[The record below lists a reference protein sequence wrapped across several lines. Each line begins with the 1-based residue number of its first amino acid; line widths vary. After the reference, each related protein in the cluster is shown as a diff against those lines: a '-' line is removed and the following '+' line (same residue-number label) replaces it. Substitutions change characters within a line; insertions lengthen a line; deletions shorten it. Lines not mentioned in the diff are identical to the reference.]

1 MKIRRYITMMLFLL
15 MYITATAQNNLSVGK
30 LTGGQGKDV
39 LIPISLENTDEVVA
53 LQFDLQLPFDRSS
66 RTAPTLSQSRINE
79 HTVSVRNL
87 GNHKYRVV
95 VVNMSNRPLSG
106 NAGTIINFPMAV
118 PTGLDPGTEYAVS
131 LSDVIITNRKGDNI
145 QGNSNVNGSYTVQ
158 RENAP
163 DLATTDVNITEST
176 LVPGNY
182 VTVTWKVSNIGNA
195 DTRSGWTERVYLVS
209 NGTEEAVHIGNTYF
223 SNTLLKGGYIAR
235 SAIFNLSQTV
245 GLEGEVTAKV
255 VVEPNSG
262 CGEYNADRA
271 NNTAS
276 GGTAELEKHLFLT
289 APDNSVKEG
298 ESMRLT
304 LKRSGDRSMDETFSI
319 ASSLPEHAKVPATV
333 IISKG
338 QSAASFDVV
347 CPDNNV
353 VNTYSKVTITVNKA
367 NGYPQDVATSF
378 NIKDDELLP
387 LTVKLDKTEYNEGE
401 TMKATVS
408 VPYRIGNDTLTVY
421 FSVEKPKRFRLP
433 KSYTFEPGATEAV
446 IDIPIID
453 DNIAAND
460 ETLQLS
466 VSADHHL
473 TGKALFVLKDNDV
486 PAISMTLLPTTVS
499 EAAGYNAIH
508 ATIKRTE
515 AKNSKI
521 TLKLSDDSNG
531 ELYYTTP
538 ITMPEGT
545 EEVTF
550 PIGVKD
556 NQKVDGTRKV
566 KFSAAIYITDC
577 GCSAIGDKQTVVSD
591 TITILDNDGPTL
603 SVTSNKTTI
612 LEGDAT
618 GATLTISRNDATTNP
633 LTVTLSAKGDDL
645 QFAKTVTIP
654 AGKESVTTPF
664 VAKSNE
670 TSEGN
675 RTISVIASSD
685 GYSPG
690 TVWMLISDQTLPDA
704 EMQTPA
710 CDAEIEAGSK
720 AKVTI
725 TVKNIGAIKMP
736 KGTQIRTSIGSS
748 STMTQTDAD
757 IAVGATYTSV
767 VELDAPSVPGK
778 YRVTAEINPNGTVT
792 ELQTINNSAYTETTV
807 TTAYTY
813 DVKSAKN
820 TYNIGEKV
828 VLGGTVKTRSGAT
841 AANVE
846 VEPYIIYAGSRI
858 ALKATTDAEGKYS
871 AEYTIQAGM
880 GGEYGYGVCTPGE
893 NISAQQGTF
902 AVYGISRTTTEYIKH
917 EMYEGDVA
925 RGTIKVKN
933 MSSLPQHSLTATCE
947 PNEQYEVTFS
957 DNTELAGGGTAEIS
971 YTIKPLSLSK
981 TKEWDRLTFNIT
993 TAEGASLS
1001 VVTYNYT
1008 RKHTPNLVV
1017 STNSINTTVTKG
1029 KVRTYPIVLTNTG
1042 IAETGKIT
1050 VSLPAALSDFISLA
1064 TPATMP
1070 SLATGDSATV
1080 MLKFNA
1086 ANYDVNVY
1094 QKGSIAINCSEGNGK
1109 QIGFNVKVVSEEKG
1123 NLRIRVRDENTI
1135 YANKDGEHPY
1145 VSNASVRLTDYNT
1158 GALVMQDVTGEDGS
1172 ITFNDLNEGYYHL
1185 HVTADRHDTYDQY
1198 VLVSPGETTE
1208 HLATISY
1215 QAIRVDWTVE
1225 ETEIEDEYD
1234 ITTKLTYETQVPVPV
1249 VEMNAPDAIILA
1261 DINRGKSALFNVVL
1275 RNRGLI
1281 AAQNVQYTP
1290 PTADGFVFMPMVEYS
1305 GFTLAPEQSYVI
1317 PVLVMHEED
1326 FNSDNFAQNVKR
1338 KMVQYAEGRAKKK
1351 CFGDMGT
1358 RFEWPCGDN
1367 AKFAWIGSVIRYVQ
1381 DNAECSDPPPAGGGH
1396 AVIYPQTQP
1405 GLGGGPYGDFGGYAT
1420 ASGGRTDAEALMKL
1434 VCTAIECVPIPDL
1447 PLCMSPAITN
1457 ALEGSALQ
1465 FAGDCAME
1473 FISGKIGE
1481 KIPLFDCLKGI
1492 ASNYGPDMVECLGNW
1507 GKKLAGMISKAPMRK
1522 ADAAEDKPMPAL
1534 MESSGYKQFLFYS
1547 YFDTYMEYNR
1557 QLTQAPEAISM
1568 KDFGV
1573 ELMAAIHNA
1582 DLELQKMRKDGTLWT
1597 FDLNTIPDNTT
1608 VDDKSQGMG
1617 TYLTSLMPNKSANI
1631 ADFSLRNYVERLRNT
1646 WSKEDGRGYISNN
1659 HMDEAVVADILQ
1671 TRQNCVAKLVNLGIP
1686 TWTDL
1691 MGSARKDMLQYME
1704 TQSENTCAQ
1713 VKLEIKQKLVLTR
1726 QAFRGTLTIENG
1738 SSNAINDILV
1748 DVNATNMETG
1758 FMATSREMQIAIEK
1772 IEGFEGEKDGAWRLG
1787 AGKKGVAT
1795 ILFIPTKYAA
1805 PENLTTYS
1813 FGGTLSFKDG
1823 STTQNRSLYPV
1834 SLPVKPSPELD
1845 LTYFMQ
1851 RDVYGDNPLTP
1862 DVVEPV
1868 IPAEFS
1874 VLIHNKGKGDANNVR
1889 MITKKPEIVENE
1901 KGLLIDFDIISSSL
1915 NGGEKTMALDD
1926 DIATQFGTI
1935 AAGTASYATW
1945 DLTASLMGHFTEYD
1959 VNVTH
1964 VTDYGNPD
1972 LSLLDRVTIHE
1983 LIHSMNATIG
1993 DKVYRAWITNDEPDA
2008 EDAPDHIYFANGTDE
2023 ELATLSGETRMERID
2038 ATHYRVT
2045 VPTDVPRNWFYTA
2058 VANPAGK
2065 YAKILSITDETNNR
2079 KLDAAN
2085 FWTTD
2090 YTMKDG
2096 IDPQLDYRLH
2106 IADIVSG
2113 KGTNKYIVEFEPIPE
2128 LRLDVKS
2135 ITTVPADDQIAE
2147 KPIEELTVE
2156 FNKDIKPETFTRE
2169 DIVVRHEG
2177 KLYSGDIA
2185 IAPKDEATKRVFKLN
2200 TSGLSENGYYVL
2212 QVKTDNITDA
2222 ENYQGAEGK
2231 MVRWMLFKDGL
2242 VHYNVHVLP
2251 LAEWGS
2257 VECVKDAPIE
2267 TPATAAKRGMKKAEA
2282 NSGQLAYG
2290 GGMTFK
2296 ATPSNGYKFVCWKDN
2311 ATDEVLSNNAEY
2323 HVEARNTL
2331 DISAVF
2337 EAETYKVTVKC
2348 DADGGTMDV
2357 ASGLYEYGTK
2367 LTLDAKPNEG
2377 YRLDGYKLNG
2387 VQTETAAPYEL
2398 TVEGPTEVEV
2408 LFHDLSPVDVILD
2421 ERKDYQRPVEYVSA
2435 ASLENG
2441 TNVKLYRSFLKEAW
2455 NTICLP
2461 CAVENPEEVFGAGT
2475 QVAKLAGMTSTSLTF
2490 EYVEKMEANMP
2501 YIIKPTAV
2509 NNAAYANVA
2518 SPTVLYD
2525 LGMRTLEDLP
2535 EGKDRPT
2542 YETESGVSFIGAYR
2556 VENLPANEG
2565 YYYISGNKFYYIDV
2579 PVPTTRYRGFF
2590 HSDVH
2595 NGAMLSLAFGGGTTN
2610 IEDVYFLPAG
2620 AGDIYDLT
2628 GKKVRSSGESLDG
2641 LKPGVYITKNKKFVV
2656 K

>member
-1 MKIRRYITMMLFLL
+1 MMLFLL
-15 MYITATAQNNLSVGK
+15 MCITAMAQNNLSVGK

-118 PTGLDPGTEYAVS
+118 PTGLDPGTEYVVS

-158 RENAP
+158 REDAP
-163 DLATTDVNITEST
+163 DLATTNVNITGST
-176 LVPGNY
+176 LVPGKS
-182 VTVTWKVSNIGNA
+182 VTVSWKVSNVGNA

-209 NGTEEAVHIGNTYF
+209 NETEEVVHVGNTYF
-223 SNTLLKGGYIAR
+223 SNTLLKGGYITRNAT
-235 SAIFNLSQTV
+235 FNLSQTV

-271 NNTAS
+271 NNTAT

-289 APDNSVKEG
+289 VPDKSVKEG

-304 LKRSGDRSMDETFSI
+304 LKRSGDRSMDEAFSI
-319 ASSLPEHAKVPATV
+319 TSSLPEHTKVPATV
-333 IISKG
+333 TISKG
-338 QSAASFDVV
+338 QSAVSFDVA

-353 VNTYSKVTITVNKA
+353 VNTYSEVTITVTKDH
-367 NGYPQDVATSF
+367 GYPQDVATSF

-387 LTVKLDKTEYNEGE
+387 LTVKLNKTEYNEGE

-433 KSYTFEPGATEAV
+433 KSYTFEPGAKEAV

-473 TGKALFVLKDNDV
+473 TGTALFVLKDNDV

-499 EAAGYNAIH
+499 EAAGYNAVH

-612 LEGDAT
+612 LEGDKT
-618 GATLTISRNDATTNP
+618 GATLTVSRNDATTNP

-664 VAKSNE
+664 VALSNE
-670 TSEGN
+670 TNEGN
-675 RTISVIASSD
+675 RTISIIASSD

-704 EMQTPA
+704 EMQTPV

-720 AKVTI
+720 AKVTV
-725 TVKNIGAIKMP
+725 TVKNIGAIAMP

-767 VELDAPSVPGK
+767 VELDAPSVPGN

-813 DVKSAKN
+813 GIGADKS
-820 TYNIGEKV
+820 TYNIGDKV
-828 VLGGTVKTRSGAT
+828 VLSGTVKTRGGTT
-841 AANVE
+841 AASVE
-846 VEPYIIYAGSRI
+846 VEPYIIYAGSRT

-871 AEYTIQAGM
+871 VEYTIQAGM

-902 AVYGISRTTTEYIKH
+902 NVYGISRTTTEYIKH
-917 EMYEGDVA
+917 EMYEGDVVT
-925 RGTIKVKN
+925 GTIKVKN
-933 MSSLPQHSLTATCE
+933 MSSLPQTKLKAACE
-947 PNEQYEVTFS
+947 PNEQYDVTFS
-957 DNTELAGGGTAEIS
+957 GDTELAGGGTAEIN

-993 TAEGASLS
+993 TAEGASLC

-1086 ANYDVNVY
+1086 AKYDVNIY

-1135 YANKDGEHPY
+1135 YGNKDGEHPY

-1158 GALVMQDVTGEDGS
+1158 GALVMQDVTGQDGS
-1172 ITFNDLNEGYYHL
+1172 ITFSDLNEGYYHL
-1185 HVTADRHDTYDQY
+1185 HVTADRHDTYDQN

-1225 ETEIEDEYD
+1225 ETEVEDEYD

-1249 VEMNAPDAIILA
+1249 VEMNAPEAIILA

-1326 FNSDNFAQNVKR
+1326 FNSEDFARNVKR
-1338 KMVQYAEGRAKKK
+1338 KVVQRAEGRAKKK
-1351 CFGDMGT
+1351 CFGNMDT
-1358 RFEWPCGDN
+1358 RFEWPCGDD

-1396 AVIYPQTQP
+1396 SVFYPTQP
-1405 GLGGGPYGDFGGYAT
+1405 GLGGGPHGDFGSYET

-1434 VCTAIECVPIPDL
+1434 VCTVIECVPLPDL
-1447 PLCMSPAITN
+1447 PTCVAPAITN

-1465 FAGDCAME
+1465 FAGDCAMDYL
-1473 FISGKIGE
+1473 SGKVAD
-1481 KIPLFDCLKGI
+1481 KIPLFSCLKGI

-1507 GKKLAGMISKAPMRK
+1507 GKELAGMVSKMPKRK
-1522 ADAAEDKPMPAL
+1522 AGAAEDKPMPAL
-1534 MESSGYKQFLFYS
+1534 MESSGYKQFLFFS

-1573 ELMAAIHNA
+1573 ELMSAIH
-1582 DLELQKMRKDGTLWT
+1582 DVDYVLQKMREDGSLWT
-1597 FDLNTIPDNTT
+1597 LDLNTIPDNTT
-1608 VDDKSQGMG
+1608 VDDKSQGVG
-1617 TYLTSLMPNKSANI
+1617 PYLTSLMPNKNAVI

-1646 WSKEDGRGYISNN
+1646 WSKEDGRGYISDN

-1671 TRQNCVAKLVNLGIP
+1671 TRQNCVTKLVNLGIP
-1686 TWTDL
+1686 TWVDL

-1738 SSNAINDILV
+1738 SSNAIEDILV

-1805 PENLTTYS
+1805 PETLTTYS

-1823 STTQNRSLYPV
+1823 STTQNRSLFPV
-1834 SLPVKPSPELD
+1834 SLQVKPSPELD

-1993 DKVYRAWITNDEPDA
+1993 DKVYRAWITNDVPDA

-2023 ELATLSGETRMERID
+2023 ELVTLSEETRMERID

-2045 VPTDVPRNWFYTA
+2045 VPTNVPRNWFYTA

-2079 KLDAAN
+2079 SLDAAN

-2113 KGTNKYIVEFEPIPE
+2113 KGTNTYIVEFEPIPE

-2147 KPIEELTVE
+2147 KPIEQLTVE

-2169 DIVVRHEG
+2169 DIVVRYEG
-2177 KLYSGDIA
+2177 ALFSGDIA
-2185 IAPKDEATKRVFKLN
+2185 ITPKDDASKRIFNLN
-2200 TSGLSENGYYVL
+2200 TSALNENGYYVL
-2212 QVKTDNITDA
+2212 QVKTDNIIDF

-2242 VHYNVHVLP
+2242 VHYNVDILP
-2251 LAEWGS
+2251 LAACGR
-2257 VECVKDAPIE
+2257 VECVKDAPAE
-2267 TPATAAKRGMKKAEA
+2267 TPAASAKRGMKKAEA

-2296 ATPSNGYKFVCWKDN
+2296 AAPNKGYKFVCWKDN
-2311 ATDEVLSNNAEY
+2311 NTGEVLSKDAEY
-2323 HVEARNTL
+2323 HVEARNTVN
-2331 DISAVF
+2331 ISAVF

-2357 ASGLYEYGTK
+2357 ASGVYEYGTK
-2367 LTLDAKPNEG
+2367 LTLDAKANEG

-2398 TVEGPTEVEV
+2398 TVERPTEVEV
-2408 LFHDLSPVDVILD
+2408 IFHDLSPVDVILD

-2441 TNVKLYRSFLKEAW
+2441 TNVKFYRSFLKEAW

-2461 CAVENPEEVFGAGT
+2461 CAVENPQEVFGAGT
-2475 QVAKLAGMTSTSLTF
+2475 QVAQLSGMTPTSLTF
-2490 EYVEKMEANMP
+2490 EYVDRMDANTP

-2509 NNAAYANVA
+2509 NNVAYANVA

-2525 LGMRTLEDLP
+2525 LGMSTLEDLP

-2542 YETESGVSFIGAYR
+2542 YEPGSGVSFIGAYSV
-2556 VENLPANEG
+2556 VELPANEG

-2595 NGAMLSLAFGGGTTN
+2595 NGAMLSLAFGGGMSS

-2628 GKKVRSSGESLDG
+2628 GKKVRSGGEPLDG
-2641 LKPGVYITKNKKFVV
+2641 LKPGVYITNNKKFVV

>member
-1 MKIRRYITMMLFLL
+1 MMLFLL
-15 MYITATAQNNLSVGK
+15 MCITAMAQNNLSVGK

-66 RTAPTLSQSRINE
+66 RTAPTLNQSRINE

-118 PTGLDPGTEYAVS
+118 PTGLDPGTEYTVS

-145 QGNSNVNGSYTVQ
+145 QGDSNVNGSYTVQ
-158 RENAP
+158 REDAP
-163 DLATTDVNITEST
+163 DLATTDVNITGSK
-176 LVPGNY
+176 LVPGKS
-182 VTVTWKVSNIGNA
+182 VTVSWKVSNIGNA

-209 NGTEEAVHIGNTYF
+209 TGTEEVVHVGNTYF
-223 SNTLLKGGYIAR
+223 SNTLLKGGYITRNAT
-235 SAIFNLSQTV
+235 FNLSQTV

-271 NNTAS
+271 NNTAT

-289 APDNSVKEG
+289 APDKSVKEG

-319 ASSLPEHAKVPATV
+319 TSSLTDNAKVPATV
-333 IISKG
+333 TISKG

-367 NGYPQDVATSF
+367 HGYPQDVATSF

-387 LTVKLDKTEYNEGE
+387 LEVKLDKTDYNEGE

-433 KSYTFEPGATEAV
+433 KSYTFEPGAKEAV

-473 TGKALFVLKDNDV
+473 TGTALFVLRDNDV

-499 EAAGYNAIH
+499 EAAGYNAVH

-612 LEGDAT
+612 LEGDKT

-664 VAKSNE
+664 VALSNE
-670 TSEGN
+670 TNEGN

-704 EMQTPA
+704 EMQTPV
-710 CDAEIEAGSK
+710 CDAEVEAGSK
-720 AKVTI
+720 AKVTV

-767 VELDAPSVPGK
+767 VELDAPSVPGN

-813 DVKSAKN
+813 GIGTDKS
-820 TYNIGEKV
+820 TYNIGDKV
-828 VLGGTVKTRSGAT
+828 VLSGTVKTRSGAT
-841 AANVE
+841 AASVE

-858 ALKATTDAEGKYS
+858 ALKAITDAEGKYS
-871 AEYTIQAGM
+871 VEYTLQAGM

-902 AVYGISRTTTEYIKH
+902 NVYGISRTTTEYIKH
-917 EMYEGDVA
+917 EMYEGDVVS
-925 RGTIKVKN
+925 GTIKVKN
-933 MSSLPQHSLTATCE
+933 MSSLPQHNLKATCE
-947 PNEQYEVTFS
+947 KNEQYDVTFS
-957 DNTELAGGGTAEIS
+957 GDTELAGGGTAEIS

-981 TKEWDRLTFNIT
+981 TKEWDRLTFNIA

-1086 ANYDVNVY
+1086 AKYDVNIY

-1135 YANKDGEHPY
+1135 YGNKDGEHPY

-1172 ITFNDLNEGYYHL
+1172 ITFSDLTEGYYHL
-1185 HVTADRHDTYDQY
+1185 HVTADRHDTYNQN

-1215 QAIRVDWTVE
+1215 QAIKVDWTVE
-1225 ETEIEDEYD
+1225 ETEVEDEYE
-1234 ITTKLTYETQVPVPV
+1234 ITTKFTYETQVPVPV
-1249 VEMNAPDAIILA
+1249 VEMNAPEAIILA

-1290 PTADGFVFMPMVEYS
+1290 PTADGFVFMPMVEYE

-1338 KMVQYAEGRAKKK
+1338 HMVQRAEGRAKKK
-1351 CFGDMGT
+1351 CFGNMGT
-1358 RFEWPCGDN
+1358 KFEWPCGDD
-1367 AKFAWIGSVIRYVQ
+1367 AKFAWIGSIIRYVQ

-1396 AVIYPQTQP
+1396 SVSYPQTQP

-1473 FISGKIGE
+1473 FINGKIGD

-1507 GKKLAGMISKAPMRK
+1507 GKQLAGMVSKAPRRK
-1522 ADAAEDKPMPAL
+1522 AGDKDDKPMPAL

-1557 QLTQAPEAISM
+1557 QLTKAPKAISM

-1582 DLELQKMRKDGTLWT
+1582 DLELQKMREDGTLWT

-1608 VDDKSQGMG
+1608 VDDKSQGVG
-1617 TYLTSLMPNKSANI
+1617 PYLTSLMPNKNAVI

-1646 WSKEDGRGYISNN
+1646 WSKEDGRGYISDN
-1659 HMDEAVVADILQ
+1659 HMDEAVVADILK
-1671 TRQNCVAKLVNLGIP
+1671 TRQKCVEKLVNLGIP

-1738 SSNAINDILV
+1738 SSNAIEDILV
-1748 DVNATNMETG
+1748 NVNATNMETG
-1758 FMATSREMQIAIEK
+1758 FMATSREMQISIEK

-1805 PENLTTYS
+1805 PEKLTTYS

-1823 STTQNRSLYPV
+1823 STTQNRSLFPV
-1834 SLPVKPSPELD
+1834 SLQVKPTPELD

-1851 RDVYGDNPLTP
+1851 RDVYGDNPLTT

-1874 VLIHNKGKGDANNVR
+1874 VLIHNKGYGDANNVR

-1959 VNVTH
+1959 VSVTH

-2023 ELATLSGETRMERID
+2023 ELVTLSEETRMERID

-2045 VPTDVPRNWFYTA
+2045 VPTNVPRNWFYTA

-2079 KLDAAN
+2079 PLDAAN

-2113 KGTNKYIVEFEPIPE
+2113 KGTNTYIVEFEPIPE

-2147 KPIEELTVE
+2147 KPIEQLTVE
-2156 FNKDIKPETFTRE
+2156 FNKDIKPETFTRD
-2169 DIVVRHEG
+2169 DIVVRYEG
-2177 KLYSGDIA
+2177 KLFSGDIA
-2185 IAPKDEATKRVFKLN
+2185 ITPKDDASKRIFNLN
-2200 TSGLSENGYYVL
+2200 TSALNENGYYVL
-2212 QVKTDNITDA
+2212 QVKTDNITDT
-2222 ENYQGAEGK
+2222 ENYLGAEGK

-2242 VHYNVHVLP
+2242 VHYNVNVLP
-2251 LAEWGS
+2251 LAACGH
-2257 VECVKDAPIE
+2257 VDCVKDAAPE
-2267 TPATAAKRGMKKAEA
+2267 TQAASAKRVMKKAGA
-2282 NSGQLAYG
+2282 NSGQLTYG

-2296 ATPSNGYKFVCWKDN
+2296 ATPSKGYKFVCWKDN
-2311 ATDEVLSNNAEY
+2311 VSGEVLSKDAEY

-2357 ASGLYEYGTK
+2357 ASGVYEYGTK
-2367 LTLDAKPNEG
+2367 LTLDAKANEG

-2398 TVEGPTEVEV
+2398 TVEGTTEVEV

-2441 TNVKLYRSFLKEAW
+2441 TNVKFYRSFLKEAW

-2461 CAVENPEEVFGAGT
+2461 CAVENPQEVFGAGT
-2475 QVAKLAGMTSTSLTF
+2475 QVAKLTGMTKTSLTF
-2490 EYVEKMEANMP
+2490 EYVEKMDANTP

-2509 NNAAYANVA
+2509 NNAAYANVS

-2535 EGKDRPT
+2535 VGKDRPT

-2595 NGAMLSLAFGGGTTN
+2595 NSAKLSLAFGGGMTN
-2610 IEDVYFLPAG
+2610 IEDVYFLPVG

-2641 LKPGVYITKNKKFVV
+2641 LKPGVYITNNKKFVV

>member
-1 MKIRRYITMMLFLL
+1 MMLFLL
-15 MYITATAQNNLSVGK
+15 MCITSMGQNNLSVGK

-66 RTAPTLSQSRINE
+66 RTAPTLNQSRINE

-158 RENAP
+158 REDAP
-163 DLATTDVNITEST
+163 DLATTDVNITGST
-176 LVPGNY
+176 LVPGNS
-182 VTVTWKVSNIGNA
+182 VTVSWKVSNVGNA
-195 DTRSGWTERVYLVS
+195 DTRSGWTERVYLMS
-209 NGTEEAVHIGNTYF
+209 TGTEEVVHVGNTYF
-223 SNTLLKGGYIAR
+223 SNTLLKGGYITRNATF
-235 SAIFNLSQTV
+235 SLSQTV

-271 NNTAS
+271 NNTAT
-276 GGTAELEKHLFLT
+276 GGTAQLEKHLFLT
-289 APDNSVKEG
+289 APDTSVKEG
-298 ESMRLT
+298 QSMRLT
-304 LKRSGDRSMDETFSI
+304 LKRSGDRSTDETFSI
-319 ASSLPEHAKVPATV
+319 TSSLPDHAKVPATV
-333 IISKG
+333 TISKG

-353 VNTYSKVTITVNKA
+353 VNTYSKVTVTVNKA
-367 NGYPQDVATSF
+367 HGYPQDVATSF

-387 LTVKLDKTEYNEGE
+387 LEVKLDKTDYNEGE

-408 VPYRIGNDTLTVY
+408 VPYRIGNDELTVY
-421 FSVEKPKRFRLP
+421 FSMEKPKRFRLP

-473 TGKALFVLKDNDV
+473 TGSALFVLRDNDV

-603 SVTSNKTTI
+603 SVSSNKTTI
-612 LEGDAT
+612 LEGDKT
-618 GATLTISRNDATTNP
+618 GATLTISRNDATTNA

-664 VAKSNE
+664 VAWSNE
-670 TSEGN
+670 TNEGN

-704 EMQTPA
+704 EMQTPS

-720 AKVTI
+720 AKVTV

-767 VELDAPSVPGK
+767 VELDAPSVPGS

-813 DVKSAKN
+813 GIGADKS
-820 TYNIGEKV
+820 TYNIGDKV
-828 VLGGTVKTRSGAT
+828 VLSGTVKTRGGAA

-846 VEPYIIYAGSRI
+846 VEPYIIYAGSRT
-858 ALKATTDAEGKYS
+858 ALKATTDAEGNYS
-871 AEYTIQAGM
+871 VEYTLQAGM

-893 NISAQQGTF
+893 NISAQQSTF
-902 AVYGISRTTTEYIKH
+902 NVYGISRTTTEYIKH
-917 EMYEGDVA
+917 EMYEGDVVS
-925 RGTIKVKN
+925 GTVKVKN
-933 MSSLPQHSLTATCE
+933 MSSLPQHNLKATCE
-947 PNEQYEVTFS
+947 KNEQYEVTFGG
-957 DNTELAGGGTAEIS
+957 DTELAGGGTAEIS

-981 TKEWDRLTFNIT
+981 TKEWDRLTFNIA

-1086 ANYDVNVY
+1086 AKYDVNIY

-1135 YANKDGEHPY
+1135 YGNKDGEHPY

-1172 ITFNDLNEGYYHL
+1172 ITFSDLTEGYYHL
-1185 HVTADRHDTYDQY
+1185 HVTADRHDTYDQN

-1215 QAIRVDWTVE
+1215 QAIKVDWTVE
-1225 ETEIEDEYD
+1225 ETEVEDEYE
-1234 ITTKLTYETQVPVPV
+1234 ITTKFTYETQVPVPV

-1290 PTADGFVFMPMVEYS
+1290 PTADGFVFMPMVEYE

-1338 KMVQYAEGRAKKK
+1338 HMVQRAEGRAKKK
-1351 CFGDMGT
+1351 CFGNMGT

-1367 AKFAWIGSVIRYVQ
+1367 AKFAWIASVIRYVQ

-1396 AVIYPQTQP
+1396 SVSYPQTQP
-1405 GLGGGPYGDFGGYAT
+1405 GLGGGPYGDFGSYAT

-1473 FISGKIGE
+1473 FINGKIGD

-1507 GKKLAGMISKAPMRK
+1507 GKQLAGMVSKAPRRK
-1522 ADAAEDKPMPAL
+1522 AGDKDDKPMPAL

-1582 DLELQKMRKDGTLWT
+1582 DLELQKMREDGTLWT
-1597 FDLNTIPDNTT
+1597 FDLSTIPDNIT

-1617 TYLTSLMPNKSANI
+1617 AYLTSLMPNKNANI

-1646 WSKEDGRGYISNN
+1646 WSKEDGRGYISDN
-1659 HMDEAVVADILQ
+1659 HMDEAVVADILK
-1671 TRQNCVAKLVNLGIP
+1671 TRQNCVEKLVNLGIA

-1713 VKLEIKQKLVLTR
+1713 VKLEIQQKLVLTR

-1738 SSNAINDILV
+1738 SSNAIEDILV
-1748 DVNATNMETG
+1748 DVNSTNMETG
-1758 FMATSREMQIAIEK
+1758 FMATSREMQISIEK
-1772 IEGFEGEKDGAWRLG
+1772 IEGFEGDKDGAWRLG

-1805 PENLTTYS
+1805 PENITTYS

-1834 SLPVKPSPELD
+1834 SLQVKPTPELD

-1851 RDVYGDNPLTP
+1851 RDVYGDNPLTT

-1874 VLIHNKGKGDANNVR
+1874 VLIHNKGYGDANNVR
-1889 MITKKPEIVENE
+1889 MITKKPKIVENE

-1959 VNVTH
+1959 VSVTH

-2023 ELATLSGETRMERID
+2023 ELATLSEETRMERID

-2045 VPTDVPRNWFYTA
+2045 VPTNVPRNWFYTT

-2079 KLDAAN
+2079 PLDAAN

-2113 KGTNKYIVEFEPIPE
+2113 KGTNTYIVEFEPIPE

-2135 ITTVPADDQIAE
+2135 ITTVPADNQIAE
-2147 KPIEELTVE
+2147 KPIEQLTVE
-2156 FNKDIKPETFTRE
+2156 FNKDIKPETFTRD
-2169 DIVVRHEG
+2169 DIMVRHEG
-2177 KLYSGDIA
+2177 KLFSGDIA
-2185 IAPKDEATKRVFKLN
+2185 ITPKDDASKRIFNLN
-2200 TSGLSENGYYVL
+2200 TSALSENGYYVL
-2212 QVKTDNITDA
+2212 QVKTDNISDT
-2222 ENYQGAEGK
+2222 ENYLGAEGK

-2242 VHYNVHVLP
+2242 VHYNVNVLP
-2251 LAEWGS
+2251 LADCGH
-2257 VECVKDAPIE
+2257 VDCVKDAAPE
-2267 TPATAAKRGMKKAEA
+2267 TQAASAKRVMKKAGA
-2282 NSGQLAYG
+2282 NSGQLTYG

-2296 ATPSNGYKFVCWKDN
+2296 ATPSKGYKFVCWKDN
-2311 ATDEVLSNNAEY
+2311 VSGEVLSKDAEY

-2357 ASGLYEYGTK
+2357 ASGVYEYGTK
-2367 LTLDAKPNEG
+2367 LTLDAKANEG

-2398 TVEGPTEVEV
+2398 TVEGATEVEV
-2408 LFHDLSPVDVILD
+2408 IFHDLSPVDVILD

-2435 ASLENG
+2435 ASLQNG
-2441 TNVKLYRSFLKEAW
+2441 TNVKFYRSFLKNAW

-2461 CAVENPEEVFGAGT
+2461 CAVENPEEVFGTGT
-2475 QVAKLAGMTSTSLTF
+2475 QVAKLTGMTPTSLTF
-2490 EYVEKMEANMP
+2490 EYVVKMEANTP

-2509 NNAAYANVA
+2509 NSAAYANVA

-2535 EGKDRPT
+2535 VGKDRPT
-2542 YETESGVSFIGAYR
+2542 YETESGVSFIGAYK
-2556 VENLPANEG
+2556 VEELPANEG
-2565 YYYISGNKFYYIDV
+2565 YYYISSNKFYFVDV

-2595 NGAMLSLAFGGGTTN
+2595 NAAKLSLAFGDGTTN
-2610 IEDVYFLPAG
+2610 IENVYFLPAG

>member
-1 MKIRRYITMMLFLL
+1 MMLFLL
-15 MYITATAQNNLSVGK
+15 MCITAMAQNNLSVGK

-118 PTGLDPGTEYAVS
+118 PTGLDPGTEYVVS

-158 RENAP
+158 REDAP
-163 DLATTDVNITEST
+163 DLATTDVNITGST
-176 LVPGNY
+176 LVPGKS
-182 VTVTWKVSNIGNA
+182 VTVSWKVSNVGNA

-209 NGTEEAVHIGNTYF
+209 NETEEVVHVGNTYF
-223 SNTLLKGGYIAR
+223 SNTLLKGGYITRNAT
-235 SAIFNLSQTV
+235 FNLSQTV

-271 NNTAS
+271 NNTAT

-289 APDNSVKEG
+289 VPDKSVKEG

-304 LKRSGDRSMDETFSI
+304 LKRSGDRIMDETFSI
-319 ASSLPEHAKVPATV
+319 TSSLPEHTKVPATV
-333 IISKG
+333 TISKG
-338 QSAASFDVV
+338 QSAVSFDVA

-353 VNTYSKVTITVNKA
+353 VNTYSEVTITVTKDH
-367 NGYPQDVATSF
+367 GYPQDVATSF

-387 LTVKLDKTEYNEGE
+387 LTVKLNKTEYNEGE

-433 KSYTFEPGATEAV
+433 KSYTFEPGAKEAV

-473 TGKALFVLKDNDV
+473 TGTALFVLKDNDV

-499 EAAGYNAIH
+499 EAAGYNAVH

-612 LEGDAT
+612 LEGDKT
-618 GATLTISRNDATTNP
+618 GATLTVSRNDATTNP

-664 VAKSNE
+664 VALSNE
-670 TSEGN
+670 TNEGN
-675 RTISVIASSD
+675 RTISIIASSD

-704 EMQTPA
+704 EMQTPV

-720 AKVTI
+720 AKVTV
-725 TVKNIGAIKMP
+725 TVKNIGAIAMP
-736 KGTQIRTSIGSS
+736 KGTQIRTSIGIS

-767 VELDAPSVPGK
+767 VELDAPSVPGN

-813 DVKSAKN
+813 GIGADKS
-820 TYNIGEKV
+820 TYNIGDKV
-828 VLGGTVKTRSGAT
+828 VLSGTVKTRGGTT
-841 AANVE
+841 AASVE
-846 VEPYIIYAGSRI
+846 VEPYIIYAGSRT

-871 AEYTIQAGM
+871 VEYAIQAGM

-902 AVYGISRTTTEYIKH
+902 NVYGISRTTTEYIKH
-917 EMYEGDVA
+917 EMYEGDVVT
-925 RGTIKVKN
+925 GTIKVKN
-933 MSSLPQHSLTATCE
+933 MSSLPQTKLKAACE
-947 PNEQYEVTFS
+947 PNEQYDVTFS
-957 DNTELAGGGTAEIS
+957 SDTELAGGGTAEIN

-993 TAEGASLS
+993 TAEGASLC

-1086 ANYDVNVY
+1086 AKYDVNIY

-1135 YANKDGEHPY
+1135 YGNKDGEHPY

-1172 ITFNDLNEGYYHL
+1172 ITFSDLNEGYYHL
-1185 HVTADRHDTYDQY
+1185 HVTADRHDTYDQN

-1225 ETEIEDEYD
+1225 ETEVEDEYD

-1249 VEMNAPDAIILA
+1249 VEMNAPEAIILA

-1326 FNSDNFAQNVKR
+1326 FNSEDFARNVKR
-1338 KMVQYAEGRAKKK
+1338 KVMQRAEGRAKKK
-1351 CFGDMGT
+1351 CFGNMDT
-1358 RFEWPCGDN
+1358 RFEWPCGDD

-1396 AVIYPQTQP
+1396 SVFYPTQP
-1405 GLGGGPYGDFGGYAT
+1405 GPGGGPHGDFGSYET

-1434 VCTAIECVPIPDL
+1434 VCTVIECVPLPDL
-1447 PLCMSPAITN
+1447 PTCVAPAITN

-1465 FAGDCAME
+1465 FAGDCAMDYL
-1473 FISGKIGE
+1473 SGKVAD
-1481 KIPLFDCLKGI
+1481 KIPLFSCLKGI

-1507 GKKLAGMISKAPMRK
+1507 GKELAGMVSKMPKRK
-1522 ADAAEDKPMPAL
+1522 AGAAEDKPMPAL
-1534 MESSGYKQFLFYS
+1534 MESSGYKQFLFFS

-1573 ELMAAIHNA
+1573 ELMSAIH
-1582 DLELQKMRKDGTLWT
+1582 DVDYVLQKMREDGSLWT
-1597 FDLNTIPDNTT
+1597 LDLNTIPDNTT

-1617 TYLTSLMPNKSANI
+1617 AYLTSLMPNKSANI

-1646 WSKEDGRGYISNN
+1646 WSKEDGRGYISDN

-1738 SSNAINDILV
+1738 SSNAIEDILV

-1805 PENLTTYS
+1805 PETLTTYS

-1823 STTQNRSLYPV
+1823 STTQNRSLFPV
-1834 SLPVKPSPELD
+1834 SLQVKPSPELD

-1993 DKVYRAWITNDEPDA
+1993 DKVYRAWITNDVPDA

-2023 ELATLSGETRMERID
+2023 ELVTLSEETRMERID

-2045 VPTDVPRNWFYTA
+2045 VPTNVPRNWFYTA

-2079 KLDAAN
+2079 PLDAAN

-2113 KGTNKYIVEFEPIPE
+2113 KGTNTYIVEFEPIPE

-2147 KPIEELTVE
+2147 KPIEQLTVE

-2169 DIVVRHEG
+2169 DIVVRYEG
-2177 KLYSGDIA
+2177 ALFSGDIA
-2185 IAPKDEATKRVFKLN
+2185 ITPKDDASKRIFNLN
-2200 TSGLSENGYYVL
+2200 TSALNENGYYVL
-2212 QVKTDNITDA
+2212 QVKTDNIIDF

-2242 VHYNVHVLP
+2242 VHYNVDILP
-2251 LAEWGS
+2251 LAACGR
-2257 VECVKDAPIE
+2257 VECVKDAPAE
-2267 TPATAAKRGMKKAEA
+2267 TPAASAKRGMKKAEA

-2296 ATPSNGYKFVCWKDN
+2296 AAPNKGYKFVCWKDN
-2311 ATDEVLSNNAEY
+2311 ATGEVLSKDTEY

-2357 ASGLYEYGTK
+2357 ASGVYEYGTK
-2367 LTLDAKPNEG
+2367 LTLDAKANEG

-2398 TVEGPTEVEV
+2398 TVEEPTEMEV
-2408 LFHDLSPVDVILD
+2408 IFHDLSPVDVILD

-2441 TNVKLYRSFLKEAW
+2441 TNVKFYRSFLKEAW

-2461 CAVENPEEVFGAGT
+2461 CAVENPQEVFGAGT
-2475 QVAKLAGMTSTSLTF
+2475 QVAQLSGMTPTSLTF
-2490 EYVEKMEANMP
+2490 EYVDRMDANTP

-2509 NNAAYANVA
+2509 NNVAYANVA

-2525 LGMRTLEDLP
+2525 LGMSTLEDLP

-2542 YETESGVSFIGAYR
+2542 YEPGSGVSFIGAYSV
-2556 VENLPANEG
+2556 VELPANEG

-2595 NGAMLSLAFGGGTTN
+2595 NGAMLSLAFGGGMSS

-2628 GKKVRSSGESLDG
+2628 GKKVRSGGEPLDG
-2641 LKPGVYITKNKKFVV
+2641 LKPGVYITNNKKFVV

>member
-1 MKIRRYITMMLFLL
+1 MMLFLL
-15 MYITATAQNNLSVGK
+15 MCITAMAQNNLSVGK

-118 PTGLDPGTEYAVS
+118 PTGLDPGTEYVVS

-158 RENAP
+158 REDAP
-163 DLATTDVNITEST
+163 DLATTDVNITGST
-176 LVPGNY
+176 LVPGKS
-182 VTVTWKVSNIGNA
+182 VTVSWKVSNVGNA

-209 NGTEEAVHIGNTYF
+209 NETEEVVHVGNTYF
-223 SNTLLKGGYIAR
+223 SNTLLKGGYITRNAT
-235 SAIFNLSQTV
+235 FNLSQTV

-271 NNTAS
+271 NNTAT

-289 APDNSVKEG
+289 APDKSVKEG

-319 ASSLPEHAKVPATV
+319 TSSLPEHTKVPATV
-333 IISKG
+333 TISKG
-338 QSAASFDVV
+338 QSAVSFDVA

-353 VNTYSKVTITVNKA
+353 VNTYSEVTITVTKDH
-367 NGYPQDVATSF
+367 GYPQDVATSF

-387 LTVKLDKTEYNEGE
+387 LTVKLNKTEYNEGE

-433 KSYTFEPGATEAV
+433 KSYTFEPGAKEAV

-473 TGKALFVLKDNDV
+473 TGTALFVLKDNDV

-499 EAAGYNAIH
+499 EAAGYNAVH

-612 LEGDAT
+612 LEGDKT
-618 GATLTISRNDATTNP
+618 GATLTVSRNDATTNP

-664 VAKSNE
+664 VALSNE
-670 TSEGN
+670 TNEGN
-675 RTISVIASSD
+675 RTISIIASSD

-704 EMQTPA
+704 EMQTPV

-720 AKVTI
+720 AKVTV
-725 TVKNIGAIKMP
+725 TVKNIGAIAMP
-736 KGTQIRTSIGSS
+736 KGTQIRTSIGIS

-767 VELDAPSVPGK
+767 VELDAPSVPGN

-813 DVKSAKN
+813 GIGADKS
-820 TYNIGEKV
+820 TYNIGDKV
-828 VLGGTVKTRSGAT
+828 VLSGTVKTRGGAT

-846 VEPYIIYAGSRI
+846 VEPYIIYAGSRT

-871 AEYTIQAGM
+871 VEYTIQAGM

-902 AVYGISRTTTEYIKH
+902 NVYGISRTTTEYIKH
-917 EMYEGDVA
+917 EMYEADVVT
-925 RGTIKVKN
+925 GTIKVKN
-933 MSSLPQHSLTATCE
+933 MSSLPQTKLKAACE
-947 PNEQYEVTFS
+947 PNEQYDVTFS
-957 DNTELAGGGTAEIS
+957 GDTELAGGGTAEIN

-993 TAEGASLS
+993 TAEGASLC

-1086 ANYDVNVY
+1086 AKYDVNIY

-1135 YANKDGEHPY
+1135 YGNKDGEHPY

-1172 ITFNDLNEGYYHL
+1172 ITFSDLNEGYYHL
-1185 HVTADRHDTYDQY
+1185 HVTADRHDTYDQN

-1225 ETEIEDEYD
+1225 ETEVEDEYD

-1249 VEMNAPDAIILA
+1249 VEMNAPEAIILA

-1326 FNSDNFAQNVKR
+1326 FNSEDFARNVKR
-1338 KMVQYAEGRAKKK
+1338 KVVQRAEGRAKKK
-1351 CFGDMGT
+1351 CFGNMDT
-1358 RFEWPCGDN
+1358 RFEWPCGDD

-1396 AVIYPQTQP
+1396 SVFYPTQP
-1405 GLGGGPYGDFGGYAT
+1405 GLGGGPHGDFGSYET

-1434 VCTAIECVPIPDL
+1434 VCTVIECVPLPDL
-1447 PLCMSPAITN
+1447 PTCVAPAITN

-1465 FAGDCAME
+1465 FAGDCAMDYL
-1473 FISGKIGE
+1473 SGKVAD
-1481 KIPLFDCLKGI
+1481 KIPLFSCLKGI

-1507 GKKLAGMISKAPMRK
+1507 GKELAGMVSKMPKRK
-1522 ADAAEDKPMPAL
+1522 AGAAEDKPMPAL
-1534 MESSGYKQFLFYS
+1534 MESSGYKQFLFFS

-1573 ELMAAIHNA
+1573 ELMSAIH
-1582 DLELQKMRKDGTLWT
+1582 DVDYVLQKMREDGSLWT
-1597 FDLNTIPDNTT
+1597 LDLNTIPDNTT
-1608 VDDKSQGMG
+1608 VDDKSQGVG
-1617 TYLTSLMPNKSANI
+1617 PYLTSLMPNKNAVI

-1646 WSKEDGRGYISNN
+1646 WSKEDGRGYISDN

-1671 TRQNCVAKLVNLGIP
+1671 TRQNCVTKLVNLGIP
-1686 TWTDL
+1686 TWVDL

-1738 SSNAINDILV
+1738 SSNAIEDILV

-1805 PENLTTYS
+1805 PETLTTYS

-1823 STTQNRSLYPV
+1823 STTQNRSLFPV
-1834 SLPVKPSPELD
+1834 SLQVKPSPELD

-1993 DKVYRAWITNDEPDA
+1993 DKVYRAWITNDVPDA

-2023 ELATLSGETRMERID
+2023 ELVTLSEETRMERID

-2045 VPTDVPRNWFYTA
+2045 VPTNVPRNWFYTA

-2079 KLDAAN
+2079 SLDAAN

-2113 KGTNKYIVEFEPIPE
+2113 KGTNTYIVEFEPIPE

-2147 KPIEELTVE
+2147 KPIEQLTVE

-2169 DIVVRHEG
+2169 DIVVRYEG
-2177 KLYSGDIA
+2177 ALFSGDIA
-2185 IAPKDEATKRVFKLN
+2185 ITPKDDASKRIFNLN
-2200 TSGLSENGYYVL
+2200 TSALNENGYYVL
-2212 QVKTDNITDA
+2212 QVKTDNIIDF

-2242 VHYNVHVLP
+2242 VHYNVDILP
-2251 LAEWGS
+2251 LAACGR
-2257 VECVKDAPIE
+2257 VECVKDAPAE
-2267 TPATAAKRGMKKAEA
+2267 TPAASAKRGMKKAEA

-2296 ATPSNGYKFVCWKDN
+2296 AAPNKGYKFVCWKDN
-2311 ATDEVLSNNAEY
+2311 NTGEVLSKDAEY
-2323 HVEARNTL
+2323 HVEARNTVN
-2331 DISAVF
+2331 ISAVF

-2357 ASGLYEYGTK
+2357 ASGVYEYGTK
-2367 LTLDAKPNEG
+2367 LTLDAKANEG

-2398 TVEGPTEVEV
+2398 TVERPTEVEV
-2408 LFHDLSPVDVILD
+2408 IFHDLSPVDVILD

-2441 TNVKLYRSFLKEAW
+2441 TNVKFYRSFLKEAW

-2461 CAVENPEEVFGAGT
+2461 CAVENPQEVFGAGT
-2475 QVAKLAGMTSTSLTF
+2475 QVAQLSGMTPTSLTF
-2490 EYVEKMEANMP
+2490 EYVDKMDANTP

-2509 NNAAYANVA
+2509 NNVAYANVA

-2525 LGMRTLEDLP
+2525 LGMSTLEDLP

-2542 YETESGVSFIGAYR
+2542 YEPGSGVSFIGAYSV
-2556 VENLPANEG
+2556 VELPANEG

-2595 NGAMLSLAFGGGTTN
+2595 NGAMLSLAFGGGMSS

-2628 GKKVRSSGESLDG
+2628 GKKVRSGGEPLDG
-2641 LKPGVYITKNKKFVV
+2641 LKPGVYITNNKKFVV

>member
-1 MKIRRYITMMLFLL
+1 MMLFLL
-15 MYITATAQNNLSVGK
+15 MCITSMGQNNLSVGK

-158 RENAP
+158 REDAP
-163 DLATTDVNITEST
+163 DLATTDVNISEST
-176 LVPGNY
+176 LVPGKS
-182 VTVTWKVSNIGNA
+182 VTVSWKVSNVGNA

-209 NGTEEAVHIGNTYF
+209 TGTEEVVHVGNAYF
-223 SNTLLKGGYIAR
+223 SNTLLKGGYITRNAT
-235 SAIFNLSQTV
+235 FNLSQTV

-271 NNTAS
+271 NNTAT

-289 APDNSVKEG
+289 APDQSVKEG

-319 ASSLPEHAKVPATV
+319 TSSLTDNAKVPATV
-333 IISKG
+333 TISKG

-353 VNTYSKVTITVNKA
+353 VNTYSKVTVTVNKA
-367 NGYPQDVATSF
+367 HGYPQDVATSF

-387 LTVKLDKTEYNEGE
+387 LEVKLDKTDYNEGE
-401 TMKATVS
+401 TMRATVS
-408 VPYRIGNDTLTVY
+408 VPYRIGNDELTVY

-466 VSADHHL
+466 VSADHHQ
-473 TGKALFVLKDNDV
+473 TGSALFVLRDNDV

-612 LEGDAT
+612 LEGDKT
-618 GATLTISRNDATTNP
+618 GATLTISRNDATTSP

-664 VAKSNE
+664 VALSNE

-675 RTISVIASSD
+675 RTISVIASSE

-704 EMQTPA
+704 EMQTPS
-710 CDAEIEAGSK
+710 CDAEVEAGSK
-720 AKVTI
+720 AKVTV

-736 KGTQIRTSIGSS
+736 KGTQIRTSIGSN

-767 VELDAPSVPGK
+767 VELDAPSVPGN

-792 ELQTINNSAYTETTV
+792 ELQTINNSAYSETTV

-813 DVKSAKN
+813 GIGTDKS
-820 TYNIGEKV
+820 TYNIGDKV
-828 VLGGTVKTRSGAT
+828 VLNGTVKTRGGAT
-841 AANVE
+841 AASVE

-871 AEYTIQAGM
+871 VEYTLQAGM

-947 PNEQYEVTFS
+947 PNEQYEVTFGG
-957 DNTELAGGGTAEIS
+957 DTELAGGGTAEIS

-1086 ANYDVNVY
+1086 AKYDVNIY

-1135 YANKDGEHPY
+1135 YGNKDGEHPY

-1172 ITFNDLNEGYYHL
+1172 ITFSDLTEGYYHL
-1185 HVTADRHDTYDQY
+1185 HVTADRHDSYDQN

-1225 ETEIEDEYD
+1225 ETEVEDEYD

-1290 PTADGFVFMPMVEYS
+1290 PTADGFVFMPMVEYE

-1338 KMVQYAEGRAKKK
+1338 HMVQRAEGRAKKK
-1351 CFGDMGT
+1351 CFGNMGT
-1358 RFEWPCGDN
+1358 KFEWPCGDD
-1367 AKFAWIGSVIRYVQ
+1367 AKFAWIGSIIRYVQ

-1396 AVIYPQTQP
+1396 SVSYPQTQP

-1473 FISGKIGE
+1473 FINGKIGD

-1492 ASNYGPDMVECLGNW
+1492 ASNYGPDMVDCLGNW
-1507 GKKLAGMISKAPMRK
+1507 GKQLAGMVSKAPRRK
-1522 ADAAEDKPMPAL
+1522 AGDKDDKPMPAL

-1557 QLTQAPEAISM
+1557 QLTKAPEALGM

-1573 ELMAAIHNA
+1573 ELMAAIHKA
-1582 DLELQKMRKDGTLWT
+1582 DLELQKMREDGTLWT

-1608 VDDKSQGMG
+1608 VDDKSQGVG
-1617 TYLTSLMPNKSANI
+1617 PYLTSLMPNKNAVI

-1659 HMDEAVVADILQ
+1659 HMDEAVVADILK
-1671 TRQNCVAKLVNLGIP
+1671 TRQKCVEKLVNLGIP

-1738 SSNAINDILV
+1738 SSNAIEDILV
-1748 DVNATNMETG
+1748 NVNATNMETG
-1758 FMATSREMQIAIEK
+1758 FMATSREMQISIEK

-1805 PENLTTYS
+1805 PEKLTTYS

-1823 STTQNRSLYPV
+1823 STTQNRSLFPV
-1834 SLPVKPSPELD
+1834 SLQVKPTPELD

-1851 RDVYGDNPLTP
+1851 RDVYGDNPLTT

-1874 VLIHNKGKGDANNVR
+1874 VLIHNKGYGDANNVR

-1959 VNVTH
+1959 VSVTH

-2023 ELATLSGETRMERID
+2023 ELVTLSEQTRMERID

-2045 VPTDVPRNWFYTA
+2045 VPTNVPRNWFYTA

-2079 KLDAAN
+2079 PLDAAN

-2113 KGTNKYIVEFEPIPE
+2113 KGTNTYIVEFEPIPE

-2147 KPIEELTVE
+2147 KPIEQLTVE

-2169 DIVVRHEG
+2169 DIMVRYEG
-2177 KLYSGDIA
+2177 KLFSGDIA
-2185 IAPKDEATKRVFKLN
+2185 ITPKDDASKRIFNLN
-2200 TSGLSENGYYVL
+2200 TSALSENGYYVL
-2212 QVKTDNITDA
+2212 QVKTDNITDT
-2222 ENYQGAEGK
+2222 ENYLGAEGK

-2242 VHYNVHVLP
+2242 VHYNVNVLP
-2251 LAEWGS
+2251 LAACGH
-2257 VECVKDAPIE
+2257 VDCVKDAAPE
-2267 TPATAAKRGMKKAEA
+2267 TQAASAKRVMKKAGA
-2282 NSGQLAYG
+2282 NSGQLTYG

-2296 ATPSNGYKFVCWKDN
+2296 ATPSKGYKFVCWKDN
-2311 ATDEVLSNNAEY
+2311 VSGEVLSKDAEY

-2357 ASGLYEYGTK
+2357 ASGVYEYGTK
-2367 LTLDAKPNEG
+2367 LTLDAKANEG

-2398 TVEGPTEVEV
+2398 TVEGTTEVEV

-2441 TNVKLYRSFLKEAW
+2441 TNVKFYRSFLKEAW

-2461 CAVENPEEVFGAGT
+2461 CAVENPQEVFGAGT
-2475 QVAKLAGMTSTSLTF
+2475 QVAKLTGMTKTSLTF
-2490 EYVEKMEANMP
+2490 EYVEKMEANTP

-2509 NNAAYANVA
+2509 NSAAYANVA

-2525 LGMRTLEDLP
+2525 LGMRKLEDLP
-2535 EGKDRPT
+2535 VGKDRPT
-2542 YETESGVSFIGAYR
+2542 YETESGVSFIGAYS

-2595 NGAMLSLAFGGGTTN
+2595 NSAKLSLAFGGGMTN
-2610 IEDVYFLPAG
+2610 IEDVYFLPVG

-2641 LKPGVYITKNKKFVV
+2641 LKPGVYITNNKKFVV

>member
-1 MKIRRYITMMLFLL
+1 MMLFLL
-15 MYITATAQNNLSVGK
+15 MCITAMAQNNLSVGK

-118 PTGLDPGTEYAVS
+118 PTGLDPGTEYVVS

-158 RENAP
+158 REDAP
-163 DLATTDVNITEST
+163 DLATTDVNITGST
-176 LVPGNY
+176 LVPGKS
-182 VTVTWKVSNIGNA
+182 VTVSWKVSNVGNA

-209 NGTEEAVHIGNTYF
+209 NETEEVVHIGNTYF
-223 SNTLLKGGYIAR
+223 SNTLLKGGYITRNAT
-235 SAIFNLSQTV
+235 FNLSQTV

-271 NNTAS
+271 NNTAT

-289 APDNSVKEG
+289 APDKSVKEG
-298 ESMRLT
+298 QSMRLT

-319 ASSLPEHAKVPATV
+319 TSSLPEHTKVPATV
-333 IISKG
+333 TISKG
-338 QSAASFDVV
+338 QSAVSFDVA

-353 VNTYSKVTITVNKA
+353 VNTYSEVTITVTKDH
-367 NGYPQDVATSF
+367 GYPQDVATSF

-387 LTVKLDKTEYNEGE
+387 LTVKLNKTEYNEGE

-433 KSYTFEPGATEAV
+433 KSYTFEPGATKAV

-473 TGKALFVLKDNDV
+473 TGSALFVLKDNDV
-486 PAISMTLLPTTVS
+486 PAISMTLLPTTIS
-499 EAAGYNAIH
+499 EAAGYNAVH

-612 LEGDAT
+612 LEGDKT

-664 VAKSNE
+664 VALSNA
-670 TSEGN
+670 TNEGN
-675 RTISVIASSD
+675 RTISIIASSD

-704 EMQTPA
+704 EMQTPV

-720 AKVTI
+720 AKVTV
-725 TVKNIGAIKMP
+725 TVKNIGAIAMP
-736 KGTQIRTSIGSS
+736 KGTQIRTSIGIS

-767 VELDAPSVPGK
+767 VELDAPSVPGN

-792 ELQTINNSAYTETTV
+792 ELQTINNNAYTETTV

-813 DVKSAKN
+813 GIGTDKS
-820 TYNIGEKV
+820 TYNIGDKV
-828 VLGGTVKTRSGAT
+828 VLSGTVKTRGGAM
-841 AANVE
+841 AASVE
-846 VEPYIIYAGSRI
+846 VEPYIIYAGSRT

-871 AEYTIQAGM
+871 VDYTIQAGM

-902 AVYGISRTTTEYIKH
+902 NVYGISRTTTEYIKH
-917 EMYEGDVA
+917 EMYEGDVVT
-925 RGTIKVKN
+925 GTIKVKN
-933 MSSLPQHSLTATCE
+933 MSSLPQTKLKAACE
-947 PNEQYEVTFS
+947 PNEQYDVTFS
-957 DNTELAGGGTAEIS
+957 GDTELAGGGTAEIN

-993 TAEGASLS
+993 TAEGASLC

-1086 ANYDVNVY
+1086 AKYDVNIY

-1135 YANKDGEHPY
+1135 YGNKDGEHPY

-1172 ITFNDLNEGYYHL
+1172 ITFSDLNEGYYHL
-1185 HVTADRHDTYDQY
+1185 HVTADRHDTYDQN

-1225 ETEIEDEYD
+1225 ETEVEDEYD

-1249 VEMNAPDAIILA
+1249 VEMNAPEAIILA

-1326 FNSDNFAQNVKR
+1326 FNSDSFARNVKR
-1338 KMVQYAEGRAKKK
+1338 KVIQYAEGRGKKK

-1358 RFEWPCGDN
+1358 KFEWPCGDD

-1396 AVIYPQTQP
+1396 SVFYPTQP
-1405 GLGGGPYGDFGGYAT
+1405 GPGGGPHGDFGSYET

-1434 VCTAIECVPIPDL
+1434 VCTAIECVPLPDL
-1447 PLCMSPAITN
+1447 PTCVAPAITN

-1465 FAGDCAME
+1465 FAGDCAMDYL
-1473 FISGKIGE
+1473 SGKVAD
-1481 KIPLFDCLKGI
+1481 KIPLFSCLKGI

-1507 GKKLAGMISKAPMRK
+1507 GKELAGMVSKMPKRK
-1522 ADAAEDKPMPAL
+1522 AGAAEDKPIPAL
-1534 MESSGYKQFLFYS
+1534 MESSGYKQFLFFS

-1573 ELMAAIHNA
+1573 ELMSAIH
-1582 DLELQKMRKDGTLWT
+1582 DVDYVLQKMREDGSLWT
-1597 FDLNTIPDNTT
+1597 LDLNTIPDNTT
-1608 VDDKSQGMG
+1608 VDDKSQGVG
-1617 TYLTSLMPNKSANI
+1617 PYLTSLMPNKSANI

-1646 WSKEDGRGYISNN
+1646 WSKEDGRGYISDN

-1671 TRQNCVAKLVNLGIP
+1671 TRQNCVTKLVNLGIP
-1686 TWTDL
+1686 TWVDL

-1738 SSNAINDILV
+1738 SSNAIEDILV

-1805 PENLTTYS
+1805 PETLTTYS

-1823 STTQNRSLYPV
+1823 STTQNRSLFPV
-1834 SLPVKPSPELD
+1834 SLQVKPSPELD

-1901 KGLLIDFDIISSSL
+1901 KGLLIDFDIVSSSL

-1993 DKVYRAWITNDEPDA
+1993 DKVYRAWITNDVPDA

-2023 ELATLSGETRMERID
+2023 ELVTLSEETRMERID

-2045 VPTDVPRNWFYTA
+2045 VPTNVPRNWFYTA

-2079 KLDAAN
+2079 PLDAAN

-2113 KGTNKYIVEFEPIPE
+2113 KGTNTYIVEFEPIPE

-2147 KPIEELTVE
+2147 KPIEQLTVE

-2169 DIVVRHEG
+2169 DIVVRYEG
-2177 KLYSGDIA
+2177 ALFSGDIA
-2185 IAPKDEATKRVFKLN
+2185 ITPKDDASKRIFNLN
-2200 TSGLSENGYYVL
+2200 TSALNENGYYVL
-2212 QVKTDNITDA
+2212 QVKTDNIIDF

-2242 VHYNVHVLP
+2242 VHYNVDILP
-2251 LAEWGS
+2251 LAACGR
-2257 VECVKDAPIE
+2257 VECVKDAPAE
-2267 TPATAAKRGMKKAEA
+2267 TPAASAKRGMKKAEA

-2296 ATPSNGYKFVCWKDN
+2296 AAPNKGYKFVCWKDN
-2311 ATDEVLSNNAEY
+2311 NTGEVLSKDAEY
-2323 HVEARNTL
+2323 HVEARNTVN
-2331 DISAVF
+2331 ISAVF

-2357 ASGLYEYGTK
+2357 ASGVYEYGTK
-2367 LTLDAKPNEG
+2367 LTLDAKANEG

-2398 TVEGPTEVEV
+2398 TVEGATEVEV
-2408 LFHDLSPVDVILD
+2408 IFHDLSPVDVILD

-2441 TNVKLYRSFLKEAW
+2441 TNVKFYRSFLKNAW

-2461 CAVENPEEVFGAGT
+2461 CAVENPEEVFGTGT
-2475 QVAKLAGMTSTSLTF
+2475 QVAKLTGMTPTSLTF
-2490 EYVEKMEANMP
+2490 EYVVKMEANTP

-2509 NNAAYANVA
+2509 NSAAYANVA

-2535 EGKDRPT
+2535 VGKDRPT
-2542 YETESGVSFIGAYR
+2542 YETESGVSFIGAYS
-2556 VENLPANEG
+2556 VEELPANEG
-2565 YYYISGNKFYYIDV
+2565 YYYISSNKFYFVDV

-2595 NGAMLSLAFGGGTTN
+2595 NSAKLSLAFGDGTTN
-2610 IEDVYFLPAG
+2610 IENVYFLPAG

-2641 LKPGVYITKNKKFVV
+2641 LKPGVYITNNKKLVV

>member
-1 MKIRRYITMMLFLL
+1 MMLFLL
-15 MYITATAQNNLSVGK
+15 MCITAMAQNNLSVGK

-118 PTGLDPGTEYAVS
+118 PTGLDPGTEYVVS

-158 RENAP
+158 REDAP
-163 DLATTDVNITEST
+163 DLATTNVNITGST
-176 LVPGNY
+176 LVPGKS
-182 VTVTWKVSNIGNA
+182 VTVSWKVSNVGNA

-209 NGTEEAVHIGNTYF
+209 NETEEVVHVGNTYF
-223 SNTLLKGGYIAR
+223 SNTLLKGGYITRNAT
-235 SAIFNLSQTV
+235 FNLSQTV

-271 NNTAS
+271 NNTAT

-298 ESMRLT
+298 QSMRLT
-304 LKRSGDRSMDETFSI
+304 LKRSGDRNMDETFSI
-319 ASSLPEHAKVPATV
+319 TSSLPDNAKVPATV
-333 IISKG
+333 TISKG

-347 CPDNNV
+347 CPNNNV

-367 NGYPQDVATSF
+367 HGYPQDVATSF

-387 LTVKLDKTEYNEGE
+387 LEVKLDKTDYNEGE

-433 KSYTFEPGATEAV
+433 KSYTFEPGAKEAV

-473 TGKALFVLKDNDV
+473 TGSALFVLRDNDV

-499 EAAGYNAIH
+499 EAAGYNAVH

-612 LEGDAT
+612 LEGDKT

-664 VAKSNE
+664 VALSNE

-675 RTISVIASSD
+675 RTISIIASSD

-704 EMQTPA
+704 EMQTPV
-710 CDAEIEAGSK
+710 CDAEVEAGSK
-720 AKVTI
+720 AKVTV
-725 TVKNIGAIKMP
+725 TVKNIGATKMP

-767 VELDAPSVPGK
+767 VELDAPSVPGN

-813 DVKSAKN
+813 GIGTDKS
-820 TYNIGEKV
+820 TYNIGDKV
-828 VLGGTVKTRSGAT
+828 VLGGTVKTRGGAT
-841 AANVE
+841 AASVE

-871 AEYTIQAGM
+871 VEYTLQAGM

-902 AVYGISRTTTEYIKH
+902 NVYGISRTTTEYIKH
-917 EMYEGDVA
+917 EMYEGDVVS
-925 RGTIKVKN
+925 GTIKVKN
-933 MSSLPQHSLTATCE
+933 MSSLPQHNLKATCE
-947 PNEQYEVTFS
+947 KNEQYDVTFS
-957 DNTELAGGGTAEIS
+957 GDTELAGGGTAEIS

-981 TKEWDRLTFNIT
+981 TKEWDRLTFNIA

-1042 IAETGKIT
+1042 IAETGKIS

-1086 ANYDVNVY
+1086 AKYDVNIY

-1135 YANKDGEHPY
+1135 YGNKDGEHPY

-1172 ITFNDLNEGYYHL
+1172 ITFSDLTEGYYHL
-1185 HVTADRHDTYDQY
+1185 HVTADRHDTYNQN

-1215 QAIRVDWTVE
+1215 QAIKVDWTVE
-1225 ETEIEDEYD
+1225 ETEVEDEYE
-1234 ITTKLTYETQVPVPV
+1234 ITTKFTYETQVPVPV
-1249 VEMNAPDAIILA
+1249 VEMNAPEAIILA

-1290 PTADGFVFMPMVEYS
+1290 PTADGFVFMPMVEYE

-1338 KMVQYAEGRAKKK
+1338 HMVQRAEGRAKKK
-1351 CFGDMGT
+1351 CFGNMGT
-1358 RFEWPCGDN
+1358 KFEWPCGDD

-1396 AVIYPQTQP
+1396 SVSYPQTQP

-1473 FISGKIGE
+1473 FINGKIGD

-1507 GKKLAGMISKAPMRK
+1507 GKQLAGMVSKAPRRK
-1522 ADAAEDKPMPAL
+1522 AGDKDDKPMPAL

-1557 QLTQAPEAISM
+1557 QLTKAPKAISM

-1573 ELMAAIHNA
+1573 ELMSAIHNA
-1582 DLELQKMRKDGTLWT
+1582 DLELQKMREDGTLWT

-1608 VDDKSQGMG
+1608 VDDKSQGVG
-1617 TYLTSLMPNKSANI
+1617 PYLTSLMPNKNAVI

-1646 WSKEDGRGYISNN
+1646 WSKEDGRGYISDN
-1659 HMDEAVVADILQ
+1659 HMDEAVVADILK
-1671 TRQNCVAKLVNLGIP
+1671 TRQNCVEKLVNLGIP

-1738 SSNAINDILV
+1738 SSNAIEDILV
-1748 DVNATNMETG
+1748 NVNATNMETG
-1758 FMATSREMQIAIEK
+1758 FMATSREMQISIEK

-1805 PENLTTYS
+1805 PEKLTTYS

-1823 STTQNRSLYPV
+1823 STTQNRSLFPV
-1834 SLPVKPSPELD
+1834 SLQVKPTPELD

-1851 RDVYGDNPLTP
+1851 RDVYGDNPLTT

-1874 VLIHNKGKGDANNVR
+1874 VLIHNKGYGDANNVR

-1945 DLTASLMGHFTEYD
+1945 NLTASLMGHFTEYD
-1959 VNVTH
+1959 VSVIH

-2023 ELATLSGETRMERID
+2023 ELATLSEATRMERID

-2045 VPTDVPRNWFYTA
+2045 VPTNVPRNWFYTT

-2079 KLDAAN
+2079 PLDAAN

-2113 KGTNKYIVEFEPIPE
+2113 KGTNTYIVEFEPIPE

-2135 ITTVPADDQIAE
+2135 ITTVPADNQIAE
-2147 KPIEELTVE
+2147 KPIEQLTVE
-2156 FNKDIKPETFTRE
+2156 FNKDIKPETFTRD
-2169 DIVVRHEG
+2169 DIMVRHEG
-2177 KLYSGDIA
+2177 KLFSGDIA
-2185 IAPKDEATKRVFKLN
+2185 ITPKDDASKRIFNLN
-2200 TSGLSENGYYVL
+2200 TSALNENGYYVL
-2212 QVKTDNITDA
+2212 QVKTDNITDT
-2222 ENYQGAEGK
+2222 ENYLGAEGK

-2242 VHYNVHVLP
+2242 VHYNVNVLP
-2251 LAEWGS
+2251 LADCGH
-2257 VECVKDAPIE
+2257 VDCVKDAAPE
-2267 TPATAAKRGMKKAEA
+2267 TQAASAKRVMKKAGA
-2282 NSGQLAYG
+2282 NSGQLTYG

-2296 ATPSNGYKFVCWKDN
+2296 ATPSKGYKFVCWKDN
-2311 ATDEVLSNNAEY
+2311 VSGEVLSKDAEY

-2357 ASGLYEYGTK
+2357 ASGVYEYGTK
-2367 LTLDAKPNEG
+2367 LTLDAKANEG

-2408 LFHDLSPVDVILD
+2408 IFHDLSPVDVILD

-2435 ASLENG
+2435 ASLQNG
-2441 TNVKLYRSFLKEAW
+2441 TNVKFYRSFLKNAW

-2461 CAVENPEEVFGAGT
+2461 CAVENPEEVFGTGT
-2475 QVAKLAGMTSTSLTF
+2475 QVAKLTGMTPTSLTF
-2490 EYVEKMEANMP
+2490 EYVVKMEANTP

-2509 NNAAYANVA
+2509 NSAAYANVA

-2535 EGKDRPT
+2535 VGKDRPT
-2542 YETESGVSFIGAYR
+2542 YETESGVSFIGAYK
-2556 VENLPANEG
+2556 VMELPANEG
-2565 YYYISGNKFYYIDV
+2565 YYYISSNKFYFVDV

-2595 NGAMLSLAFGGGTTN
+2595 NAAKLSLAFGDGTTN
-2610 IEDVYFLPAG
+2610 IENVYFLPAG

-2641 LKPGVYITKNKKFVV
+2641 LKPGVYITNNKKFVV

>member
-1 MKIRRYITMMLFLL
+1 MKTRRYITMMLFLL
-15 MYITATAQNNLSVGK
+15 MYITAMAQNNLSVGK

-145 QGNSNVNGSYTVQ
+145 QGDSNVNGSYTVQ

-182 VTVTWKVSNIGNA
+182 VTVTWKVSNVGNA
-195 DTRSGWTERVYLVS
+195 DMRSGWTERVYLVS
-209 NGTEEAVHIGNTYF
+209 NETEEAVHVGNTYF
-223 SNTLLKGGYIAR
+223 SNTLVQGGYITRNAT
-235 SAIFNLSQTV
+235 FNLSQTV

-271 NNTAS
+271 NNTAT

-289 APDNSVKEG
+289 APDKSVKEG
-298 ESMRLT
+298 QSMRLT
-304 LKRSGDRSMDETFSI
+304 LKRSGDRSMEETFSI
-319 ASSLPEHAKVPATV
+319 TSSLPEHAKVPAAVT
-333 IISKG
+333 IAKG

-387 LTVKLDKTEYNEGE
+387 LSVKLDKTEYNEGE

-446 IDIPIID
+446 INIPIID

-473 TGKALFVLKDNDV
+473 AGTALFVLKDNDV

-499 EAAGYNAIH
+499 EAAGYNAVH

-664 VAKSNE
+664 VALSND

-675 RTISVIASSD
+675 RTISIIASSD

-813 DVKSAKN
+813 GIGADKN
-820 TYNIGEKV
+820 TYNIGDKV
-828 VLGGTVKTRSGAT
+828 VLGGTVKTRGGAT

-933 MSSLPQHSLTATCE
+933 MSSLPQHSLKATCE
-947 PNEQYEVTFS
+947 PNDQYEVTFGG
-957 DNTELAGGGTAEIS
+957 DTELAGGGTAEIS
-971 YTIKPLSLSK
+971 YTVKPLSLSK

-1135 YANKDGEHPY
+1135 YGNKDGEHPY

-1158 GALVMQDVTGEDGS
+1158 GALVMQDVTGADGS
-1172 ITFNDLNEGYYHL
+1172 ITFNGLNEGYYHL

-1290 PTADGFVFMPMVEYS
+1290 PTADGFVFMPMVEYT

-1326 FNSDNFAQNVKR
+1326 FNSDDFARNVKR
-1338 KMVQYAEGRAKKK
+1338 KVMQRAEGRAKKK

-1358 RFEWPCGDN
+1358 KFEWPCGDN
-1367 AKFAWIGSVIRYVQ
+1367 AKYAWIGSIIRFVQ

-1405 GLGGGPYGDFGGYAT
+1405 GLGGGPYGDFGDYAT
-1420 ASGGRTDAEALMKL
+1420 ASGGRTDAKALLKL
-1434 VCTAIECVPIPDL
+1434 FCTAIECVPLPDL
-1447 PLCMSPAITN
+1447 PTCVAPAITN

-1465 FAGDCAME
+1465 FAGDCAMDYL
-1473 FISGKIGE
+1473 SGKVAD
-1481 KIPLFDCLKGI
+1481 KIPLFSCLKGI
-1492 ASNYGPDMVECLGNW
+1492 ASNYGPDMVECLGKW
-1507 GKKLAGMISKAPMRK
+1507 GKEMADKFSKAPMRK
-1522 ADAAEDKPMPAL
+1522 AAAAEDKPIPAL
-1534 MESSGYKQFLFYS
+1534 MESSGYKQFLFFS

-1557 QLTQAPEAISM
+1557 QLTKAPEALGM

-1573 ELMAAIHNA
+1573 ELMSAIHKA
-1582 DLELQKMRKDGTLWT
+1582 DLELQKMRVDGTLWT

-1608 VDDKSQGMG
+1608 VDDKSQGVG
-1617 TYLTSLMPNKSANI
+1617 PYLTSLMPNKNAVI

-1646 WSKEDGRGYISNN
+1646 WSKEDGRGYISDN

-1671 TRQNCVAKLVNLGIP
+1671 TRQNCVTKLVNLGIP

-1738 SSNAINDILV
+1738 SSNAIEDILV

-1823 STTQNRSLYPV
+1823 STTQNRSLFPV
-1834 SLPVKPSPELD
+1834 SLQVKPSPELD

-1959 VNVTH
+1959 VSVTH

-2023 ELATLSGETRMERID
+2023 ELVTLSGETRMERID
-2038 ATHYRVT
+2038 NTHYRVT
-2045 VPTDVPRNWFYTA
+2045 VPTNVPRNWFYTA

-2079 KLDAAN
+2079 PLDPAN

-2222 ENYQGAEGK
+2222 ENYLGAEGK

-2257 VECVKDAPIE
+2257 VECVKDAPTE
-2267 TPATAAKRGMKKAEA
+2267 TPTAFAKRGMKKAEA

-2296 ATPSNGYKFVCWKDN
+2296 ATPSKGYKFVCWKDN

-2348 DADGGTMDV
+2348 DADGGTMDL

-2387 VQTETAAPYEL
+2387 VQTATADPYEL
-2398 TVEGPTEVEV
+2398 TVDGPIEVEV

-2435 ASLENG
+2435 ASLQNG

-2475 QVAKLAGMTSTSLTF
+2475 QVAKLAGMTPTSLTF
-2490 EYVEKMEANMP
+2490 EYVEKMEANTP

-2542 YETESGVSFIGAYR
+2542 YETESGVSFIGAYK
-2556 VENLPANEG
+2556 VEELPANEG

-2610 IEDVYFLPAG
+2610 IENVYFLPSG

>member
-15 MYITATAQNNLSVGK
+15 MYITATPQNNLSVGK

-39 LIPISLENTDEVVA
+39 LIPVSLENTDEVVA
-53 LQFDLQLPFDRSS
+53 LQFDLQLPFAHSS
-66 RTAPTLSQSRINE
+66 TTAPTLSQSRINE

-106 NAGTIINFPMAV
+106 NAGTIISFPMAV
-118 PTGLDPGTEYAVS
+118 PTGLNPGTEYAVS

-145 QGNSNVNGSYTVQ
+145 QGDSNVNGSYTVQ

-176 LVPGNY
+176 LVPGKSLA
-182 VTVTWKVSNIGNA
+182 VTWKVSNIGNA

-209 NGTEEAVHIGNTYF
+209 NETEEAVHIGNTYF
-223 SNTLLKGGYIAR
+223 SNTLIQGGYIAR
-235 SAIFNLSQTV
+235 SATFNLSQTV

-271 NNTAS
+271 NNTAT

-289 APDNSVKEG
+289 APDKSVKEG

-333 IISKG
+333 TISKG

-353 VNTYSKVTITVNKA
+353 VNDYSKVTITVNKA

-433 KSYTFEPGATEAV
+433 KSYTFEPGAKEAV

-473 TGKALFVLKDNDV
+473 TDTALFVLKDNDV

-508 ATIKRTE
+508 ATVKRTE

-618 GATLTISRNDATTNP
+618 GATLTISRNDAMTSP

-664 VAKSNE
+664 VALSNE
-670 TSEGN
+670 ASEGN

-685 GYSPG
+685 GYSSG

-720 AKVTI
+720 AKVTV

-757 IAVGATYTSV
+757 IAVGATYISV
-767 VELDAPSVPGK
+767 VELDAPSVPGN
-778 YRVTAEINPNGTVT
+778 YRVTAEINPNGTIT

-813 DVKSAKN
+813 GIGADKN

-828 VLGGTVKTRSGAT
+828 VLSGTVKTRGGAT

-925 RGTIKVKN
+925 HGTIKVKN

-947 PNEQYEVTFS
+947 PNEQYEVTFGG
-957 DNTELAGGGTAEIS
+957 DTELAGGGTAEIS

-1135 YANKDGEHPY
+1135 YGNKDGEHPY

-1158 GALVMQDVTGEDGS
+1158 GALVMQDVTGADGS
-1172 ITFNDLNEGYYHL
+1172 ITFNSLNEGYYHL
-1185 HVTADRHDTYDQY
+1185 HVTADRHDTYDQN

-1326 FNSDNFAQNVKR
+1326 FNSDDFARNVKR
-1338 KMVQYAEGRAKKK
+1338 KVMQRAEGRAKK

-1358 RFEWPCGDN
+1358 KFEWPCGDN
-1367 AKFAWIGSVIRYVQ
+1367 AKYAWIGSIIRFVQ

-1405 GLGGGPYGDFGGYAT
+1405 GLGGGPYGDFGDYAT
-1420 ASGGRTDAEALMKL
+1420 ASGGRTDAKALLKL
-1434 VCTAIECVPIPDL
+1434 FCTAIECVPLPDL
-1447 PLCMSPAITN
+1447 PTCVAPAITN

-1465 FAGDCAME
+1465 FAGDCAMDYL
-1473 FISGKIGE
+1473 SGKVAD
-1481 KIPLFDCLKGI
+1481 KIPLFSCLKGI
-1492 ASNYGPDMVECLGNW
+1492 ASNYGPDMVECLGKW
-1507 GKKLAGMISKAPMRK
+1507 GKEMADKFSKAPMRK
-1522 ADAAEDKPMPAL
+1522 AAAAEDKPIPAL

-1557 QLTQAPEAISM
+1557 QLTKAPEALGM

-1573 ELMAAIHNA
+1573 ELMSAIHKA
-1582 DLELQKMRKDGTLWT
+1582 DLELQKMRVDGTLWT

-1617 TYLTSLMPNKSANI
+1617 AYLTSLMPNKSANI

-1646 WSKEDGRGYISNN
+1646 WSKEDGRGYISAN

-1671 TRQNCVAKLVNLGIP
+1671 TRQNCVTKLVNLGIP

-1738 SSNAINDILV
+1738 SSNAIEDILV

-1823 STTQNRSLYPV
+1823 STTQNRSLFPV
-1834 SLPVKPSPELD
+1834 SLQVKPSPELD

-1959 VNVTH
+1959 VSVTH

-2023 ELATLSGETRMERID
+2023 ELVTLSEQTRMERID
-2038 ATHYRVT
+2038 NTHYRVT

-2079 KLDAAN
+2079 PLDPAN

-2106 IADIVSG
+2106 IADNVSG

-2147 KPIEELTVE
+2147 KLIEELTVE

-2177 KLYSGDIA
+2177 KLYNGDIA

-2200 TSGLSENGYYVL
+2200 TSALSENGYYVL

-2222 ENYQGAEGK
+2222 ENYPGAEGK

-2251 LAEWGS
+2251 LADWGS
-2257 VECVKDAPIE
+2257 VECVKDAPAE
-2267 TPATAAKRGMKKAEA
+2267 TPAASAKRAMKKAEA

-2296 ATPSNGYKFVCWKDN
+2296 ATPSKGYRFVYWKDN

-2323 HVEARNTL
+2323 HAEARNTL

-2367 LTLDAKPNEG
+2367 LTLDAKPNDG

-2398 TVEGPTEVEV
+2398 TVDGPIEVEV

-2435 ASLENG
+2435 ASLQNG

-2475 QVAKLAGMTSTSLTF
+2475 QVAKLAGMTPTSLTF
-2490 EYVEKMEANMP
+2490 EYVEKMEANTP

-2535 EGKDRPT
+2535 EGKERPT
-2542 YETESGVSFIGAYR
+2542 YETKSGVSFIGAYR

-2610 IEDVYFLPAG
+2610 IENVYFLPAG

-2641 LKPGVYITKNKKFVV
+2641 LKPGVYITQNKKFVV

>member
-1 MKIRRYITMMLFLL
+1 MMLFLL
-15 MYITATAQNNLSVGK
+15 MCITSMGQNNLSVGK

-66 RTAPTLSQSRINE
+66 RTAPTLNQSRINE

-118 PTGLDPGTEYAVS
+118 PTGLDPGTEYTVS

-145 QGNSNVNGSYTVQ
+145 QGDSNVNGSYTVQ
-158 RENAP
+158 REDAP
-163 DLATTDVNITEST
+163 DLATTDVNITGSK
-176 LVPGNY
+176 LVPGKS
-182 VTVTWKVSNIGNA
+182 VTVSWKVSNVGNA

-209 NGTEEAVHIGNTYF
+209 AGTEEVVHVGNTYF
-223 SNTLLKGGYIAR
+223 SNTLLKGGYITRNAT
-235 SAIFNLSQTV
+235 FNLSQTV

-271 NNTAS
+271 NNTAT

-319 ASSLPEHAKVPATV
+319 TSSLTDNAKVPATV
-333 IISKG
+333 TISKG

-353 VNTYSKVTITVNKA
+353 VNTYSKVTVTVNKA
-367 NGYPQDVATSF
+367 HGYPQDVATSF

-387 LTVKLDKTEYNEGE
+387 LTVKLDKTDYNEGE
-401 TMKATVS
+401 TMRATVS
-408 VPYRIGNDTLTVY
+408 VPYRIGNDELTVY

-473 TGKALFVLKDNDV
+473 TGSALFVLRDNDV

-603 SVTSNKTTI
+603 RVTSNKTTI

-664 VAKSNE
+664 VALSNE

-704 EMQTPA
+704 EMQIPV
-710 CDAEIEAGSK
+710 CDAEVEAGSK
-720 AKVTI
+720 AKVTV
-725 TVKNIGAIKMP
+725 TVKNIGATKMP
-736 KGTQIRTSIGSS
+736 KGTQIRTSIGSN

-767 VELDAPSVPGK
+767 VELDAPSVPGN

-813 DVKSAKN
+813 GIGADKS
-820 TYNIGEKV
+820 TYNIGDKV
-828 VLGGTVKTRSGAT
+828 VLGGTVKTRGGAT

-871 AEYTIQAGM
+871 VEYTLQAGM

-902 AVYGISRTTTEYIKH
+902 NVYGISRTTTEYIKH
-917 EMYEGDVA
+917 EMYEGDVVS
-925 RGTIKVKN
+925 GTIKVKN
-933 MSSLPQHSLTATCE
+933 MSSLPQHNLKATCE
-947 PNEQYEVTFS
+947 KNEQYDVTFGG
-957 DNTELAGGGTAEIS
+957 DTELAGGGTAEIS

-981 TKEWDRLTFNIT
+981 TKEWDRLTFNIA

-1042 IAETGKIT
+1042 IAETGKIS

-1086 ANYDVNVY
+1086 AKYDVNIY

-1135 YANKDGEHPY
+1135 YGNKDGEHPY

-1172 ITFNDLNEGYYHL
+1172 ITFSDLTEGYYHL
-1185 HVTADRHDTYDQY
+1185 HVTADRHDSYDQN

-1225 ETEIEDEYD
+1225 ETEVEDEYD

-1290 PTADGFVFMPMVEYS
+1290 PTADGFVFMPMVEYE

-1338 KMVQYAEGRAKKK
+1338 HMVQRAEGRAKKK
-1351 CFGDMGT
+1351 CFGNMGT
-1358 RFEWPCGDN
+1358 RFEWPCGDD
-1367 AKFAWIGSVIRYVQ
+1367 AKFAWIGSIIRYVQ

-1396 AVIYPQTQP
+1396 SVSYPQTQP

-1473 FISGKIGE
+1473 FINGKIGD

-1492 ASNYGPDMVECLGNW
+1492 ASNYGPDMVDCLGNW
-1507 GKKLAGMISKAPMRK
+1507 GKQLAGMVSKAPRRK
-1522 ADAAEDKPMPAL
+1522 AGDKDDKPMPAL

-1557 QLTQAPEAISM
+1557 QLTQAPGAISM

-1582 DLELQKMRKDGTLWT
+1582 DLELQKMREDGTLWT

-1617 TYLTSLMPNKSANI
+1617 AYLTSLMPNKNANI

-1646 WSKEDGRGYISNN
+1646 WSKEDGRGYISDN

-1671 TRQNCVAKLVNLGIP
+1671 TRQNCVEKLVNLGIP

-1738 SSNAINDILV
+1738 SSNAIEDILV

-1758 FMATSREMQIAIEK
+1758 FMATSREMQISIEK

-1834 SLPVKPSPELD
+1834 SLQVKPTPELD

-1851 RDVYGDNPLTP
+1851 RDVYGDNPLTT

-1874 VLIHNKGKGDANNVR
+1874 VLIHNKGYGDANNVR
-1889 MITKKPEIVENE
+1889 MITKKPQIVENE

-1959 VNVTH
+1959 VSVTH

-2023 ELATLSGETRMERID
+2023 ELATLSEETRMERID

-2045 VPTDVPRNWFYTA
+2045 VPTNVPRNWFYTA

-2079 KLDAAN
+2079 LLDAAN

-2113 KGTNKYIVEFEPIPE
+2113 KGTNTYIVEFEPIPE

-2135 ITTVPADDQIAE
+2135 ITTVPADDKIAE
-2147 KPIEELTVE
+2147 KPIEQLTVE
-2156 FNKDIKPETFTRE
+2156 FNKDIKPETFTRD
-2169 DIVVRHEG
+2169 DIVVRYEG
-2177 KLYSGDIA
+2177 KLFSGDIA
-2185 IAPKDEATKRVFKLN
+2185 ITPKDDASKRIFNLN
-2200 TSGLSENGYYVL
+2200 TSTLSENGYYVL
-2212 QVKTDNITDA
+2212 QVKTDNITDT
-2222 ENYQGAEGK
+2222 ENYLGAEGK

-2242 VHYNVHVLP
+2242 VHYNVNVLP
-2251 LAEWGS
+2251 LAACGH
-2257 VECVKDAPIE
+2257 VDCVKDAAPE
-2267 TPATAAKRGMKKAEA
+2267 TQAASAKRVMKKAGA

-2296 ATPSNGYKFVCWKDN
+2296 ATPSKGYKFVCWKDN
-2311 ATDEVLSNNAEY
+2311 VSGEVLSKDAEY

-2357 ASGLYEYGTK
+2357 ASGVYEYGTK
-2367 LTLDAKPNEG
+2367 LMLDVKANEG

-2398 TVEGPTEVEV
+2398 TVEGQTEVEV

-2441 TNVKLYRSFLKEAW
+2441 TNVKFYRSFLKEAW

-2461 CAVENPEEVFGAGT
+2461 CAVENPEEVFGTGT
-2475 QVAKLAGMTSTSLTF
+2475 QVAKLTGMTPTSLTF
-2490 EYVEKMEANMP
+2490 EYVVKMDANTP

-2535 EGKDRPT
+2535 MGKDRPT
-2542 YETESGVSFIGAYR
+2542 YETESGVSFIGAYK
-2556 VENLPANEG
+2556 VEELPANEG
-2565 YYYISGNKFYYIDV
+2565 YYYISSNKFYFVDV

-2595 NGAMLSLAFGGGTTN
+2595 NSAKLSLAFGDGTTN
-2610 IEDVYFLPAG
+2610 IENVYFLPAG

-2641 LKPGVYITKNKKFVV
+2641 LKPGVYITNNKKFVV

>member
-131 LSDVIITNRKGDNI
+131 LSDVIITNRKGYNI
-145 QGNSNVNGSYTVQ
+145 QGDSNVNGSYTVQ

-235 SAIFNLSQTV
+235 SATFNLSQTV

-255 VVEPNSG
+255 VVEPSSG

-289 APDNSVKEG
+289 APDKSVKEG

-333 IISKG
+333 TISKG

-387 LTVKLDKTEYNEGE
+387 LEVKLDKTEYNEGE

-473 TGKALFVLKDNDV
+473 AGTALFVLKDNDV

-664 VAKSNE
+664 VALSNE
-670 TSEGN
+670 ASEGN
-675 RTISVIASSD
+675 RTISVIASSE

-720 AKVTI
+720 AKVTV

-778 YRVTAEINPNGTVT
+778 YRVTVEINPNGTVT

-813 DVKSAKN
+813 GIGADKN
-820 TYNIGEKV
+820 TYNIGDKV
-828 VLGGTVKTRSGAT
+828 VLSGTVKTRGGAT

-933 MSSLPQHSLTATCE
+933 MSSLPQHSLKATCE
-947 PNEQYEVTFS
+947 PNDQYEVTFGG
-957 DNTELAGGGTAEIS
+957 DTELAGGGTAEIS

-1094 QKGSIAINCSEGNGK
+1094 QKGSIAINCSEGKGK

-1135 YANKDGEHPY
+1135 YGNKDGEHPY

-1158 GALVMQDVTGEDGS
+1158 GALVMQDVTGADGS

-1185 HVTADRHDTYDQY
+1185 HVTADRHDTYDQN

-1290 PTADGFVFMPMVEYS
+1290 PTADGFVFMPMVEYT

-1326 FNSDNFAQNVKR
+1326 FNSDDFARNVKR
-1338 KMVQYAEGRAKKK
+1338 KVMQRVEGRAKK

-1358 RFEWPCGDN
+1358 KFEWPCGDG

-1381 DNAECSDPPPAGGGH
+1381 DNAECSPPAGGGH

-1405 GLGGGPYGDFGGYAT
+1405 GLGGGPWGGAGGYAT
-1420 ASGGRTDAEALMKL
+1420 ASGGRTDAKALLKL
-1434 VCTAIECVPIPDL
+1434 FCTAIECVPLPDL
-1447 PLCMSPAITN
+1447 PTCVAPAITN

-1465 FAGDCAME
+1465 FAGDCAMDYL
-1473 FISGKIGE
+1473 SGKVAD
-1481 KIPLFDCLKGI
+1481 KIPLFSCLKGI
-1492 ASNYGPDMVECLGNW
+1492 ASNYGPDMVECLGKW
-1507 GKKLAGMISKAPMRK
+1507 GKEMADKFSKAPLRK
-1522 ADAAEDKPMPAL
+1522 AAAAEDKPIPAL
-1534 MESSGYKQFLFYS
+1534 MESSGYKQFLFFS

-1557 QLTQAPEAISM
+1557 QLTKAPEALGM

-1573 ELMAAIHNA
+1573 ELMSAIHKA
-1582 DLELQKMRKDGTLWT
+1582 DIELHKMRVDGSLWT

-1608 VDDKSQGMG
+1608 VDDKSQCVGP
-1617 TYLTSLMPNKSANI
+1617 YLTSLMPNKNAVI

-1646 WSKEDGRGYISNN
+1646 WSKEDGRGYISAN

-1671 TRQNCVAKLVNLGIP
+1671 TRQNCVTKLVNLGIP

-1738 SSNAINDILV
+1738 SSNAIEDILV

-1823 STTQNRSLYPV
+1823 STTQNRSLFPV
-1834 SLPVKPSPELD
+1834 SLQVKPSPELD

-1959 VNVTH
+1959 VSVTH

-1983 LIHSMNATIG
+1983 LIHSLNATIG

-2023 ELATLSGETRMERID
+2023 ELVTLSGETRMERID

-2185 IAPKDEATKRVFKLN
+2185 IAPKDEATKRVFNLN

-2257 VECVKDAPIE
+2257 VECVKDAPTE
-2267 TPATAAKRGMKKAEA
+2267 TPAAAAKRAMKKAEA

-2296 ATPSNGYKFVCWKDN
+2296 ATPSKGYKFVCWKDN

-2475 QVAKLAGMTSTSLTF
+2475 QVAQLAGMTPTSLTF
-2490 EYVEKMEANMP
+2490 EYVEKMEANTP

-2535 EGKDRPT
+2535 EGKERPT
-2542 YETESGVSFIGAYR
+2542 YETKSGVSFIGAYR

-2620 AGDIYDLT
+2620 SGDIYDLT

-2641 LKPGVYITKNKKFVV
+2641 LKPGVYITQNKKFVV

>member
-1 MKIRRYITMMLFLL
+1 MMLFLL
-15 MYITATAQNNLSVGK
+15 MCITAMAQNNLSVGK

-118 PTGLDPGTEYAVS
+118 PTGLDPGTEYVVS

-158 RENAP
+158 REDAP
-163 DLATTDVNITEST
+163 DLATTDVNITGST
-176 LVPGNY
+176 LVPGKS
-182 VTVTWKVSNIGNA
+182 VTVSWKVSNVGNA

-209 NGTEEAVHIGNTYF
+209 NETEEVVHVGNTYF
-223 SNTLLKGGYIAR
+223 SNTLLKGGYITRNAT
-235 SAIFNLSQTV
+235 FNLSQTV

-271 NNTAS
+271 NNTAT

-289 APDNSVKEG
+289 VPDKSVKEG

-304 LKRSGDRSMDETFSI
+304 LKRSGDRSMDEAFSI
-319 ASSLPEHAKVPATV
+319 TSSLPEHTKVPATV
-333 IISKG
+333 TISKG
-338 QSAASFDVV
+338 QSAVSFDVA

-353 VNTYSKVTITVNKA
+353 VNTYSEVTITVTKDH
-367 NGYPQDVATSF
+367 GYPQDVATSF

-387 LTVKLDKTEYNEGE
+387 LTVKLNKTEYNEGE

-433 KSYTFEPGATEAV
+433 KSYTFEPGAKEAV

-473 TGKALFVLKDNDV
+473 TGTALFVLKDNDV

-499 EAAGYNAIH
+499 EAAGYNAVH

-538 ITMPEGT
+538 ITMPDGT

-612 LEGDAT
+612 LEGDKT
-618 GATLTISRNDATTNP
+618 GATLTVSRNDATTNP

-664 VAKSNE
+664 VALSNE
-670 TSEGN
+670 TNEGN
-675 RTISVIASSD
+675 RTISIIASSD

-704 EMQTPA
+704 EMQTPV

-720 AKVTI
+720 AKVTV
-725 TVKNIGAIKMP
+725 TVKNIGAIAMP
-736 KGTQIRTSIGSS
+736 KGTQIRTSIGIS

-767 VELDAPSVPGK
+767 VELDAPSVPGN

-813 DVKSAKN
+813 GIGADKS
-820 TYNIGEKV
+820 TYNIGDKV
-828 VLGGTVKTRSGAT
+828 VLSGTVKTRGGTT

-846 VEPYIIYAGSRI
+846 VEPYIIYAGSRT

-871 AEYTIQAGM
+871 VEYTIQAGM

-902 AVYGISRTTTEYIKH
+902 NVYGISRTTTEYIKH
-917 EMYEGDVA
+917 EMYEGDVVT
-925 RGTIKVKN
+925 GTIKVKN
-933 MSSLPQHSLTATCE
+933 MSSLPQTKLKAACE
-947 PNEQYEVTFS
+947 PNEQYDVTFS
-957 DNTELAGGGTAEIS
+957 GDTELAGGGTAEIN

-993 TAEGASLS
+993 TAEGASLC

-1029 KVRTYPIVLTNTG
+1029 KVCTYPIVLTNTG

-1086 ANYDVNVY
+1086 AKYDVNIY

-1135 YANKDGEHPY
+1135 YGNKDGEHPY

-1158 GALVMQDVTGEDGS
+1158 GALVMQDVTGQDGS
-1172 ITFNDLNEGYYHL
+1172 ITFSDLNEGYYHL
-1185 HVTADRHDTYDQY
+1185 HVTADRHDTYDQN

-1208 HLATISY
+1208 HFATISY

-1225 ETEIEDEYD
+1225 ETEVEDEYD

-1249 VEMNAPDAIILA
+1249 VEMNAPEAIILA

-1326 FNSDNFAQNVKR
+1326 FNSEDFARNVKR
-1338 KMVQYAEGRAKKK
+1338 KVVQRAEGRAKKK
-1351 CFGDMGT
+1351 CFGNMDT
-1358 RFEWPCGDN
+1358 RFEWPCGDD

-1396 AVIYPQTQP
+1396 SVFYPTQP
-1405 GLGGGPYGDFGGYAT
+1405 GLGGGPHGDFGSYET

-1434 VCTAIECVPIPDL
+1434 VCTVIECVPL
-1447 PLCMSPAITN
+1447 PNLPTCVAPAITN

-1465 FAGDCAME
+1465 FAGDCAMDYL
-1473 FISGKIGE
+1473 SGKVAD
-1481 KIPLFDCLKGI
+1481 KIPLFSCLKGI

-1507 GKKLAGMISKAPMRK
+1507 GKELAGMVSKMPKRK
-1522 ADAAEDKPMPAL
+1522 AGAAEDKPMPAL
-1534 MESSGYKQFLFYS
+1534 MESSGYKQFLFFS

-1573 ELMAAIHNA
+1573 ELMSAIH
-1582 DLELQKMRKDGTLWT
+1582 DVDYVLQKMREDGSLWT
-1597 FDLNTIPDNTT
+1597 LDLNTIPDNTT
-1608 VDDKSQGMG
+1608 VDDKSQGVG
-1617 TYLTSLMPNKSANI
+1617 PYLTSLMPNKNAVI

-1646 WSKEDGRGYISNN
+1646 WSKEDGRGYISDN

-1671 TRQNCVAKLVNLGIP
+1671 TRQNCVTKLVNLGIP
-1686 TWTDL
+1686 TWVDL

-1738 SSNAINDILV
+1738 SSNAIEDILV

-1805 PENLTTYS
+1805 PETLTTYS

-1823 STTQNRSLYPV
+1823 STTQNRSLFPV
-1834 SLPVKPSPELD
+1834 SLQVKPSPELD

-1993 DKVYRAWITNDEPDA
+1993 DKVYRAWITNDVPDA

-2023 ELATLSGETRMERID
+2023 ELVTLSEETRMERID

-2045 VPTDVPRNWFYTA
+2045 VPTNVPRNWFYTA

-2079 KLDAAN
+2079 SLDAAN

-2113 KGTNKYIVEFEPIPE
+2113 KGTNTYIVEFEPIPE

-2147 KPIEELTVE
+2147 KPIEQLTVE

-2169 DIVVRHEG
+2169 DIVVRYEG
-2177 KLYSGDIA
+2177 ALFSGDIA
-2185 IAPKDEATKRVFKLN
+2185 ITPKDDASKRIFNLN
-2200 TSGLSENGYYVL
+2200 TSALNENGYYVL
-2212 QVKTDNITDA
+2212 QVKTDNIIDF

-2242 VHYNVHVLP
+2242 VHYNVDILP
-2251 LAEWGS
+2251 LAACGR
-2257 VECVKDAPIE
+2257 VECVKDAPAE
-2267 TPATAAKRGMKKAEA
+2267 TPAASAKRGMKKAEA

-2296 ATPSNGYKFVCWKDN
+2296 AAPNKGYKFVCWKDN
-2311 ATDEVLSNNAEY
+2311 NTGEVLSKDAEY
-2323 HVEARNTL
+2323 HVEARNTVN
-2331 DISAVF
+2331 ISAVF

-2357 ASGLYEYGTK
+2357 ASGVYEYGTK
-2367 LTLDAKPNEG
+2367 LTLDAKANEG

-2398 TVEGPTEVEV
+2398 TVERPTEVEV
-2408 LFHDLSPVDVILD
+2408 IFHDLSPVDVILD

-2441 TNVKLYRSFLKEAW
+2441 TNVKFYRSFLKEAW

-2461 CAVENPEEVFGAGT
+2461 CAVENPQEVFGAGT
-2475 QVAKLAGMTSTSLTF
+2475 QVAQLSGMTPTSLTF
-2490 EYVEKMEANMP
+2490 EYVDRMDANTP

-2509 NNAAYANVA
+2509 NNVAYANVA

-2525 LGMRTLEDLP
+2525 LGMSTLEDLP

-2542 YETESGVSFIGAYR
+2542 YEPGSGVSFIGAYSV
-2556 VENLPANEG
+2556 VELPANEG

-2595 NGAMLSLAFGGGTTN
+2595 NGAMLSLAFGGGMSS

-2628 GKKVRSSGESLDG
+2628 GKKVRSGGEPLDG
-2641 LKPGVYITKNKKFVV
+2641 LKPGVYITNNKKFVV

>member
-1 MKIRRYITMMLFLL
+1 MMLFLL
-15 MYITATAQNNLSVGK
+15 MCITSMGQNNLSVGK

-145 QGNSNVNGSYTVQ
+145 QGDSNVNGSYTVQ

-163 DLATTDVNITEST
+163 DLATTDVNISEST

-209 NGTEEAVHIGNTYF
+209 NGTEEAVHVGNTYF

-289 APDNSVKEG
+289 APDKSVKEG
-298 ESMRLT
+298 QSMRLT

-333 IISKG
+333 TISKG

-473 TGKALFVLKDNDV
+473 TGTALFVLKDNDV

-603 SVTSNKTTI
+603 SVSSNKTTI
-612 LEGDAT
+612 LEGDKT

-664 VAKSNE
+664 VALSNA
-670 TSEGN
+670 TNEGN

-720 AKVTI
+720 AKVTV

-767 VELDAPSVPGK
+767 VELDAPSVPGS

-813 DVKSAKN
+813 GIGADKS
-820 TYNIGEKV
+820 TYNIGDKV
-828 VLGGTVKTRSGAT
+828 VLGGTVKTRGGAA

-846 VEPYIIYAGSRI
+846 VEPYIIYAGSRT

-871 AEYTIQAGM
+871 VEYTLQAGM

-893 NISAQQGTF
+893 NISTQQSTF
-902 AVYGISRTTTEYIKH
+902 NVYGISRTTTEYIKH
-917 EMYEGDVA
+917 EMYEGDVVS
-925 RGTIKVKN
+925 GTVKVKN
-933 MSSLPQHSLTATCE
+933 MSSLPQHNLKATCE
-947 PNEQYEVTFS
+947 KNEQYEVTFGG
-957 DNTELAGGGTAEIS
+957 DTELAGGGTAEIS

-981 TKEWDRLTFNIT
+981 TKEWDRLTFNIA

-1042 IAETGKIT
+1042 IAETGKIS

-1135 YANKDGEHPY
+1135 YGNKDGEHPY

-1172 ITFNDLNEGYYHL
+1172 ITFSDLTEGYYHL
-1185 HVTADRHDTYDQY
+1185 HVTADRHDTYNQN

-1215 QAIRVDWTVE
+1215 QAIKVDWTVE
-1225 ETEIEDEYD
+1225 ETEVEDEYE
-1234 ITTKLTYETQVPVPV
+1234 ITTKFTYETQVPVPV
-1249 VEMNAPDAIILA
+1249 VEMNAPEAIILA

-1290 PTADGFVFMPMVEYS
+1290 PTADGFVFMPMVEYE

-1338 KMVQYAEGRAKKK
+1338 HMVQRAEGRAKKK
-1351 CFGDMGT
+1351 CFGNMGT
-1358 RFEWPCGDN
+1358 KFEWPCGDD

-1396 AVIYPQTQP
+1396 SVSYPQTQP

-1473 FISGKIGE
+1473 FINGKIGD

-1507 GKKLAGMISKAPMRK
+1507 GKQLAGMVSKAPRRK
-1522 ADAAEDKPMPAL
+1522 AGDKDDKPMPAL

-1557 QLTQAPEAISM
+1557 QLTKAPKAISM

-1573 ELMAAIHNA
+1573 ELMSAIHNA
-1582 DLELQKMRKDGTLWT
+1582 DLELQKMREDGTLWT

-1608 VDDKSQGMG
+1608 VDDKSQGVG
-1617 TYLTSLMPNKSANI
+1617 PYLTSLMPNKSANI

-1646 WSKEDGRGYISNN
+1646 WSKEDGRGYISDN

-1671 TRQNCVAKLVNLGIP
+1671 TRQNCVTKLVNLGIP

-1738 SSNAINDILV
+1738 SSNAIEDILV

-1823 STTQNRSLYPV
+1823 STTQNRSLFPV
-1834 SLPVKPSPELD
+1834 SLQVKPSPELD

-1983 LIHSMNATIG
+1983 LIHSLNATIG

-2023 ELATLSGETRMERID
+2023 ELVTLSGETRMERID
-2038 ATHYRVT
+2038 NTHYRVT
-2045 VPTDVPRNWFYTA
+2045 VPTNVPRNWFYTA

-2079 KLDAAN
+2079 PLDAAN

-2113 KGTNKYIVEFEPIPE
+2113 KGTNTYIVEFEPIPE

-2147 KPIEELTVE
+2147 KPIEQLTVE

-2169 DIVVRHEG
+2169 DIMVRYEG
-2177 KLYSGDIA
+2177 KLFSGDIA
-2185 IAPKDEATKRVFKLN
+2185 ITPKDDASKRVFNLN
-2200 TSGLSENGYYVL
+2200 TSALNENGYYVL
-2212 QVKTDNITDA
+2212 QVKTDNITDT
-2222 ENYQGAEGK
+2222 ENYLGAEGK

-2242 VHYNVHVLP
+2242 VHYNVNVLP
-2251 LAEWGS
+2251 LADCGH
-2257 VECVKDAPIE
+2257 VDCVKDAAPE
-2267 TPATAAKRGMKKAEA
+2267 TQAASAKRVMKKAGA
-2282 NSGQLAYG
+2282 NSGQLTYG

-2296 ATPSNGYKFVCWKDN
+2296 ATPSKGYKFVCWKDN
-2311 ATDEVLSNNAEY
+2311 VSGEVLSKDAEY

-2357 ASGLYEYGTK
+2357 ASGVYEYGTK
-2367 LTLDAKPNEG
+2367 LTLDAKANEG

-2398 TVEGPTEVEV
+2398 TVEGATEVEV
-2408 LFHDLSPVDVILD
+2408 IFHDLSPVDVILD

-2435 ASLENG
+2435 ASLQNG
-2441 TNVKLYRSFLKEAW
+2441 TNVKFYRSFLKNAW

-2461 CAVENPEEVFGAGT
+2461 CAVENPEEVFGTGT
-2475 QVAKLAGMTSTSLTF
+2475 QVAKLTGMTPTSLTF
-2490 EYVEKMEANMP
+2490 EYVVKMEANTP

-2509 NNAAYANVA
+2509 NSAAYANVA

-2535 EGKDRPT
+2535 VGKDRPT
-2542 YETESGVSFIGAYR
+2542 YETESGVSFIGAYK
-2556 VENLPANEG
+2556 VEELPANEG
-2565 YYYISGNKFYYIDV
+2565 YYYISSNKFYFVDV

-2595 NGAMLSLAFGGGTTN
+2595 NAAKLSLAFGDGTTN
-2610 IEDVYFLPAG
+2610 IENVYFLPAG

-2641 LKPGVYITKNKKFVV
+2641 LKPGVYITNNKKFVV

>member
-1 MKIRRYITMMLFLL
+1 MMLFLL
-15 MYITATAQNNLSVGK
+15 MCITAMAQNNLSVGK

-66 RTAPTLSQSRINE
+66 RTAPTLNQSRINE

-118 PTGLDPGTEYAVS
+118 PTGLDPGTEYTVS

-158 RENAP
+158 REDAP
-163 DLATTDVNITEST
+163 DLATTDVNITGST
-176 LVPGNY
+176 LVPGKS
-182 VTVTWKVSNIGNA
+182 VTVSWKVSNIGNA

-209 NGTEEAVHIGNTYF
+209 TGTEEVVHVGNTYF
-223 SNTLLKGGYIAR
+223 SNTLLKGGYITR
-235 SAIFNLSQTV
+235 NAIFSLSQTV

-298 ESMRLT
+298 QSMRLT

-319 ASSLPEHAKVPATV
+319 TSSLPDHAKVPATV
-333 IISKG
+333 TISKG

-353 VNTYSKVTITVNKA
+353 VNTYSKVTVTVNKDH
-367 NGYPQDVATSF
+367 GYPQDVATSF

-387 LTVKLDKTEYNEGE
+387 LEVKLDKTDYNEGE

-433 KSYTFEPGATEAV
+433 KSYTFEPGAKEAV

-473 TGKALFVLKDNDV
+473 TGTALFVLKDNDV

-499 EAAGYNAIH
+499 EAAGYNAVH

-612 LEGDAT
+612 LEGDKT

-664 VAKSNE
+664 VALSNE

-704 EMQTPA
+704 EMQTPV
-710 CDAEIEAGSK
+710 CDAEVEAGSK
-720 AKVTI
+720 AKVTV
-725 TVKNIGAIKMP
+725 TVKNIGATKMP

-767 VELDAPSVPGK
+767 VELDAPSVPGN

-813 DVKSAKN
+813 GIGADKS
-820 TYNIGEKV
+820 TYNIGDKV
-828 VLGGTVKTRSGAT
+828 VLGGTVKTRGGAT
-841 AANVE
+841 AASVE
-846 VEPYIIYAGSRI
+846 VEPYIIYAGSRT

-871 AEYTIQAGM
+871 VEYTIQAGM

-902 AVYGISRTTTEYIKH
+902 NVYGISRTTTEYIKH
-917 EMYEGDVA
+917 EMYEGDVVS
-925 RGTIKVKN
+925 GTIKVKN
-933 MSSLPQHSLTATCE
+933 MSSLPQHNLKATCE
-947 PNEQYEVTFS
+947 KNEQYDVTFGG
-957 DNTELAGGGTAEIS
+957 DTELAGGGTAEIS

-981 TKEWDRLTFNIT
+981 TKEWDRLTFNIA

-1086 ANYDVNVY
+1086 AKYDVNIY
-1094 QKGSIAINCSEGNGK
+1094 QKGNIAINCSEGNGK

-1135 YANKDGEHPY
+1135 YGNKDGEHPY

-1172 ITFNDLNEGYYHL
+1172 ITFSDLTEGYYHL
-1185 HVTADRHDTYDQY
+1185 HVTADRHDTYNQN

-1215 QAIRVDWTVE
+1215 QAIKVDWTVE
-1225 ETEIEDEYD
+1225 ETEVEDEYE
-1234 ITTKLTYETQVPVPV
+1234 ITTKFTYETQVPVPV
-1249 VEMNAPDAIILA
+1249 VEMNAPEAIILA

-1290 PTADGFVFMPMVEYS
+1290 PTADGFVFMPMVEYE

-1338 KMVQYAEGRAKKK
+1338 HMVQRAEGRAKKK
-1351 CFGDMGT
+1351 CFGNMGT
-1358 RFEWPCGDN
+1358 KFEWPCGDD
-1367 AKFAWIGSVIRYVQ
+1367 AKFAWIGSIIRYVQ

-1396 AVIYPQTQP
+1396 SVSYPQTQP

-1473 FISGKIGE
+1473 FINGKIGD

-1492 ASNYGPDMVECLGNW
+1492 ASNYGPDMVDCLGNW
-1507 GKKLAGMISKAPMRK
+1507 GKQLAGMVSKAPRRK
-1522 ADAAEDKPMPAL
+1522 AGDKDDKPMPAL

-1557 QLTQAPEAISM
+1557 QLTKAPKAISM

-1573 ELMAAIHNA
+1573 ELMSAIHKA
-1582 DLELQKMRKDGTLWT
+1582 DLELQKMREDGTLWT

-1608 VDDKSQGMG
+1608 VDDKSQGVG
-1617 TYLTSLMPNKSANI
+1617 PYLTSLMPNKNAVI

-1646 WSKEDGRGYISNN
+1646 WSKEDGRGYISDN
-1659 HMDEAVVADILQ
+1659 HMDEAVVADILK
-1671 TRQNCVAKLVNLGIP
+1671 TRQNCVEKLVNLGIP

-1738 SSNAINDILV
+1738 SSNAIEDILV
-1748 DVNATNMETG
+1748 NVNATNMETG
-1758 FMATSREMQIAIEK
+1758 FMATSREMQISIEK

-1823 STTQNRSLYPV
+1823 STTQNRSLFPV
-1834 SLPVKPSPELD
+1834 SLQVKPTPELD

-1851 RDVYGDNPLTP
+1851 RDVYGDNPLTT

-1874 VLIHNKGKGDANNVR
+1874 VLIHNKGYGDANNVR

-1915 NGGEKTMALDD
+1915 NGGEKVMALDD

-1959 VNVTH
+1959 VSVTH

-2023 ELATLSGETRMERID
+2023 ELVTLSEQTRMERID
-2038 ATHYRVT
+2038 NAHYRVT
-2045 VPTDVPRNWFYTA
+2045 VPTNVPRNWFYTA

-2079 KLDAAN
+2079 PLDAAN

-2113 KGTNKYIVEFEPIPE
+2113 KGTNTYIVEFEPIPE

-2147 KPIEELTVE
+2147 KPIEQLTVE

-2169 DIVVRHEG
+2169 DIMVRYEG
-2177 KLYSGDIA
+2177 KLFSGDIA
-2185 IAPKDEATKRVFKLN
+2185 ITPKDDASKRIFNLN
-2200 TSGLSENGYYVL
+2200 TSALNENGYYVL
-2212 QVKTDNITDA
+2212 QVKTDNITDT
-2222 ENYQGAEGK
+2222 ENYLGAEGK

-2242 VHYNVHVLP
+2242 VHYNVNVLP
-2251 LAEWGS
+2251 LAACGH
-2257 VECVKDAPIE
+2257 VDCVKDAAPE
-2267 TPATAAKRGMKKAEA
+2267 TQAASAKRVMKKAGA
-2282 NSGQLAYG
+2282 NSGQLTYG

-2296 ATPSNGYKFVCWKDN
+2296 ATPSKGYKFVCWKDN
-2311 ATDEVLSNNAEY
+2311 VSGEVLSKDAEY

-2357 ASGLYEYGTK
+2357 ASGVYEYGTK
-2367 LTLDAKPNEG
+2367 LTLDAKANEG

-2398 TVEGPTEVEV
+2398 TVEGTTEVEV
-2408 LFHDLSPVDVILD
+2408 LFHDLSPVDIILD
-2421 ERKDYQRPVEYVSA
+2421 ERKDYQRPVDYVSA

-2441 TNVKLYRSFLKEAW
+2441 TNVKFYRSFLKEAW

-2461 CAVENPEEVFGAGT
+2461 CAVENPQEVFGAGT
-2475 QVAKLAGMTSTSLTF
+2475 QVAKLTGMTPTSLTF
-2490 EYVEKMEANMP
+2490 EYVEKMDANTP

-2535 EGKDRPT
+2535 VGKDRPT
-2542 YETESGVSFIGAYR
+2542 YETESGVSFIGAYY

-2595 NGAMLSLAFGGGTTN
+2595 NGAKLSLAFGGGMTN
-2610 IEDVYFLPAG
+2610 IEDVYFLPVG

-2641 LKPGVYITKNKKFVV
+2641 LKPGVYITNNKKFVV

>member
-1 MKIRRYITMMLFLL
+1 MKTRRYITMMLFLL
-15 MYITATAQNNLSVGK
+15 MYITAMAQNNLSVGK

-53 LQFDLQLPFDRSS
+53 LQFYLQLPFDRSS

-145 QGNSNVNGSYTVQ
+145 QGDSNVNGSYTVQ

-163 DLATTDVNITEST
+163 DLATTDVNITGST

-182 VTVTWKVSNIGNA
+182 VTVTWKVSNVGNA

-209 NGTEEAVHIGNTYF
+209 TGTEEAVHVGNTYF
-223 SNTLLKGGYIAR
+223 SNTLLQGGYITRNAT
-235 SAIFNLSQTV
+235 FNLSQTV
-245 GLEGEVTAKV
+245 GLEGEVTARV

-333 IISKG
+333 TISKG

-347 CPDNNV
+347 CPDNDV
-353 VNTYSKVTITVNKA
+353 VNTYSKVNITVNKA

-433 KSYTFEPGATEAV
+433 KSYTFEPGAKEAV

-473 TGKALFVLKDNDV
+473 TGTALFVLKDNDV

-591 TITILDNDGPTL
+591 TITVLDNDGPTL
-603 SVTSNKTTI
+603 SVSSNKTTI

-664 VAKSNE
+664 VALSNE

-675 RTISVIASSD
+675 RTISVIASSE

-720 AKVTI
+720 AKVTV

-778 YRVTAEINPNGTVT
+778 YRVTVEINPNGTVT

-813 DVKSAKN
+813 GIGADKS

-828 VLGGTVKTRSGAT
+828 VLGGTVKTRGGAA

-871 AEYTIQAGM
+871 VEYTIQAGM

-893 NISAQQGTF
+893 NINAQQGTF

-933 MSSLPQHSLTATCE
+933 MSSLPQHSLKATCE
-947 PNEQYEVTFS
+947 PNEQYEVTFGG
-957 DNTELAGGGTAEIS
+957 DTELAGGGTAEIS

-1001 VVTYNYT
+1001 IVTYNYT

-1086 ANYDVNVY
+1086 AKYDVNIY

-1135 YANKDGEHPY
+1135 YGNKDGEHPY

-1158 GALVMQDVTGEDGS
+1158 GALVMQDVTGADGS

-1185 HVTADRHDTYDQY
+1185 HVTADRHDTYDQN

-1381 DNAECSDPPPAGGGH
+1381 NNAECSDPPPAGGGH

-1473 FISGKIGE
+1473 FINGKIGE
-1481 KIPLFDCLKGI
+1481 KIPLFDCLKGV

-1582 DLELQKMRKDGTLWT
+1582 DHELQKMREDGTLWT

-1617 TYLTSLMPNKSANI
+1617 AYLTSLMPNKSANI

-1646 WSKEDGRGYISNN
+1646 WSKEDGRGYISAN

-1691 MGSARKDMLQYME
+1691 MGSARKDMLQFME

-1738 SSNAINDILV
+1738 SSNAIEDILV

-1834 SLPVKPSPELD
+1834 SLQVKPSPELD

-2023 ELATLSGETRMERID
+2023 ELATLSTETKMERID

-2045 VPTDVPRNWFYTA
+2045 VPTNMPRKWFYTA

-2079 KLDAAN
+2079 PLDAAN

-2113 KGTNKYIVEFEPIPE
+2113 KGTNTYIVEFEPIPE

-2135 ITTVPADDQIAE
+2135 ITTVPADNQIAE
-2147 KPIEELTVE
+2147 KPIDELTVE

-2177 KLYSGDIA
+2177 KLFSGDIA
-2185 IAPKDEATKRVFKLN
+2185 ITPKADAPKRIFRLN
-2200 TSGLSENGYYVL
+2200 TSALSENGYYVL

-2222 ENYQGAEGK
+2222 ENYLGAEGK

-2242 VHYNVHVLP
+2242 VHYNVDILP
-2251 LAEWGS
+2251 LAACGH
-2257 VECVKDAPIE
+2257 VECVKDAPAE
-2267 TPATAAKRGMKKAEA
+2267 TPAASAKRGMKKAEA

-2296 ATPSNGYKFVCWKDN
+2296 TTPSNGYKFVCWKDN
-2311 ATDEVLSNNAEY
+2311 ATGEVLSKDAEY

-2357 ASGLYEYGTK
+2357 ASGVYEYGTK

-2387 VQTETAAPYEL
+2387 VKTATADPYEL

-2408 LFHDLSPVDVILD
+2408 VFHDLSPIDVILD

-2475 QVAKLAGMTSTSLTF
+2475 QVAQLAGMTSTSLTF
-2490 EYVEKMEANMP
+2490 EYVEKMDANTP

-2535 EGKDRPT
+2535 EDKDRPT
-2542 YETESGVSFIGAYR
+2542 YETESGVSFIGAYK
-2556 VENLPANEG
+2556 VEELPANDG

-2579 PVPTTRYRGFF
+2579 PVQTTRYRGFF

-2610 IEDVYFLPAG
+2610 IENVYFLPAG

>member
-1 MKIRRYITMMLFLL
+1 MMLFLL
-15 MYITATAQNNLSVGK
+15 MCITAMAQNNLSVGK

-66 RTAPTLSQSRINE
+66 RTAPTLNQSRINE

-145 QGNSNVNGSYTVQ
+145 QGDSNVNGSYTVQ
-158 RENAP
+158 REDAP
-163 DLATTDVNITEST
+163 DLATTDVNITGSK
-176 LVPGNY
+176 LVPGKS
-182 VTVTWKVSNIGNA
+182 VTVSWKVSNVGNA

-209 NGTEEAVHIGNTYF
+209 TGTEEVVHVGNAYF
-223 SNTLLKGGYIAR
+223 SNTLLKGGYITRNAT
-235 SAIFNLSQTV
+235 FNLSQTV

-271 NNTAS
+271 NNTAT

-304 LKRSGDRSMDETFSI
+304 LKRSGDRNMDETFSI
-319 ASSLPEHAKVPATV
+319 TSSLTDNAKVPATV
-333 IISKG
+333 TISKG

-347 CPDNNV
+347 CPNNNV

-367 NGYPQDVATSF
+367 HGYPQDVATSF

-387 LTVKLDKTEYNEGE
+387 IEVKLDKTDYNEGE

-433 KSYTFEPGATEAV
+433 KSYTFEPGAKEAV

-473 TGKALFVLKDNDV
+473 TGSALFVLRDNDV

-612 LEGDAT
+612 LEGDKT
-618 GATLTISRNDATTNP
+618 GATLTVSRNDATTSP

-664 VAKSNE
+664 VALSNE

-704 EMQTPA
+704 EMQTPV
-710 CDAEIEAGSK
+710 CDAEVEAGSK
-720 AKVTI
+720 AKVTV

-736 KGTQIRTSIGSS
+736 KGTQIRTSIGTS

-767 VELDAPSVPGK
+767 VELDAPSVPGN

-813 DVKSAKN
+813 GIGTDKR
-820 TYNIGEKV
+820 TYNIGDKV
-828 VLGGTVKTRSGAT
+828 VLGGTVKTRGGAT
-841 AANVE
+841 AASVE

-871 AEYTIQAGM
+871 VEYTLQAGM

-902 AVYGISRTTTEYIKH
+902 NVYGISRTTTEYIKH
-917 EMYEGDVA
+917 EMYEGDVVS
-925 RGTIKVKN
+925 GTIKVKN
-933 MSSLPQHSLTATCE
+933 MSSLPQHNLKATCE
-947 PNEQYEVTFS
+947 KNEQYDVTFS
-957 DNTELAGGGTAEIS
+957 CDTELAGGGTAEIN

-981 TKEWDRLTFNIT
+981 TKEWDRLTFNIA

-1042 IAETGKIT
+1042 IAETGKIS

-1086 ANYDVNVY
+1086 AKYDVNIY

-1135 YANKDGEHPY
+1135 YGNKDGEHPY

-1185 HVTADRHDTYDQY
+1185 HVTADRHDTYDQN

-1290 PTADGFVFMPMVEYS
+1290 PTADGFVFMPMVEYE

-1338 KMVQYAEGRAKKK
+1338 HMVQRAEGRAKKK
-1351 CFGDMGT
+1351 CFGNMGT
-1358 RFEWPCGDN
+1358 KFEWPCGDD

-1396 AVIYPQTQP
+1396 SVSYPQTQP

-1473 FISGKIGE
+1473 FINGKIGD

-1492 ASNYGPDMVECLGNW
+1492 ASNYGPDMVDCLGNW
-1507 GKKLAGMISKAPMRK
+1507 GKQLAGMVSKVPRRK
-1522 ADAAEDKPMPAL
+1522 AGDKDDKPMPAL

-1557 QLTQAPEAISM
+1557 QLTKAPEAISM

-1582 DLELQKMRKDGTLWT
+1582 DLELQKMREDGTLWT

-1617 TYLTSLMPNKSANI
+1617 AYLTSLMPNKNANI

-1646 WSKEDGRGYISNN
+1646 WSKEDGRGYISDN

-1671 TRQNCVAKLVNLGIP
+1671 TRQNCVTKLVNLGIP

-1738 SSNAINDILV
+1738 SSNAIEDILV

-1758 FMATSREMQIAIEK
+1758 FMATSREMQISIEK

-1805 PENLTTYS
+1805 PKNITTYS

-1834 SLPVKPSPELD
+1834 SLQVKPTPELD

-1851 RDVYGDNPLTP
+1851 RDVYGDNPLTT

-1874 VLIHNKGKGDANNVR
+1874 VLIHNKGYGDANNVR

-1959 VNVTH
+1959 VSVTH

-2023 ELATLSGETRMERID
+2023 ELATLSEETRMERID

-2045 VPTDVPRNWFYTA
+2045 VPTNVPRNWFYTA

-2079 KLDAAN
+2079 PLDAAN

-2147 KPIEELTVE
+2147 KPIVELTVE

-2222 ENYQGAEGK
+2222 ENYLGAEGK

-2251 LAEWGS
+2251 LADWGS
-2257 VECVKDAPIE
+2257 VECVKDAPTE
-2267 TPATAAKRGMKKAEA
+2267 TPAAFAKRGMKKAEA

-2357 ASGLYEYGTK
+2357 ASGVYEYGTK
-2367 LTLDAKPNEG
+2367 LTLDAKANEG

-2398 TVEGPTEVEV
+2398 TVEGTTEVEV

-2441 TNVKLYRSFLKEAW
+2441 TNVKFYRSFLKNAW

-2461 CAVENPEEVFGAGT
+2461 CAVENPQEVFGTGT
-2475 QVAKLAGMTSTSLTF
+2475 QVAKLTGMTPTSLTF
-2490 EYVEKMEANMP
+2490 EYVVKMDANTP

-2535 EGKDRPT
+2535 MGKDRPT
-2542 YETESGVSFIGAYR
+2542 YETESGVSFIGAYK
-2556 VENLPANEG
+2556 VEELPANEG
-2565 YYYISGNKFYYIDV
+2565 YYYISSNKFYFVDV

-2595 NGAMLSLAFGGGTTN
+2595 NSTKLSLAFGDGTTN
-2610 IEDVYFLPAG
+2610 IENVYFLPVG

-2641 LKPGVYITKNKKFVV
+2641 LKPGVYITNNKKFVV

>member
-145 QGNSNVNGSYTVQ
+145 QGDSNVNGSYTVQ

-209 NGTEEAVHIGNTYF
+209 NETEEAVHVGNTYF

-271 NNTAS
+271 NNTAT

-333 IISKG
+333 TISKG
-338 QSAASFDVV
+338 QSAASFDVR

-353 VNTYSKVTITVNKA
+353 VNDYSKVTITVNKA
-367 NGYPQDVATSF
+367 NEYPQDVATSF

-433 KSYTFEPGATEAV
+433 KSYTFEPGAKEAV

-473 TGKALFVLKDNDV
+473 TGTALFVLKDNDV

-591 TITILDNDGPTL
+591 TITVLDNDGPTL
-603 SVTSNKTTI
+603 SVSSNKTTI

-664 VAKSNE
+664 VALSNE
-670 TSEGN
+670 ASEGN
-675 RTISVIASSD
+675 RTISVIASSE

-720 AKVTI
+720 ARVTV

-736 KGTQIRTSIGSS
+736 KGTQIRTSIGTS

-767 VELDAPSVPGK
+767 VELDAPSVPGN

-813 DVKSAKN
+813 DVKAEKN

-828 VLGGTVKTRSGAT
+828 VLGGTVKTRGGAA

-947 PNEQYEVTFS
+947 PNEQYEVTFGG
-957 DNTELAGGGTAEIS
+957 DTELAGGGTAEIS

-1008 RKHTPNLVV
+1008 RKHTPTLVV

-1135 YANKDGEHPY
+1135 YGNKDGEHPY

-1158 GALVMQDVTGEDGS
+1158 GALVMQDVTGADGS

-1185 HVTADRHDTYDQY
+1185 HVTADRHDTYDQN

-1290 PTADGFVFMPMVEYS
+1290 PTADGFVFMPMVEYT

-1326 FNSDNFAQNVKR
+1326 FNSDDFARNVKR
-1338 KMVQYAEGRAKKK
+1338 KMVQRVEGRAKKK

-1358 RFEWPCGDN
+1358 KFEWPCGDN
-1367 AKFAWIGSVIRYVQ
+1367 AKYAWIGSIIRFVQ

-1405 GLGGGPYGDFGGYAT
+1405 GLGGGPYGDFGDYAT
-1420 ASGGRTDAEALMKL
+1420 ASGGRTDAKALLKL
-1434 VCTAIECVPIPDL
+1434 FCTAIECVPLPDL
-1447 PLCMSPAITN
+1447 PTCVAPAITN

-1465 FAGDCAME
+1465 FAGDCAMDYL
-1473 FISGKIGE
+1473 SGKVAD
-1481 KIPLFDCLKGI
+1481 KIPLFSCLKGI
-1492 ASNYGPDMVECLGNW
+1492 ASNYGPDMVECLGKW
-1507 GKKLAGMISKAPMRK
+1507 GKEMADKFSKAPLRK
-1522 ADAAEDKPMPAL
+1522 AAAAEDKPIPAL
-1534 MESSGYKQFLFYS
+1534 MESSGYKQFLFFS

-1557 QLTQAPEAISM
+1557 QLTKAPEALGM

-1573 ELMAAIHNA
+1573 ELMSAIHKA
-1582 DLELQKMRKDGTLWT
+1582 DLELQKMRVDGTLWT

-1608 VDDKSQGMG
+1608 VDDKSQGVG
-1617 TYLTSLMPNKSANI
+1617 PYLTSLMPNKNAVI

-1646 WSKEDGRGYISNN
+1646 WSKEDGRGYISAN

-1671 TRQNCVAKLVNLGIP
+1671 TRQNCVTKLVNLGIP

-1738 SSNAINDILV
+1738 SSNAIEDILV

-1823 STTQNRSLYPV
+1823 STTQNRSLFPV
-1834 SLPVKPSPELD
+1834 SLQVKPSPELD

-1862 DVVEPV
+1862 DVVEPI

-1959 VNVTH
+1959 VSVTH

-1983 LIHSMNATIG
+1983 LIHSLNATIG
-1993 DKVYRAWITNDEPDA
+1993 DKVYRAWITNDESDA

-2023 ELATLSGETRMERID
+2023 ELVTLSGETRMERID
-2038 ATHYRVT
+2038 NTHYRVT
-2045 VPTDVPRNWFYTA
+2045 VPTDMPRNWFYTA

-2079 KLDAAN
+2079 PLDPAN

-2222 ENYQGAEGK
+2222 ENYLGAEGK

-2267 TPATAAKRGMKKAEA
+2267 TPAPAAKRSMKKAEA

-2296 ATPSNGYKFVCWKDN
+2296 AKPNKGYKFVCWKDN
-2311 ATDEVLSNNAEY
+2311 ATGEQLSKDAEY

-2461 CAVENPEEVFGAGT
+2461 CAVESPEEVFGAGT
-2475 QVAKLAGMTSTSLTF
+2475 QVAKLAGMTPTSLTF
-2490 EYVEKMEANMP
+2490 EYVEKMEANTP

-2525 LGMRTLEDLP
+2525 LGMRTLEYLP
-2535 EGKDRPT
+2535 EGMDRPT

-2595 NGAMLSLAFGGGTTN
+2595 NGAMLSLAFGCGTTT
-2610 IEDVYFLPAG
+2610 IENVYFLPAG

>member
-1 MKIRRYITMMLFLL
+1 MMLFLL
-15 MYITATAQNNLSVGK
+15 MCITSMGQNNLSVGK

-158 RENAP
+158 REDAP
-163 DLATTDVNITEST
+163 DLATTDVNITGST

-182 VTVTWKVSNIGNA
+182 VTVTWKVSNVGNA

-209 NGTEEAVHIGNTYF
+209 TGTEEVVHVGNTYF
-223 SNTLLKGGYIAR
+223 SNTLLKGGYITRNATF
-235 SAIFNLSQTV
+235 SLSQTV
-245 GLEGEVTAKV
+245 GLEGEVTARV

-271 NNTAS
+271 NNTAT

-289 APDNSVKEG
+289 APDTSVKEG
-298 ESMRLT
+298 QSMRLT

-319 ASSLPEHAKVPATV
+319 TSSLPDHAKVPATV
-333 IISKG
+333 TIAKG

-353 VNTYSKVTITVNKA
+353 VNTYSEVTITVNKA
-367 NGYPQDVATSF
+367 HEYPQDVAASF

-387 LTVKLDKTEYNEGE
+387 LEVKLDKTDYNEGE

-408 VPYRIGNDTLTVY
+408 VPYRIGSDELTVY

-433 KSYTFEPGATEAV
+433 KSYTFEPGAKEAV

-473 TGKALFVLKDNDV
+473 TGTALFVLKDNDV
-486 PAISMTLLPTTVS
+486 PAISMTLLPTTIS
-499 EAAGYNAIH
+499 EAAGYNAVH
-508 ATIKRTE
+508 ATIRRTE

-603 SVTSNKTTI
+603 SVSSNKTTI
-612 LEGDAT
+612 LEGDKT
-618 GATLTISRNDATTNP
+618 GATLTISRNDATTNA

-664 VAKSNE
+664 VALSNA

-720 AKVTI
+720 AKVTV

-767 VELDAPSVPGK
+767 VELDAPSVPGN

-792 ELQTINNSAYTETTV
+792 ELQTINNSAYSETTV

-813 DVKSAKN
+813 GIGADKS
-820 TYNIGEKV
+820 TYNIGDKV
-828 VLGGTVKTRSGAT
+828 VLNGEVKTRGGAA

-871 AEYTIQAGM
+871 VEYTLQAGM

-902 AVYGISRTTTEYIKH
+902 NVYGISRTTTEYIKH
-917 EMYEGDVA
+917 EMYEGDVVS
-925 RGTIKVKN
+925 GTVKVKN
-933 MSSLPQHSLTATCE
+933 MSSLPQHNLKATCE
-947 PNEQYEVTFS
+947 KNEQYEVTFGG
-957 DNTELAGGGTAEIS
+957 DTELAGGGTAEIS

-981 TKEWDRLTFNIT
+981 TKEWDRLTFNIA

-1042 IAETGKIT
+1042 IAETGKIS

-1086 ANYDVNVY
+1086 AKYDVNIY

-1135 YANKDGEHPY
+1135 YGNKDGEHPY

-1158 GALVMQDVTGEDGS
+1158 GALVMQDVTGDDGS
-1172 ITFNDLNEGYYHL
+1172 ITFSDLTEGYYHL
-1185 HVTADRHDTYDQY
+1185 HVTADRHDTYDEN

-1225 ETEIEDEYD
+1225 ETEVEDEYD

-1290 PTADGFVFMPMVEYS
+1290 PTADGFVFMPMVEYE

-1338 KMVQYAEGRAKKK
+1338 HMVQRAEGRAKKK
-1351 CFGDMGT
+1351 CFGNMGT

-1396 AVIYPQTQP
+1396 AVVYPQTQP
-1405 GLGGGPYGDFGGYAT
+1405 GLGGGPYGDFGSYAT

-1473 FISGKIGE
+1473 FISGKISDRF
-1481 KIPLFDCLKGI
+1481 PLFDCLKGI

-1507 GKKLAGMISKAPMRK
+1507 GKQLAGMVSKAPRRK
-1522 ADAAEDKPMPAL
+1522 AGDKDDKPMPAL

-1557 QLTQAPEAISM
+1557 QLTKAPEAISM

-1573 ELMAAIHNA
+1573 ELMAAIHKA
-1582 DLELQKMRKDGTLWT
+1582 DLELQKMREDGTLWT
-1597 FDLNTIPDNTT
+1597 FDLSTIPDNTT

-1617 TYLTSLMPNKSANI
+1617 AYLTSLMPNKSANI

-1646 WSKEDGRGYISNN
+1646 WSKEDGRGYISDN
-1659 HMDEAVVADILQ
+1659 HMDEAVVADILK
-1671 TRQNCVAKLVNLGIP
+1671 TRQNCVEKLVNLGIA

-1713 VKLEIKQKLVLTR
+1713 VKLEIQQKLVLTR

-1738 SSNAINDILV
+1738 SSNAIDDILV

-1758 FMATSREMQIAIEK
+1758 FMATSREMQISIEK
-1772 IEGFEGEKDGAWRLG
+1772 IEGFEGDKDGAWRLG

-1805 PENLTTYS
+1805 PENITTYS

-1834 SLPVKPSPELD
+1834 SLQVKPTPELD

-1851 RDVYGDNPLTP
+1851 RDVYGDNPLTT

-1874 VLIHNKGKGDANNVR
+1874 VLIHNKGYGDANNVR
-1889 MITKKPEIVENE
+1889 MITKKPKIVENE

-1959 VNVTH
+1959 VSVTH

-2023 ELATLSGETRMERID
+2023 ELATLSEETRMERID

-2045 VPTDVPRNWFYTA
+2045 VPTNVPRNWFYTT

-2079 KLDAAN
+2079 PLDAAN

-2113 KGTNKYIVEFEPIPE
+2113 KGTNTYIVEFEPIPE

-2135 ITTVPADDQIAE
+2135 ITTVPADNQIAE
-2147 KPIEELTVE
+2147 KPIEQLTVE
-2156 FNKDIKPETFTRE
+2156 FNKDIKPETFTRD
-2169 DIVVRHEG
+2169 DIMVRHEG
-2177 KLYSGDIA
+2177 KLFSGDIA
-2185 IAPKDEATKRVFKLN
+2185 ITPKDDAPKRIFSLN
-2200 TSGLSENGYYVL
+2200 TSALSENGYYVL
-2212 QVKTDNITDA
+2212 QVKTDNISDT
-2222 ENYQGAEGK
+2222 ENYLGAEGK

-2242 VHYNVHVLP
+2242 VHYNVNVLP
-2251 LAEWGS
+2251 LADCGH
-2257 VECVKDAPIE
+2257 VDCVKDAAPE
-2267 TPATAAKRGMKKAEA
+2267 TQAASAKRVMKKAGA

-2296 ATPSNGYKFVCWKDN
+2296 ATPSKGYKFVCWKDN
-2311 ATDEVLSNNAEY
+2311 ATGEVLSKDAEY

-2357 ASGLYEYGTK
+2357 ASGVYEYGTK
-2367 LTLDAKPNEG
+2367 LTLDAKANEG
-2377 YRLDGYKLNG
+2377 FRLDGYKLNG
-2387 VQTETAAPYEL
+2387 VQTATADPYEL
-2398 TVEGPTEVEV
+2398 TVEGATEVEV
-2408 LFHDLSPVDVILD
+2408 IFHDLSPVDVILD

-2441 TNVKLYRSFLKEAW
+2441 TNVKFYRSFLKNAW

-2461 CAVENPEEVFGAGT
+2461 CAVENPEEVFGTGT
-2475 QVAKLAGMTSTSLTF
+2475 QVAKLTGMTPTSLTF
-2490 EYVEKMEANMP
+2490 EYVVKMDANTP

-2509 NNAAYANVA
+2509 NSAAYANVA

-2535 EGKDRPT
+2535 AGKDRPT
-2542 YETESGVSFIGAYR
+2542 YETESGVSFIGAYS
-2556 VENLPANEG
+2556 VMNLPANEG
-2565 YYYISGNKFYYIDV
+2565 YYYISSNKFYFVDV

-2595 NGAMLSLAFGGGTTN
+2595 NAAKLSLAFGDGTTN
-2610 IEDVYFLPAG
+2610 IENVYFLPAG

>member
-1 MKIRRYITMMLFLL
+1 MMLFLL
-15 MYITATAQNNLSVGK
+15 MCITAMAQNNLSVGK

-66 RTAPTLSQSRINE
+66 RTAPTLNQSRINE

-118 PTGLDPGTEYAVS
+118 PTGLDPGMEYTVS

-145 QGNSNVNGSYTVQ
+145 QGDSNVNGSYTVQ
-158 RENAP
+158 REDAP
-163 DLATTDVNITEST
+163 DLATTDVNITGSK
-176 LVPGNY
+176 LVPGKS
-182 VTVTWKVSNIGNA
+182 VTVSWKVSNVGNA

-209 NGTEEAVHIGNTYF
+209 TGTEEVVHVGNTYF
-223 SNTLLKGGYIAR
+223 SNTLLKGGYITRNAT
-235 SAIFNLSQTV
+235 FNLSQTV

-271 NNTAS
+271 NNTAT

-298 ESMRLT
+298 QSMRLT

-319 ASSLPEHAKVPATV
+319 TSSLPEHAKVPATV
-333 IISKG
+333 TISKG

-347 CPDNNV
+347 CPNNNV
-353 VNTYSKVTITVNKA
+353 VNTYSKVTVTVNKA
-367 NGYPQDVATSF
+367 HEYPQDVATSF

-387 LTVKLDKTEYNEGE
+387 LEVKLDKTDYNEGE

-433 KSYTFEPGATEAV
+433 KSYTFEPGAKEAV

-473 TGKALFVLKDNDV
+473 TGSALFVLKDNDV

-499 EAAGYNAIH
+499 EAAGYNAVH

-603 SVTSNKTTI
+603 SVSSNKTTI
-612 LEGDAT
+612 LEGDKT

-664 VAKSNE
+664 VALSNA

-710 CDAEIEAGSK
+710 CDAEVEAGSK
-720 AKVTI
+720 AKVTV
-725 TVKNIGAIKMP
+725 TVKNIGATKMP
-736 KGTQIRTSIGSS
+736 KGTQIRTSIGSN

-767 VELDAPSVPGK
+767 VELDAPSVPGN

-813 DVKSAKN
+813 GIGTDKS
-820 TYNIGEKV
+820 TYNIGDKV
-828 VLGGTVKTRSGAT
+828 VLGGTVKTRGGAT

-846 VEPYIIYAGSRI
+846 VEPYIIYAGSRT

-871 AEYTIQAGM
+871 VEYTIQAGM

-902 AVYGISRTTTEYIKH
+902 NVYGISRTTTEYIKH
-917 EMYEGDVA
+917 EMYEGDVVT
-925 RGTIKVKN
+925 GTIKVKN
-933 MSSLPQHSLTATCE
+933 MSSLPQHNLKATCE
-947 PNEQYEVTFS
+947 PNEQYDVTFGG
-957 DNTELAGGGTAEIS
+957 DTELAGGGTVEIR

-981 TKEWDRLTFNIT
+981 TKEWDRLTFNIA

-1029 KVRTYPIVLTNTG
+1029 KVRTYPIVLTNTD
-1042 IAETGKIT
+1042 IAETGKIS

-1086 ANYDVNVY
+1086 AKYDVNIY

-1135 YANKDGEHPY
+1135 YGNKDGEHPY

-1185 HVTADRHDTYDQY
+1185 HVTADRHDTYDQN

-1225 ETEIEDEYD
+1225 ETEVEDEYD

-1290 PTADGFVFMPMVEYS
+1290 PTADGFVFMPMVEYE

-1338 KMVQYAEGRAKKK
+1338 HMVQRAEGRAKKK
-1351 CFGDMGT
+1351 CFGNMGT
-1358 RFEWPCGDN
+1358 KFEWPCGDN
-1367 AKFAWIGSVIRYVQ
+1367 AKFAWIASVIRYVQ
-1381 DNAECSDPPPAGGGH
+1381 DNAECSPPAGGGH

-1405 GLGGGPYGDFGGYAT
+1405 GLGGGPWGGAGGYAT
-1420 ASGGRTDAEALMKL
+1420 ASGGRTDGKALMKL

-1473 FISGKIGE
+1473 FINGKIGD

-1507 GKKLAGMISKAPMRK
+1507 GKQLAGMVSKAPRRK
-1522 ADAAEDKPMPAL
+1522 AGDKDDKPMPAL

-1573 ELMAAIHNA
+1573 ELMAAIHKA
-1582 DLELQKMRKDGTLWT
+1582 DLELQKMREDGTLWT

-1608 VDDKSQGMG
+1608 VDDKSQGVG
-1617 TYLTSLMPNKSANI
+1617 PYLTSLMPNKSANI

-1671 TRQNCVAKLVNLGIP
+1671 TRQNCVEKLVDLGIP

-1738 SSNAINDILV
+1738 SSNAIEDILV

-1758 FMATSREMQIAIEK
+1758 FMATSREMQISIEK

-1823 STTQNRSLYPV
+1823 STTQNRSLFPV
-1834 SLPVKPSPELD
+1834 SLQVKPTPELD

-1851 RDVYGDNPLTP
+1851 RDVYGDNPLTT

-1874 VLIHNKGKGDANNVR
+1874 VLIHNKGYGDANNVR

-1959 VNVTH
+1959 VSVTH

-2023 ELATLSGETRMERID
+2023 ELVTLSEATRMERID

-2045 VPTDVPRNWFYTA
+2045 VPTNVPRNWFYTA

-2079 KLDAAN
+2079 PLDAAN

-2113 KGTNKYIVEFEPIPE
+2113 KGTNTYIVEFEPIPE

-2147 KPIEELTVE
+2147 KPIEQLTVE

-2169 DIVVRHEG
+2169 DIMVRYEG
-2177 KLYSGDIA
+2177 KLFSGDIA
-2185 IAPKDEATKRVFKLN
+2185 ITPKDDASKRIFNLN
-2200 TSGLSENGYYVL
+2200 TSALSENGYYVL
-2212 QVKTDNITDA
+2212 QVKTDNITDT
-2222 ENYQGAEGK
+2222 ENYLGAEGK

-2242 VHYNVHVLP
+2242 VHYNVNVLP
-2251 LAEWGS
+2251 LAACGH
-2257 VECVKDAPIE
+2257 VDCVKDAAPE
-2267 TPATAAKRGMKKAEA
+2267 TQAASAKRVMKKAGA
-2282 NSGQLAYG
+2282 NSGQLTYG

-2296 ATPSNGYKFVCWKDN
+2296 ATPSKGYKFVCWKDN
-2311 ATDEVLSNNAEY
+2311 VSGEVLSKDAEY

-2357 ASGLYEYGTK
+2357 ASGVYEYGTK
-2367 LTLDAKPNEG
+2367 LTLDAKANEG

-2398 TVEGPTEVEV
+2398 TVEGTTEVEV

-2441 TNVKLYRSFLKEAW
+2441 TNVKFYRSFLKEAW

-2461 CAVENPEEVFGAGT
+2461 CAVENPQKVFGAGT
-2475 QVAKLAGMTSTSLTF
+2475 QVAKLTGMTKTSLTF
-2490 EYVEKMEANMP
+2490 EYVEKMEANTP

-2535 EGKDRPT
+2535 VGKDRPT

-2595 NGAMLSLAFGGGTTN
+2595 NGAKLSLAFGGGMTN
-2610 IEDVYFLPAG
+2610 IEDVYFLPVG

-2641 LKPGVYITKNKKFVV
+2641 LKPGVYITNNKKFVV

>member
-1 MKIRRYITMMLFLL
+1 MMLFLL
-15 MYITATAQNNLSVGK
+15 MCITAMAQNNLSVGK

-118 PTGLDPGTEYAVS
+118 PTGLDPGTEYVVS

-158 RENAP
+158 REDAP
-163 DLATTDVNITEST
+163 DLATTDVNITGST
-176 LVPGNY
+176 LVPGKS
-182 VTVTWKVSNIGNA
+182 VTVSWKVSNVGNA

-209 NGTEEAVHIGNTYF
+209 TGTEEVVHVGNAYF
-223 SNTLLKGGYIAR
+223 SNTLLKGGYITRNAT
-235 SAIFNLSQTV
+235 FNLSQTV
-245 GLEGEVTAKV
+245 GLAGEVTAKV

-271 NNTAS
+271 NNTAT

-289 APDNSVKEG
+289 APDKSVKEG
-298 ESMRLT
+298 QSMRLT
-304 LKRSGDRSMDETFSI
+304 LKRSGDRSTDETFSI
-319 ASSLPEHAKVPATV
+319 TSSLPEHAKVPATV
-333 IISKG
+333 TISKG
-338 QSAASFDVV
+338 QSAVSFDVA

-353 VNTYSKVTITVNKA
+353 VNTYSEVTITVTKDH
-367 NGYPQDVATSF
+367 GYPQDVATSF

-387 LTVKLDKTEYNEGE
+387 LTVKLNKTEYNEGE

-433 KSYTFEPGATEAV
+433 KSYTFEPGAKEAV

-473 TGKALFVLKDNDV
+473 TGTALFVLKDNDV

-499 EAAGYNAIH
+499 EAAGYNAVH

-612 LEGDAT
+612 LEGDKT
-618 GATLTISRNDATTNP
+618 GATLTVSRNDATTNP

-664 VAKSNE
+664 VALSNE
-670 TSEGN
+670 TNEGN
-675 RTISVIASSD
+675 RTISIIASSD

-704 EMQTPA
+704 EMQTPV

-720 AKVTI
+720 AKVTV
-725 TVKNIGAIKMP
+725 TVKNIGAIAMP
-736 KGTQIRTSIGSS
+736 KGTQIRTSIGIS

-767 VELDAPSVPGK
+767 VELDAPSVPGN

-813 DVKSAKN
+813 GIGADKS
-820 TYNIGEKV
+820 TYNIGDKV
-828 VLGGTVKTRSGAT
+828 VLSGTVKTRGGTT
-841 AANVE
+841 AASVE
-846 VEPYIIYAGSRI
+846 VEPYIIYAGSRT

-871 AEYTIQAGM
+871 VEYAIQAGM

-902 AVYGISRTTTEYIKH
+902 NVYGISRTTTEYIKH
-917 EMYEGDVA
+917 EMYEGDVVT
-925 RGTIKVKN
+925 GTIKVKN
-933 MSSLPQHSLTATCE
+933 MSSLPQTKLKAACE
-947 PNEQYEVTFS
+947 PNEQYDVTFS
-957 DNTELAGGGTAEIS
+957 GDTELAGGGTAEIN

-993 TAEGASLS
+993 TAEGASLC

-1086 ANYDVNVY
+1086 AKYDVNIY

-1135 YANKDGEHPY
+1135 YGNKDGEHPY

-1158 GALVMQDVTGEDGS
+1158 GALVMQDVTGQDGS
-1172 ITFNDLNEGYYHL
+1172 ITFSDLNEGYYHL
-1185 HVTADRHDTYDQY
+1185 HVTADRHDTYDQN

-1225 ETEIEDEYD
+1225 ETEVEDEYD

-1249 VEMNAPDAIILA
+1249 VEMNAPEAIILA

-1326 FNSDNFAQNVKR
+1326 FNSEDFARNVKR
-1338 KMVQYAEGRAKKK
+1338 KVVQRAEGRAKKK
-1351 CFGDMGT
+1351 CFGNMDT
-1358 RFEWPCGDN
+1358 RFEWPCGDD

-1396 AVIYPQTQP
+1396 SVFYPTQP
-1405 GLGGGPYGDFGGYAT
+1405 GLGGGPHGDFGSYET

-1434 VCTAIECVPIPDL
+1434 VCTVIECVPLPDL
-1447 PLCMSPAITN
+1447 PTCVAPAITN

-1465 FAGDCAME
+1465 FAGDCAMDYL
-1473 FISGKIGE
+1473 SGKVAD
-1481 KIPLFDCLKGI
+1481 KIPLFSCLKGI

-1507 GKKLAGMISKAPMRK
+1507 GKELAGMVSKMPKRK
-1522 ADAAEDKPMPAL
+1522 AGAAEDKPMPAL
-1534 MESSGYKQFLFYS
+1534 MESSGYKQFLFFS

-1573 ELMAAIHNA
+1573 ELMSAIH
-1582 DLELQKMRKDGTLWT
+1582 DVDYVLQKMREDGSLWT
-1597 FDLNTIPDNTT
+1597 LDLNTIPDNTT
-1608 VDDKSQGMG
+1608 VDDKSQGVG
-1617 TYLTSLMPNKSANI
+1617 PYLTSLMPNKNAVI

-1646 WSKEDGRGYISNN
+1646 WSKEDGRGYISDN

-1671 TRQNCVAKLVNLGIP
+1671 TRQNCVTKLVNLGIP
-1686 TWTDL
+1686 TWVDL

-1738 SSNAINDILV
+1738 SSNAIEDILV

-1805 PENLTTYS
+1805 PETLTTYS

-1823 STTQNRSLYPV
+1823 STTQNRSLFPV
-1834 SLPVKPSPELD
+1834 SLQVKPSPELD

-1972 LSLLDRVTIHE
+1972 LSLLDCVTIHE

-1993 DKVYRAWITNDEPDA
+1993 DKVYRAWITNDVPDA

-2023 ELATLSGETRMERID
+2023 ELVTLSEETRMERID

-2045 VPTDVPRNWFYTA
+2045 VPTNVPRNWFYTA

-2079 KLDAAN
+2079 SLDAAN

-2113 KGTNKYIVEFEPIPE
+2113 KGTNTYIVEFEPIPE

-2147 KPIEELTVE
+2147 KPIEQLTVE

-2169 DIVVRHEG
+2169 DIVVRYEG
-2177 KLYSGDIA
+2177 ALFSGDIA
-2185 IAPKDEATKRVFKLN
+2185 ITPKDDASKRIFNLN
-2200 TSGLSENGYYVL
+2200 TSALNENGYYVL
-2212 QVKTDNITDA
+2212 QVKTDNIIDF

-2242 VHYNVHVLP
+2242 VHYNVDILP
-2251 LAEWGS
+2251 LAACGR
-2257 VECVKDAPIE
+2257 VECVKDAPAE
-2267 TPATAAKRGMKKAEA
+2267 TPAASAKRGMKKAEA

-2296 ATPSNGYKFVCWKDN
+2296 AAPNKGYKFVCWKDN
-2311 ATDEVLSNNAEY
+2311 NTGEVLSKDAEY
-2323 HVEARNTL
+2323 HVEARNTVN
-2331 DISAVF
+2331 ISAVF

-2357 ASGLYEYGTK
+2357 ASGVYEYGTK
-2367 LTLDAKPNEG
+2367 LTLDAKANEG

-2398 TVEGPTEVEV
+2398 TVERPTEVEV
-2408 LFHDLSPVDVILD
+2408 IFHDLSPVDVILD

-2441 TNVKLYRSFLKEAW
+2441 TNVKFYRSFLKEAW

-2461 CAVENPEEVFGAGT
+2461 CAVENPQEVFGAGT
-2475 QVAKLAGMTSTSLTF
+2475 QVAQLSGMTPTSLTF
-2490 EYVEKMEANMP
+2490 EYVDRMDANTP

-2509 NNAAYANVA
+2509 NNVAYANVA

-2525 LGMRTLEDLP
+2525 LGMSTLEDLP

-2542 YETESGVSFIGAYR
+2542 YEPGSGVSFIGAYSV
-2556 VENLPANEG
+2556 VELPANEG

-2595 NGAMLSLAFGGGTTN
+2595 NGAMLSLAFGGGMSS

-2628 GKKVRSSGESLDG
+2628 GKKVRSGGEPLDG
-2641 LKPGVYITKNKKFVV
+2641 LKPGVYITNNKKFVV

>member
-1 MKIRRYITMMLFLL
+1 MMLFLL
-15 MYITATAQNNLSVGK
+15 MYITAMAQNNLSVGK

-145 QGNSNVNGSYTVQ
+145 QGDSNVNGSYTVQ

-182 VTVTWKVSNIGNA
+182 VTVTWKVSNVGNA

-209 NGTEEAVHIGNTYF
+209 TETEEAVHVGNTYF
-223 SNTLLKGGYIAR
+223 SNTLVQGGYITRNAT
-235 SAIFNLSQTV
+235 FNLSQTV
-245 GLEGEVTAKV
+245 GLEGEVTARV

-271 NNTAS
+271 NNTAN

-289 APDNSVKEG
+289 APDKSVKEG
-298 ESMRLT
+298 QSMRLT

-319 ASSLPEHAKVPATV
+319 TSSLPEHAKVPAKVT
-333 IISKG
+333 IAKG

-347 CPDNNV
+347 CPNNNV
-353 VNTYSKVTITVNKA
+353 VNTYSEVTITVNKA
-367 NGYPQDVATSF
+367 NEYPQDVATSF

-387 LTVKLDKTEYNEGE
+387 LSVKLDKTEYNEGE

-446 IDIPIID
+446 IEIPIID

-473 TGKALFVLKDNDV
+473 AGTALFVLKDNDV

-499 EAAGYNAIH
+499 EAAGYNAVH

-675 RTISVIASSD
+675 RTISIIASSD

-720 AKVTI
+720 AKVTVK
-725 TVKNIGAIKMP
+725 VKNIGAIAMP
-736 KGTQIRTSIGSS
+736 KGTQIRTSIGTN

-767 VELDAPSVPGK
+767 VELDAPSVPGN

-813 DVKSAKN
+813 DVKSEKN

-828 VLGGTVKTRSGAT
+828 VLGGMVKTHGGTA

-871 AEYTIQAGM
+871 VEYTIQAGM

-893 NISAQQGTF
+893 NINAQQGTF

-917 EMYEGDVA
+917 EMYEGDVVS
-925 RGTIKVKN
+925 GTIKVKN
-933 MSSLPQHSLTATCE
+933 MSSLPQYSLTATCE
-947 PNEQYEVTFS
+947 PNEQYEVTFGG
-957 DNTELAGGGTAEIS
+957 DTELAGGGTAEIS

-1086 ANYDVNVY
+1086 AKYDVNIY

-1135 YANKDGEHPY
+1135 YGNKDGEHPY

-1158 GALVMQDVTGEDGS
+1158 GALVMQDVTGDDGS
-1172 ITFNDLNEGYYHL
+1172 ITFNNLNEGYYHL
-1185 HVTADRHDTYDQY
+1185 HVTADRHDTYDQN

-1225 ETEIEDEYD
+1225 ETEVEDEYD
-1234 ITTKLTYETQVPVPV
+1234 ITTKFTYETQVPVPV

-1481 KIPLFDCLKGI
+1481 KIPLFDCLKGV
-1492 ASNYGPDMVECLGNW
+1492 ASNYGPDMVECLGKW
-1507 GKKLAGMISKAPMRK
+1507 GKELAGMISKAPMRK
-1522 ADAAEDKPMPAL
+1522 ADAAEDKPIPAL

-1582 DLELQKMRKDGTLWT
+1582 DLELQKMREDGTLWT

-1617 TYLTSLMPNKSANI
+1617 AYLTSLMPNKSANI
-1631 ADFSLRNYVERLRNT
+1631 ADFSLRNYVERLRNA
-1646 WSKEDGRGYISNN
+1646 WSKEDGRGYISTN

-1671 TRQNCVAKLVNLGIP
+1671 TRQNCVTKLVNLGIP

-1691 MGSARKDMLQYME
+1691 MGSARKDMLQFME

-1738 SSNAINDILV
+1738 SSNAIEDILV

-1772 IEGFEGEKDGAWRLG
+1772 IEGFEGDKDGAWRLG

-1834 SLPVKPSPELD
+1834 SLQVKPSPELD

-2023 ELATLSGETRMERID
+2023 ELVTLSEETRMERID
-2038 ATHYRVT
+2038 NTHYRVT
-2045 VPTDVPRNWFYTA
+2045 VPTDMPRNWFYTA

-2177 KLYSGDIA
+2177 KLYSGNIA

-2222 ENYQGAEGK
+2222 ENYMGAEGK

-2257 VECVKDAPIE
+2257 VECVKDAPAE
-2267 TPATAAKRGMKKAEA
+2267 TPAAFAKRGMKKAEA

-2296 ATPSNGYKFVCWKDN
+2296 ATPSMGYKFVCWKDN

-2348 DADGGTMDV
+2348 DADGGTMNV
-2357 ASGLYEYGTK
+2357 ASGVYEYGTK

-2387 VQTETAAPYEL
+2387 VQTATADPYEL

-2408 LFHDLSPVDVILD
+2408 VFHDLSPVDVILD

-2475 QVAKLAGMTSTSLTF
+2475 QVAKLAGMTPTSLTF
-2490 EYVEKMEANMP
+2490 EYVETMEANTP

-2535 EGKDRPT
+2535 EGMDRPT

-2590 HSDVH
+2590 HSSVH

-2610 IEDVYFLPAG
+2610 IENVYFLPAG

>member
-1 MKIRRYITMMLFLL
+1 MMLFLL
-15 MYITATAQNNLSVGK
+15 MCITAMAQNNLSVGK

-66 RTAPTLSQSRINE
+66 RTAPTLNQSRINE

-118 PTGLDPGTEYAVS
+118 PTGLDPGTEYTVS

-145 QGNSNVNGSYTVQ
+145 QGDSNVNGSYTVQ
-158 RENAP
+158 REDAP
-163 DLATTDVNITEST
+163 DLATTDVNITESK
-176 LVPGNY
+176 LVPGKS
-182 VTVTWKVSNIGNA
+182 VTVSWKVSNVGNA

-209 NGTEEAVHIGNTYF
+209 TGTEEVVHVGNAYF
-223 SNTLLKGGYIAR
+223 SNTLLKGGYITRNAT
-235 SAIFNLSQTV
+235 FNLSQTI

-271 NNTAS
+271 NNTAT

-298 ESMRLT
+298 QSMRLT

-319 ASSLPEHAKVPATV
+319 TSSLTDNAKVPATV
-333 IISKG
+333 TISKG

-353 VNTYSKVTITVNKA
+353 VNTYSKVTVTVNKDH
-367 NGYPQDVATSF
+367 GYPQDVATSF

-387 LTVKLDKTEYNEGE
+387 LEVKLDKTDYNEGE
-401 TMKATVS
+401 MMKATVS

-473 TGKALFVLKDNDV
+473 TGTALFVLRDNDV

-499 EAAGYNAIH
+499 EAAGYNAVH

-618 GATLTISRNDATTNP
+618 GATLTISRNDATTKP

-654 AGKESVTTPF
+654 AGRESVTTPF
-664 VAKSNE
+664 VALSNE

-704 EMQTPA
+704 EMQTPV
-710 CDAEIEAGSK
+710 CDAEVEAGSK
-720 AKVTI
+720 AKVTV
-725 TVKNIGAIKMP
+725 TVKNIGATKMP
-736 KGTQIRTSIGSS
+736 KGTQIRTSIGSN

-767 VELDAPSVPGK
+767 VELDAPSVPGN

-813 DVKSAKN
+813 GIGTDKR
-820 TYNIGEKV
+820 TYNIGDKV

-871 AEYTIQAGM
+871 VEYTLQAGM

-902 AVYGISRTTTEYIKH
+902 NVYGISRTTTEYIKH
-917 EMYEGDVA
+917 EMYEGDVVS
-925 RGTIKVKN
+925 GTIKVKN
-933 MSSLPQHSLTATCE
+933 MSSLPQTKLKATCE
-947 PNEQYEVTFS
+947 PNEQYDVTFGG
-957 DNTELAGGGTAEIS
+957 DTELAGGGTAEIR

-1064 TPATMP
+1064 TPAIMP

-1086 ANYDVNVY
+1086 AKYDVNIY
-1094 QKGSIAINCSEGNGK
+1094 QKGNIAINCSEGNGK

-1135 YANKDGEHPY
+1135 YGNKDGEHPY

-1172 ITFNDLNEGYYHL
+1172 ITFSDLTEGYYHL
-1185 HVTADRHDTYDQY
+1185 HVTADRHDTYNQN

-1215 QAIRVDWTVE
+1215 QAIKVDWTVE
-1225 ETEIEDEYD
+1225 ETEVEDEYE
-1234 ITTKLTYETQVPVPV
+1234 ITTKFTYETQVPVPV
-1249 VEMNAPDAIILA
+1249 VEMNAPEAIILA

-1290 PTADGFVFMPMVEYS
+1290 PTADGFVFMPMVEYE

-1338 KMVQYAEGRAKKK
+1338 HMVQRAEGRAKKK
-1351 CFGDMGT
+1351 CFGNMGT
-1358 RFEWPCGDN
+1358 KFEWPCGDD
-1367 AKFAWIGSVIRYVQ
+1367 AKFAWIGSIIRYVQ

-1396 AVIYPQTQP
+1396 SVSYPQTQP

-1473 FISGKIGE
+1473 FINGKIGD

-1492 ASNYGPDMVECLGNW
+1492 ASNYGPDMVDCLGNW
-1507 GKKLAGMISKAPMRK
+1507 GKQLAGMVSKAPRRK
-1522 ADAAEDKPMPAL
+1522 AGDKDDKPMPAL

-1557 QLTQAPEAISM
+1557 QLTKAPEAISM

-1582 DLELQKMRKDGTLWT
+1582 DLELQKMREDGTLWT

-1608 VDDKSQGMG
+1608 VDDKSQGVG
-1617 TYLTSLMPNKSANI
+1617 PYLTSLMPNKNANI

-1646 WSKEDGRGYISNN
+1646 WSKEDGRGYISDN
-1659 HMDEAVVADILQ
+1659 HMDEAVVADILK
-1671 TRQNCVAKLVNLGIP
+1671 TRQNCVEKLVNLGIP

-1713 VKLEIKQKLVLTR
+1713 VKLEIQQKLVLTR

-1738 SSNAINDILV
+1738 SSNAIEDILV

-1758 FMATSREMQIAIEK
+1758 FMATSREMQISIEK

-1805 PENLTTYS
+1805 PENITTYS

-1823 STTQNRSLYPV
+1823 STTQNRSLFPV
-1834 SLPVKPSPELD
+1834 SLQVKPTPELD

-1851 RDVYGDNPLTP
+1851 RDVYGDNPLTT

-1874 VLIHNKGKGDANNVR
+1874 VLIHNKGYGDANNVR
-1889 MITKKPEIVENE
+1889 MITKKPKIVENE

-1959 VNVTH
+1959 VSVTH

-2023 ELATLSGETRMERID
+2023 ELATLSEATRMERID

-2045 VPTDVPRNWFYTA
+2045 VPTNVPRNWFYTA

-2079 KLDAAN
+2079 PLDAAN

-2113 KGTNKYIVEFEPIPE
+2113 KGTNTYIVEFEPIPE

-2147 KPIEELTVE
+2147 KPIEQLTVE

-2169 DIVVRHEG
+2169 DIVVRYEG
-2177 KLYSGDIA
+2177 KLFSGDIA
-2185 IAPKDEATKRVFKLN
+2185 ITPKDDASKRIFNLN
-2200 TSGLSENGYYVL
+2200 TSALNENGYYVL
-2212 QVKTDNITDA
+2212 QVKTDNITDT
-2222 ENYQGAEGK
+2222 ENYLGAEGK

-2242 VHYNVHVLP
+2242 VHYNVNVLP
-2251 LAEWGS
+2251 LAACGQ
-2257 VECVKDAPIE
+2257 VDCVKDAAPE
-2267 TPATAAKRGMKKAEA
+2267 TQAASAKRVMKKAGA
-2282 NSGQLAYG
+2282 NSGQLTYG

-2296 ATPSNGYKFVCWKDN
+2296 ATPSKGYKFVCWKDN
-2311 ATDEVLSNNAEY
+2311 VSGEVLSKDAEY

-2357 ASGLYEYGTK
+2357 ASGVYEYGTK
-2367 LTLDAKPNEG
+2367 LTLDAKANEG

-2387 VQTETAAPYEL
+2387 VQTENAAPYEL

-2441 TNVKLYRSFLKEAW
+2441 TNVKFYRSFLKEAW

-2461 CAVENPEEVFGAGT
+2461 CAVENPQEVFGAGT
-2475 QVAKLAGMTSTSLTF
+2475 QVAKLTGMTKTSLTF
-2490 EYVEKMEANMP
+2490 EYVEKMDANTP

-2509 NNAAYANVA
+2509 NNVAYANVA

-2542 YETESGVSFIGAYR
+2542 YETESGVSFIGAYY

-2595 NGAMLSLAFGGGTTN
+2595 NGAKLSLAFGGGMTN
-2610 IEDVYFLPAG
+2610 IEDVYFLPVG

-2641 LKPGVYITKNKKFVV
+2641 LKPGVYITNNKKFVV

>member
-1 MKIRRYITMMLFLL
+1 MMLFLL
-15 MYITATAQNNLSVGK
+15 MCITAMAQNNLSVGK

-118 PTGLDPGTEYAVS
+118 PTGLDPGTEYVVS

-158 RENAP
+158 REDAP
-163 DLATTDVNITEST
+163 DLATTNVNITGST
-176 LVPGNY
+176 LVPGKS
-182 VTVTWKVSNIGNA
+182 VTVSWKVSNVGNA

-209 NGTEEAVHIGNTYF
+209 NETEEVVHVGNTYF
-223 SNTLLKGGYIAR
+223 SNTLLKGGYITRNAT
-235 SAIFNLSQTV
+235 FNLSQTV

-271 NNTAS
+271 NNTAT

-289 APDNSVKEG
+289 VPDKSVKEG

-304 LKRSGDRSMDETFSI
+304 LKRSGDRSMDEAFSI
-319 ASSLPEHAKVPATV
+319 TSSLPEHTKVPATV
-333 IISKG
+333 TISKG
-338 QSAASFDVV
+338 QSAVSFDVA

-353 VNTYSKVTITVNKA
+353 VNTYSEVTITVTKDH
-367 NGYPQDVATSF
+367 GYPQDVATSF

-387 LTVKLDKTEYNEGE
+387 LTVKLNKTEYNEGE

-433 KSYTFEPGATEAV
+433 KSYTFEPGAKEAV

-473 TGKALFVLKDNDV
+473 TGTALFVLKDNDV

-499 EAAGYNAIH
+499 EAAGYNAVH

-612 LEGDAT
+612 LEGDKT
-618 GATLTISRNDATTNP
+618 GATLTVSRNDATTNP

-664 VAKSNE
+664 VALSNE

-675 RTISVIASSD
+675 RTISIIASSD

-704 EMQTPA
+704 EMQTPV
-710 CDAEIEAGSK
+710 CNAEIEAGSK
-720 AKVTI
+720 AKVTV

-767 VELDAPSVPGK
+767 VELDAPSVPGN

-813 DVKSAKN
+813 GIGTDKS
-820 TYNIGEKV
+820 TYNIGDKV
-828 VLGGTVKTRSGAT
+828 VLGGTVKTRGGAT
-841 AANVE
+841 AASVE

-871 AEYTIQAGM
+871 VEYTLQAGM

-893 NISAQQGTF
+893 NIRAQQGTF
-902 AVYGISRTTTEYIKH
+902 NVYGISRTTTEYIKH
-917 EMYEGDVA
+917 EMYEGDVVS
-925 RGTIKVKN
+925 GTIKVKN
-933 MSSLPQHSLTATCE
+933 MSSLPQHNLKATCE
-947 PNEQYEVTFS
+947 PNDQYEVTF
-957 DNTELAGGGTAEIS
+957 DGDTELAGGGTAEIS

-981 TKEWDRLTFNIT
+981 TKEWDRLTFNIA

-1042 IAETGKIT
+1042 IAETGKIS

-1086 ANYDVNVY
+1086 AKYDVNIY

-1135 YANKDGEHPY
+1135 YGNKDGEHPY

-1172 ITFNDLNEGYYHL
+1172 ITFSDLTEGYYHL
-1185 HVTADRHDTYDQY
+1185 HVTADRHDTYNQN

-1215 QAIRVDWTVE
+1215 QAIKVDWTVE
-1225 ETEIEDEYD
+1225 ETEVEDEYE
-1234 ITTKLTYETQVPVPV
+1234 ITTKFTYETQVPVPV

-1290 PTADGFVFMPMVEYS
+1290 PTADGFVFMPMVEYE

-1338 KMVQYAEGRAKKK
+1338 HMVQRAEGRAKKK
-1351 CFGDMGT
+1351 CFGNMGT
-1358 RFEWPCGDN
+1358 KFEWPCGDD

-1396 AVIYPQTQP
+1396 SVSYPQTQP

-1473 FISGKIGE
+1473 FINGKIGD

-1492 ASNYGPDMVECLGNW
+1492 ASNYGPDMVDCLGNW
-1507 GKKLAGMISKAPMRK
+1507 GKQLAGMVSKAPRRK
-1522 ADAAEDKPMPAL
+1522 AGDKDDKPMPAL

-1557 QLTQAPEAISM
+1557 QLTKAPKAISM

-1582 DLELQKMRKDGTLWT
+1582 DLELQKMREDGTLWT

-1608 VDDKSQGMG
+1608 VDDKSQGVG
-1617 TYLTSLMPNKSANI
+1617 PYLTSLMPNKNAVI

-1646 WSKEDGRGYISNN
+1646 WSKEDGRGYISDN
-1659 HMDEAVVADILQ
+1659 HMDEAVVADILK
-1671 TRQNCVAKLVNLGIP
+1671 TRQNCVEKLVNLGIP

-1738 SSNAINDILV
+1738 SSNAIEDILV
-1748 DVNATNMETG
+1748 NVNATNMETG
-1758 FMATSREMQIAIEK
+1758 FMATSREMQISIEK

-1823 STTQNRSLYPV
+1823 STTQNRSLFPV
-1834 SLPVKPSPELD
+1834 SLQVKPTPELD

-1851 RDVYGDNPLTP
+1851 RDVYGDNPLTT

-1874 VLIHNKGKGDANNVR
+1874 VLIHNKGYGDANNVR

-1945 DLTASLMGHFTEYD
+1945 DLTASLMGHFTKYD
-1959 VNVTH
+1959 VSVTH

-2023 ELATLSGETRMERID
+2023 ELATLSEETRMERID

-2045 VPTDVPRNWFYTA
+2045 VPTNVPRNWFYTT

-2079 KLDAAN
+2079 PLDAAN

-2113 KGTNKYIVEFEPIPE
+2113 KGTNTYIVEFEPIPE

-2147 KPIEELTVE
+2147 KPIEQLTVE

-2169 DIVVRHEG
+2169 DIMVRYEG
-2177 KLYSGDIA
+2177 KLFSGDIA
-2185 IAPKDEATKRVFKLN
+2185 ITPKDDASKRVFKLN
-2200 TSGLSENGYYVL
+2200 TSALNENGYYVL
-2212 QVKTDNITDA
+2212 QVKTDNITDT
-2222 ENYQGAEGK
+2222 ENYLGAEGK

-2242 VHYNVHVLP
+2242 VHYNVNVLP
-2251 LAEWGS
+2251 LAACGH
-2257 VECVKDAPIE
+2257 VDCVKDAAPE
-2267 TPATAAKRGMKKAEA
+2267 TQAASAKRVMKKAGD

-2296 ATPSNGYKFVCWKDN
+2296 ATSSKGYKFVCWKDN
-2311 ATDEVLSNNAEY
+2311 VSGEVLSKDTEY

-2357 ASGLYEYGTK
+2357 ASGVYEYGTK
-2367 LTLDAKPNEG
+2367 LTLDAKANEG

-2398 TVEGPTEVEV
+2398 TVEGTTEVEV

-2441 TNVKLYRSFLKEAW
+2441 TNVKFYRSFLKEAW

-2461 CAVENPEEVFGAGT
+2461 CAVENPQEVFGAGT
-2475 QVAKLAGMTSTSLTF
+2475 QVAKLTGMTKTSLTF
-2490 EYVEKMEANMP
+2490 EYVEKMEANTP

-2535 EGKDRPT
+2535 VGKDRPT

-2595 NGAMLSLAFGGGTTN
+2595 NSAKLSLAFGDGTTN
-2610 IEDVYFLPAG
+2610 IEDVYFLPVG

-2641 LKPGVYITKNKKFVV
+2641 LKPGVYITNNKKFVV

>member
-1 MKIRRYITMMLFLL
+1 MMLFLL
-15 MYITATAQNNLSVGK
+15 MCITAMAQNNLSVGK

-118 PTGLDPGTEYAVS
+118 PTGLDPGTEYVVS

-158 RENAP
+158 REDAP
-163 DLATTDVNITEST
+163 DLATTDVNITGST
-176 LVPGNY
+176 LVPGKS
-182 VTVTWKVSNIGNA
+182 VTVSWKVSNVGNA

-209 NGTEEAVHIGNTYF
+209 NETEEVVHVGNTYF
-223 SNTLLKGGYIAR
+223 SNTLLKGGYITRNAT
-235 SAIFNLSQTV
+235 FNLSQTV

-271 NNTAS
+271 NNTAT

-289 APDNSVKEG
+289 VPDKSVKEG

-304 LKRSGDRSMDETFSI
+304 LKRSGDRSMDEAFSI
-319 ASSLPEHAKVPATV
+319 TSSLPEHTKVPATV
-333 IISKG
+333 TISKG
-338 QSAASFDVV
+338 QSAVSFDVA

-353 VNTYSKVTITVNKA
+353 VNTYSEVTITVTKDH
-367 NGYPQDVATSF
+367 GYPQDVATSF

-387 LTVKLDKTEYNEGE
+387 LTVKLNKTEYNEGE

-433 KSYTFEPGATEAV
+433 KSYTFEPGAKEAV

-473 TGKALFVLKDNDV
+473 TGTALFVLKDNDV

-499 EAAGYNAIH
+499 EAAGYNAVH

-612 LEGDAT
+612 LEGDKT
-618 GATLTISRNDATTNP
+618 GATLTVSRNDATTNP

-664 VAKSNE
+664 VALSNE
-670 TSEGN
+670 TNEGN
-675 RTISVIASSD
+675 RTISIIASSD

-704 EMQTPA
+704 EMQTPV

-720 AKVTI
+720 AKVTV
-725 TVKNIGAIKMP
+725 TVKNIGAIAMP
-736 KGTQIRTSIGSS
+736 KGTQIRTSIGIS

-767 VELDAPSVPGK
+767 VELDAPSVPGN

-813 DVKSAKN
+813 GIGADKS
-820 TYNIGEKV
+820 TYNIGDKV
-828 VLGGTVKTRSGAT
+828 VLSGTVKTRGGAT

-846 VEPYIIYAGSRI
+846 VEPYIIYAGSRT

-871 AEYTIQAGM
+871 VEYTIQAGM

-902 AVYGISRTTTEYIKH
+902 NVYGISRTTTEYIKH
-917 EMYEGDVA
+917 EMYEADVVT
-925 RGTIKVKN
+925 GTIKVKN
-933 MSSLPQHSLTATCE
+933 MSSLPQTKLKAACE
-947 PNEQYEVTFS
+947 PNEQYDVTFS
-957 DNTELAGGGTAEIS
+957 GDTELAGGGTAEIN

-993 TAEGASLS
+993 TAEGASLC

-1086 ANYDVNVY
+1086 AKYDVNIY

-1135 YANKDGEHPY
+1135 YGNKDGEHPY

-1158 GALVMQDVTGEDGS
+1158 GALVMQDVTGQDGS
-1172 ITFNDLNEGYYHL
+1172 ITFSDLNEGYYHL
-1185 HVTADRHDTYDQY
+1185 HVTADRHDTYDQN

-1225 ETEIEDEYD
+1225 ETEVEDEYD

-1249 VEMNAPDAIILA
+1249 VEMNAPEAIILA

-1326 FNSDNFAQNVKR
+1326 FNSEDFARNVKR
-1338 KMVQYAEGRAKKK
+1338 KVVQRAEGRAKKK
-1351 CFGDMGT
+1351 CFGNMDT
-1358 RFEWPCGDN
+1358 RFEWPCGDD

-1396 AVIYPQTQP
+1396 SVFYPTQP
-1405 GLGGGPYGDFGGYAT
+1405 GPGGGPHGDFGSYET

-1434 VCTAIECVPIPDL
+1434 VCTVIECVPLPDL
-1447 PLCMSPAITN
+1447 PTCVAPAITN

-1465 FAGDCAME
+1465 FAGDCAMDYL
-1473 FISGKIGE
+1473 SGKVAD
-1481 KIPLFDCLKGI
+1481 KIPLFSCLKGI

-1507 GKKLAGMISKAPMRK
+1507 GKELAGMVSKMPKRK
-1522 ADAAEDKPMPAL
+1522 AGAAEDKPMPAL
-1534 MESSGYKQFLFYS
+1534 MESSGYKQFLFFS

-1573 ELMAAIHNA
+1573 ELMSAIHKA
-1582 DLELQKMRKDGTLWT
+1582 DLELQKMRVDGTLWT

-1608 VDDKSQGMG
+1608 VDDKSQGVG
-1617 TYLTSLMPNKSANI
+1617 PYLTSLMPNKNAVI

-1646 WSKEDGRGYISNN
+1646 WSKEDGRGYISDN

-1671 TRQNCVAKLVNLGIP
+1671 TRQNCVTKLVNLGIP
-1686 TWTDL
+1686 TWVDL

-1738 SSNAINDILV
+1738 SSNAIEDILV

-1805 PENLTTYS
+1805 PETLTTYS

-1823 STTQNRSLYPV
+1823 STTQNRSLFPV
-1834 SLPVKPSPELD
+1834 SLQVKPSPELD

-1993 DKVYRAWITNDEPDA
+1993 DKVYRAWITNDVPDA

-2023 ELATLSGETRMERID
+2023 ELVTLSEETRMERID

-2045 VPTDVPRNWFYTA
+2045 VPTNVPRNWFYTA

-2079 KLDAAN
+2079 PLDAAN

-2113 KGTNKYIVEFEPIPE
+2113 KGTNTYIVEFEPIPE

-2147 KPIEELTVE
+2147 KPIEQLTVE

-2169 DIVVRHEG
+2169 DIVVRYEG
-2177 KLYSGDIA
+2177 ALFSGDIA
-2185 IAPKDEATKRVFKLN
+2185 ITPKDDASKRIFNLN
-2200 TSGLSENGYYVL
+2200 TSALNENGYYVL
-2212 QVKTDNITDA
+2212 QVKTDNIIDF

-2242 VHYNVHVLP
+2242 VHYNVDILP
-2251 LAEWGS
+2251 LAACGR
-2257 VECVKDAPIE
+2257 VECVKDAPAE
-2267 TPATAAKRGMKKAEA
+2267 TPAAYAKRGMKKAEA

-2296 ATPSNGYKFVCWKDN
+2296 AAPNKGYKFVCWKDN
-2311 ATDEVLSNNAEY
+2311 NTGEVLSKDAEY
-2323 HVEARNTL
+2323 HVEARNTVN
-2331 DISAVF
+2331 ISAVF

-2357 ASGLYEYGTK
+2357 ASGVYEYGTK
-2367 LTLDAKPNEG
+2367 LTLDAKANEG
-2377 YRLDGYKLNG
+2377 YRLDG
-2387 VQTETAAPYEL
+2387 
-2398 TVEGPTEVEV
+2398 
-2408 LFHDLSPVDVILD
+2408 
-2421 ERKDYQRPVEYVSA
+2421 
-2435 ASLENG
+2435 
-2441 TNVKLYRSFLKEAW
+2441 
-2455 NTICLP
+2455 
-2461 CAVENPEEVFGAGT
+2461 
-2475 QVAKLAGMTSTSLTF
+2475 
-2490 EYVEKMEANMP
+2490 
-2501 YIIKPTAV
+2501 
-2509 NNAAYANVA
+2509 
-2518 SPTVLYD
+2518 
-2525 LGMRTLEDLP
+2525 
-2535 EGKDRPT
+2535 
-2542 YETESGVSFIGAYR
+2542 
-2556 VENLPANEG
+2556 
-2565 YYYISGNKFYYIDV
+2565 
-2579 PVPTTRYRGFF
+2579 
-2590 HSDVH
+2590 
-2595 NGAMLSLAFGGGTTN
+2595 
-2610 IEDVYFLPAG
+2610 
-2620 AGDIYDLT
+2620 
-2628 GKKVRSSGESLDG
+2628 
-2641 LKPGVYITKNKKFVV
+2641 
-2656 K
+2656 

>member
-1 MKIRRYITMMLFLL
+1 MMLFLL
-15 MYITATAQNNLSVGK
+15 MCITSMGQNNLSVGK

-66 RTAPTLSQSRINE
+66 RTAPTLNQSRINE

-158 RENAP
+158 REDAP
-163 DLATTDVNITEST
+163 DLATTDVNISEST
-176 LVPGNY
+176 LVPGKP
-182 VTVTWKVSNIGNA
+182 VTVSWKVSNVGNA

-209 NGTEEAVHIGNTYF
+209 TETEEVVHVGNTYF
-223 SNTLLKGGYIAR
+223 SNTLLKGGYITRNATF
-235 SAIFNLSQTV
+235 SLSQTV
-245 GLEGEVTAKV
+245 GLEGDVTAKV

-271 NNTAS
+271 NNTAT
-276 GGTAELEKHLFLT
+276 GGTALLEKHLFLT
-289 APDNSVKEG
+289 APDTSVKEG
-298 ESMRLT
+298 QSMRLT
-304 LKRSGDRSMDETFSI
+304 LKRSGDRSTDETFSI
-319 ASSLPEHAKVPATV
+319 TSSLPDHAKVSATV
-333 IISKG
+333 TIAKG

-347 CPDNNV
+347 CPDNNA
-353 VNTYSKVTITVNKA
+353 VNDYSKVTVTVNKA
-367 NGYPQDVATSF
+367 HGYPQDVAASF

-387 LTVKLDKTEYNEGE
+387 LEVKLDKTDYNEGE

-408 VPYRIGNDTLTVY
+408 VPYRIGNDELTVY

-433 KSYTFEPGATEAV
+433 KSYTFEPGATKAV

-473 TGKALFVLKDNDV
+473 TGTALFVLRDNDV

-603 SVTSNKTTI
+603 SVSSNKTTI
-612 LEGDAT
+612 LEGDKT
-618 GATLTISRNDATTNP
+618 GATLTISRNDATTNA

-664 VAKSNE
+664 VALSNA
-670 TSEGN
+670 TNEGN

-710 CDAEIEAGSK
+710 CEAEIEAGSK
-720 AKVTI
+720 AKVKV
-725 TVKNIGAIKMP
+725 TVKNIGAIAMP
-736 KGTQIRTSIGSS
+736 KGTQIRTSIGSN

-767 VELDAPSVPGK
+767 VELDAPSVPGS

-813 DVKSAKN
+813 GIGADKS
-820 TYNIGEKV
+820 TYNIGDKV
-828 VLGGTVKTRSGAT
+828 VLGGTVKTRGGAA

-846 VEPYIIYAGSRI
+846 VEPYIIYAGSRT

-871 AEYTIQAGM
+871 VEYTLQAGM

-893 NISAQQGTF
+893 NISTQQSTF
-902 AVYGISRTTTEYIKH
+902 NVYGISRTTTEYIKH
-917 EMYEGDVA
+917 EMYEGDVVS
-925 RGTIKVKN
+925 GTVKVKN
-933 MSSLPQHSLTATCE
+933 MSSLPQHNLKATCE
-947 PNEQYEVTFS
+947 KNEQYEVTFGG
-957 DNTELAGGGTAEIS
+957 DTELAGGGTAEIS

-981 TKEWDRLTFNIT
+981 TKEWDRLTFNIA

-1042 IAETGKIT
+1042 IAETGKIS

-1086 ANYDVNVY
+1086 AKYDVNIY

-1135 YANKDGEHPY
+1135 YGNKDGEHPY

-1172 ITFNDLNEGYYHL
+1172 ITFSDLTEGYYHL
-1185 HVTADRHDTYDQY
+1185 HVTADRHDTYDQN

-1225 ETEIEDEYD
+1225 ETEVEDEYD

-1290 PTADGFVFMPMVEYS
+1290 PTADGFVFMPMVEYE

-1338 KMVQYAEGRAKKK
+1338 HMVQRAEGRAKKK
-1351 CFGDMGT
+1351 CFGNMGT
-1358 RFEWPCGDN
+1358 RFEWPCGDD

-1396 AVIYPQTQP
+1396 SVSYPQTQP

-1473 FISGKIGE
+1473 FINGKIGD
-1481 KIPLFDCLKGI
+1481 KIPLFDCMKGI
-1492 ASNYGPDMVECLGNW
+1492 ASNYGPDMVDCLGNW
-1507 GKKLAGMISKAPMRK
+1507 GKQLAGMVSKAPRRK
-1522 ADAAEDKPMPAL
+1522 AGDKDDKPMPAL

-1557 QLTQAPEAISM
+1557 QLTKAPKAISM

-1582 DLELQKMRKDGTLWT
+1582 DLELQKMREDGTLWT

-1608 VDDKSQGMG
+1608 VDDKSQGVG
-1617 TYLTSLMPNKSANI
+1617 PYLTSLMPNKNAVI

-1646 WSKEDGRGYISNN
+1646 WSKEDGRGYISDN
-1659 HMDEAVVADILQ
+1659 HMDEAVVADILK
-1671 TRQNCVAKLVNLGIP
+1671 TRQNCVEKLVNLRIP

-1738 SSNAINDILV
+1738 SSNAIEDILV
-1748 DVNATNMETG
+1748 NVNATNMETG

-1787 AGKKGVAT
+1787 VGKKGVAT

-1805 PENLTTYS
+1805 PENITTYS

-1823 STTQNRSLYPV
+1823 STTQNRSLFPV
-1834 SLPVKPSPELD
+1834 SLQVKPTPELD

-1851 RDVYGDNPLTP
+1851 RDVYGDNPLTT

-1874 VLIHNKGKGDANNVR
+1874 VLIHNKGYGDANNVR
-1889 MITKKPEIVENE
+1889 MITKKPKIVENE

-1959 VNVTH
+1959 VSVTH

-2023 ELATLSGETRMERID
+2023 ELVTLSEQTRMERID

-2045 VPTDVPRNWFYTA
+2045 VPTNVPRNWFYTA

-2079 KLDAAN
+2079 PLDAAN

-2113 KGTNKYIVEFEPIPE
+2113 KGTNTYIVEFEPIPE

-2147 KPIEELTVE
+2147 KPIEQLTVE

-2169 DIVVRHEG
+2169 DIVVRYEG
-2177 KLYSGDIA
+2177 KLFSGDIA
-2185 IAPKDEATKRVFKLN
+2185 ITPKDDASKRIFNLN
-2200 TSGLSENGYYVL
+2200 TSALNENGYYVL

-2222 ENYQGAEGK
+2222 ENYLGAEGK

-2242 VHYNVHVLP
+2242 VHYNVNVLP
-2251 LAEWGS
+2251 LAACGH
-2257 VECVKDAPIE
+2257 VDCVKDAAPE
-2267 TPATAAKRGMKKAEA
+2267 TQAASAKRVMKKAGA
-2282 NSGQLAYG
+2282 NSGQLTYG

-2296 ATPSNGYKFVCWKDN
+2296 ATPSKGYKFVCWKDN
-2311 ATDEVLSNNAEY
+2311 VSGEVLSKDAEY

-2357 ASGLYEYGTK
+2357 ASGVYEYGTK
-2367 LTLDAKPNEG
+2367 LTLDAKANEG

-2398 TVEGPTEVEV
+2398 TVEGTTEVEV

-2441 TNVKLYRSFLKEAW
+2441 TNVKFYRSFLKEAW

-2461 CAVENPEEVFGAGT
+2461 CAVENPQEVFGAGT
-2475 QVAKLAGMTSTSLTF
+2475 QVAKLTGMTKTSLTF
-2490 EYVEKMEANMP
+2490 EYVEKMEANTP

-2525 LGMRTLEDLP
+2525 LGMRKLEDLP
-2535 EGKDRPT
+2535 VGKDRPT

-2595 NGAMLSLAFGGGTTN
+2595 NGAKLSLAFGGGMTN
-2610 IEDVYFLPAG
+2610 IENVYFLPVG

-2641 LKPGVYITKNKKFVV
+2641 LKPGVYITNNKKFVV

>member
-1 MKIRRYITMMLFLL
+1 MMLFLL
-15 MYITATAQNNLSVGK
+15 ICITSMGQNNLSVGK

-118 PTGLDPGTEYAVS
+118 PTGLDPGTEYVVS

-158 RENAP
+158 REDAP
-163 DLATTDVNITEST
+163 DLATTNVNITGST
-176 LVPGNY
+176 LVPGKS
-182 VTVTWKVSNIGNA
+182 VTVSWKVSNVGNA

-209 NGTEEAVHIGNTYF
+209 NETEEVVHVGNTYF
-223 SNTLLKGGYIAR
+223 SNTLLKGGYITRNAT
-235 SAIFNLSQTV
+235 FNLSQTV

-271 NNTAS
+271 NNTAT

-289 APDNSVKEG
+289 APDKSVKEG

-319 ASSLPEHAKVPATV
+319 TSSLPEHTKVPATV
-333 IISKG
+333 TISKG
-338 QSAASFDVV
+338 QSAVSFDVA

-353 VNTYSKVTITVNKA
+353 VNTYSEVTITVTKDH
-367 NGYPQDVATSF
+367 GYPQDVATSF

-387 LTVKLDKTEYNEGE
+387 LTVKLNKTEYNEGE

-433 KSYTFEPGATEAV
+433 KSYTFEPGAKEAV

-473 TGKALFVLKDNDV
+473 TGTALFVLKDNDV

-499 EAAGYNAIH
+499 EAAGYNAVH

-612 LEGDAT
+612 LEGDKT
-618 GATLTISRNDATTNP
+618 GATLTVSRNDATTNP

-664 VAKSNE
+664 VALSNE
-670 TSEGN
+670 TNEGN
-675 RTISVIASSD
+675 RTISIIASSD

-704 EMQTPA
+704 EMQTPV

-720 AKVTI
+720 AKVTV
-725 TVKNIGAIKMP
+725 TVKNIGAIAMP
-736 KGTQIRTSIGSS
+736 KGTQIRTSIGIS

-767 VELDAPSVPGK
+767 VELDAPSVPGN

-813 DVKSAKN
+813 GIGADKS
-820 TYNIGEKV
+820 TYNIGDKV
-828 VLGGTVKTRSGAT
+828 VLSGTVKTRGGAT

-846 VEPYIIYAGSRI
+846 VEPYIIYAGSRT

-871 AEYTIQAGM
+871 VEYTIQAGM

-902 AVYGISRTTTEYIKH
+902 NVYGISRTTTEYIKH
-917 EMYEGDVA
+917 EMYEGDVVT
-925 RGTIKVKN
+925 GTIKVKN
-933 MSSLPQHSLTATCE
+933 MSSLPQTKLKAACE
-947 PNEQYEVTFS
+947 PNEQYDVTFS
-957 DNTELAGGGTAEIS
+957 GDTELAGGGTAEIN

-993 TAEGASLS
+993 TAEGASLC

-1086 ANYDVNVY
+1086 AKYDVNIY

-1135 YANKDGEHPY
+1135 YGNKDGEHPY

-1172 ITFNDLNEGYYHL
+1172 ITFSDLNEGYYHL
-1185 HVTADRHDTYDQY
+1185 HVTADRHDTYDQN

-1225 ETEIEDEYD
+1225 ETEVEDEYD

-1249 VEMNAPDAIILA
+1249 VEMNAPEAIILA

-1326 FNSDNFAQNVKR
+1326 FNSEDFARNVKR
-1338 KMVQYAEGRAKKK
+1338 KVVQRAEGRAKKK
-1351 CFGDMGT
+1351 CFGNMDT
-1358 RFEWPCGDN
+1358 RFEWPCGDD

-1396 AVIYPQTQP
+1396 SVFYPTQP
-1405 GLGGGPYGDFGGYAT
+1405 GLGGGPHGDFGSYET

-1434 VCTAIECVPIPDL
+1434 VCTVIECVPLPDL
-1447 PLCMSPAITN
+1447 PTCVAPAITN

-1465 FAGDCAME
+1465 FAGDCAMDYL
-1473 FISGKIGE
+1473 SGKVAD
-1481 KIPLFDCLKGI
+1481 KIPLFSCLKGI

-1507 GKKLAGMISKAPMRK
+1507 GKELAGMVSKMPKRK
-1522 ADAAEDKPMPAL
+1522 AGAAEDKPMPAL
-1534 MESSGYKQFLFYS
+1534 MESSGYKQFLFFS

-1557 QLTQAPEAISM
+1557 QLTQAREAISM

-1573 ELMAAIHNA
+1573 ELMSAIH
-1582 DLELQKMRKDGTLWT
+1582 DVDYVLQKMREDGSLWT
-1597 FDLNTIPDNTT
+1597 LDLNTIPDNTT
-1608 VDDKSQGMG
+1608 VDDKSQGVG
-1617 TYLTSLMPNKSANI
+1617 PYLTSLMPNKNAVI

-1646 WSKEDGRGYISNN
+1646 WSKEDGRGYISDN

-1671 TRQNCVAKLVNLGIP
+1671 TRQNCVTKLVNLGIP
-1686 TWTDL
+1686 TWVDL

-1738 SSNAINDILV
+1738 SSNAIEDILV

-1787 AGKKGVAT
+1787 ADKKGVAT

-1805 PENLTTYS
+1805 PETLTTYS

-1823 STTQNRSLYPV
+1823 STTQNRSLFPV
-1834 SLPVKPSPELD
+1834 SLQVKPSPELD

-1993 DKVYRAWITNDEPDA
+1993 DKVYRAWITNDVPDA

-2023 ELATLSGETRMERID
+2023 ELVTLSEETRMERID

-2045 VPTDVPRNWFYTA
+2045 VPTNVPRNWFYTA

-2079 KLDAAN
+2079 SLDAAN

-2113 KGTNKYIVEFEPIPE
+2113 KGTNTYIVEFEPIPE

-2147 KPIEELTVE
+2147 KPIEQLTVE

-2169 DIVVRHEG
+2169 DIVVRYEG
-2177 KLYSGDIA
+2177 ALFSGDIA
-2185 IAPKDEATKRVFKLN
+2185 ITPKDDASKRIFNLN
-2200 TSGLSENGYYVL
+2200 TSALNENGYYVL
-2212 QVKTDNITDA
+2212 QVKTDNIIDF

-2242 VHYNVHVLP
+2242 VHYNVDILP
-2251 LAEWGS
+2251 LAACGR
-2257 VECVKDAPIE
+2257 VECVKDAPAE
-2267 TPATAAKRGMKKAEA
+2267 TPAASAKRGMKKAEA

-2296 ATPSNGYKFVCWKDN
+2296 AAPNKGYKFVCWKDN
-2311 ATDEVLSNNAEY
+2311 NTGEVLSKDAEY
-2323 HVEARNTL
+2323 HVEARNTVN
-2331 DISAVF
+2331 ISAVF

-2357 ASGLYEYGTK
+2357 ASGVYEYGTK
-2367 LTLDAKPNEG
+2367 LTLDAKANEG

-2398 TVEGPTEVEV
+2398 TVEEPTEVEV
-2408 LFHDLSPVDVILD
+2408 IFHDLSPVDVILD

-2441 TNVKLYRSFLKEAW
+2441 TNVKFYRSFLKEAW

-2461 CAVENPEEVFGAGT
+2461 CAVENPQEVFGAGT
-2475 QVAKLAGMTSTSLTF
+2475 QVAQLSGMTPTSLTF
-2490 EYVEKMEANMP
+2490 EYVDRMDANTP

-2509 NNAAYANVA
+2509 NSAAYANVA

-2525 LGMRTLEDLP
+2525 LGMSTLEDLP
-2535 EGKDRPT
+2535 DGKDRPT
-2542 YETESGVSFIGAYR
+2542 YEPGSGVSFIGAYSV
-2556 VENLPANEG
+2556 VELPANEG

-2595 NGAMLSLAFGGGTTN
+2595 NGAMLSLAFGGGMSS

-2628 GKKVRSSGESLDG
+2628 GKKVRSGGEPLDG
-2641 LKPGVYITKNKKFVV
+2641 LKPGVYITNNKKFVV

>member
-145 QGNSNVNGSYTVQ
+145 QGDSNVNGSYTVQ

-163 DLATTDVNITEST
+163 DLATTDVNISEST

-195 DTRSGWTERVYLVS
+195 DTHSGWTERVYLVS
-209 NGTEEAVHIGNTYF
+209 NETEEAVHVGNTYF

-255 VVEPNSG
+255 VVEPSSG
-262 CGEYNADRA
+262 CGEYNADRV
-271 NNTAS
+271 NNTAT

-333 IISKG
+333 TISKG

-347 CPDNNV
+347 CPDNNM
-353 VNTYSKVTITVNKA
+353 VNAYSKVTITVNKA

-387 LTVKLDKTEYNEGE
+387 ITVKLDKTEYNEGE
-401 TMKATVS
+401 TMKATVR

-473 TGKALFVLKDNDV
+473 TGTALFVLKDNDV

-591 TITILDNDGPTL
+591 TITVLDNDGPTL

-664 VAKSNE
+664 VALSNE
-670 TSEGN
+670 ASEGN

-813 DVKSAKN
+813 DVKAEKN

-828 VLGGTVKTRSGAT
+828 VLGGTVKTRGGAT

-858 ALKATTDAEGKYS
+858 ALKATTDADGKYS
-871 AEYTIQAGM
+871 VEYTIQAGM

-947 PNEQYEVTFS
+947 PNEQYGVTFS
-957 DNTELAGGGTAEIS
+957 GDTELAGGGTAEIS

-1135 YANKDGEHPY
+1135 YGNKDGEHPY

-1158 GALVMQDVTGEDGS
+1158 GALVMQDVTGADGS

-1185 HVTADRHDTYDQY
+1185 HVTADRHDTYDQN

-1290 PTADGFVFMPMVEYS
+1290 PTADGFVFMPMVEYE

-1326 FNSDNFAQNVKR
+1326 FNSDDFARNVKR
-1338 KMVQYAEGRAKKK
+1338 KVMQRAEGRAKK

-1358 RFEWPCGDN
+1358 KFEWPCGDN
-1367 AKFAWIGSVIRYVQ
+1367 AKYAWIGSIIRFVQ

-1405 GLGGGPYGDFGGYAT
+1405 GLGGGPYGDFGDYAT
-1420 ASGGRTDAEALMKL
+1420 ASGGRTDAKALLKL
-1434 VCTAIECVPIPDL
+1434 FCTAIECVPLPDL
-1447 PLCMSPAITN
+1447 PTCVAPAITN

-1473 FISGKIGE
+1473 YLSGKVAD
-1481 KIPLFDCLKGI
+1481 KIPLFSCLKGI
-1492 ASNYGPDMVECLGNW
+1492 ASNYGPDMVECLGKW
-1507 GKKLAGMISKAPMRK
+1507 GKEMADKFSKAPMRK
-1522 ADAAEDKPMPAL
+1522 AAAAEDKPIPAL
-1534 MESSGYKQFLFYS
+1534 MESSGYKQFLFFS

-1573 ELMAAIHNA
+1573 ELMSAIHKA
-1582 DLELQKMRKDGTLWT
+1582 DLELQKMRVDGTLWT

-1608 VDDKSQGMG
+1608 VDDKSQGVG
-1617 TYLTSLMPNKSANI
+1617 PYLTSLMPNKSANI

-1646 WSKEDGRGYISNN
+1646 WSKEDGRGYISDN

-1671 TRQNCVAKLVNLGIP
+1671 TRQNCVTKLVNLGIP

-1738 SSNAINDILV
+1738 SSNAIEDILV

-1823 STTQNRSLYPV
+1823 STTQNRSLFPV
-1834 SLPVKPSPELD
+1834 SLQVKPSPELD

-1983 LIHSMNATIG
+1983 LIHSLNATIG

-2023 ELATLSGETRMERID
+2023 ELVTLSGETRMERID

-2045 VPTDVPRNWFYTA
+2045 VPTNVPRNWFYTA
-2058 VANPAGK
+2058 VTNPAGK

-2079 KLDAAN
+2079 PLDPAN

-2106 IADIVSG
+2106 IADIVSD

-2222 ENYQGAEGK
+2222 ENYPGAEGK

-2257 VECVKDAPIE
+2257 VECVKDAPTE
-2267 TPATAAKRGMKKAEA
+2267 TPAAFAKRAMKKAEA

-2296 ATPSNGYKFVCWKDN
+2296 ATPSKGYKFVCWKDN

-2367 LTLDAKPNEG
+2367 LTLDAKPNDG

-2475 QVAKLAGMTSTSLTF
+2475 QVAKLAGMTPTSLTF
-2490 EYVEKMEANMP
+2490 EYVEKMEANTP

-2525 LGMRTLEDLP
+2525 LGMCTLEDLL
-2535 EGKDRPT
+2535 EGKERPT
-2542 YETESGVSFIGAYR
+2542 YETKSGVSFIGAYK
-2556 VENLPANEG
+2556 VEELPANEG

-2595 NGAMLSLAFGGGTTN
+2595 NGAMLSLAFGGGTTI
-2610 IEDVYFLPAG
+2610 IENVYFLPAG

>member
-1 MKIRRYITMMLFLL
+1 MMLFLL
-15 MYITATAQNNLSVGK
+15 ICITSMGQNNLSVGK

-66 RTAPTLSQSRINE
+66 RTVPTLNQSRINE

-158 RENAP
+158 REDAP
-163 DLATTDVNITEST
+163 DLATTDVNITGRT
-176 LVPGNY
+176 LVPGNS
-182 VTVTWKVSNIGNA
+182 VTVSWKVSNVGNA

-209 NGTEEAVHIGNTYF
+209 TETEEVVHVGNTYF
-223 SNTLLKGGYIAR
+223 SNTLLKGGYITRNATF
-235 SAIFNLSQTV
+235 SLSQTV

-271 NNTAS
+271 NNTAT

-289 APDNSVKEG
+289 APDKSVKEG
-298 ESMRLT
+298 QSMRLT

-319 ASSLPEHAKVPATV
+319 TSSLPEHAMVPATV
-333 IISKG
+333 TISKG
-338 QSAASFDVV
+338 QSAASFDVA

-353 VNTYSKVTITVNKA
+353 VNTYSEVTITVTKA
-367 NGYPQDVATSF
+367 NGYPQDVATSL

-387 LTVKLDKTEYNEGE
+387 LEVKLDKTEYNEGQ

-433 KSYTFEPGATEAV
+433 KSYTFEPGATKAV

-473 TGKALFVLKDNDV
+473 TGTALFVLKDNDV
-486 PAISMTLLPTTVS
+486 PAISMTLLPTTIS
-499 EAAGYNAIH
+499 EAAGYNAVH

-612 LEGDAT
+612 LEGDNT

-664 VAKSNE
+664 VALSNA

-704 EMQTPA
+704 EMQTPS

-720 AKVTI
+720 AKVTV
-725 TVKNIGAIKMP
+725 TVKNIGAINMP
-736 KGTQIRTSIGSS
+736 KGTQIRTSIGTS

-813 DVKSAKN
+813 DIGTDKS
-820 TYNIGEKV
+820 TYNIGDKV
-828 VLGGTVKTRSGAT
+828 VLNGTVKTHGGAT

-858 ALKATTDAEGKYS
+858 ALKATADAEGKYS
-871 AEYTIQAGM
+871 VEYTIQAGM

-893 NISAQQGTF
+893 NISTQQGTF
-902 AVYGISRTTTEYIKH
+902 NVYGISRTTTEYIKH
-917 EMYEGDVA
+917 EMYEGDVVS
-925 RGTIKVKN
+925 GTIKVKN
-933 MSSLPQHSLTATCE
+933 MGSLPQTKLKAACE
-947 PNEQYEVTFS
+947 PNEQYEVTFGG
-957 DNTELAGGGTAEIS
+957 DTELAGGGTAEIS

-1086 ANYDVNVY
+1086 AKYDVNIY

-1135 YANKDGEHPY
+1135 YGNKDGEHPY

-1185 HVTADRHDTYDQY
+1185 HFTADRHDTYDQN

-1225 ETEIEDEYD
+1225 ETEVEDEYD

-1261 DINRGKSALFNVVL
+1261 DIDRGKSALFNVVL

-1326 FNSDNFAQNVKR
+1326 FNSDNFARNVKR
-1338 KMVQYAEGRAKKK
+1338 KVVQRAEGRAKK
-1351 CFGDMGT
+1351 CFANMGT

-1381 DNAECSDPPPAGGGH
+1381 DNAECSDPPPAGGGQS
-1396 AVIYPQTQP
+1396 VYYPTQP
-1405 GLGGGPYGDFGGYAT
+1405 GLGGGPHGDFGSYET

-1434 VCTAIECVPIPDL
+1434 VCTAIECVPLPDL

-1473 FISGKIGE
+1473 FISGKIGD
-1481 KIPLFDCLKGI
+1481 KIPLFDCLKGV

-1507 GKKLAGMISKAPMRK
+1507 GKELAGMVSKMPKRK
-1522 ADAAEDKPMPAL
+1522 ADTAEDKPIPAL

-1547 YFDTYMEYNR
+1547 YFDTFMEYNR
-1557 QLTQAPEAISM
+1557 KLTNAPEAISM

-1582 DLELQKMRKDGTLWT
+1582 DLELQKMREDGTLWK

-1608 VDDKSQGMG
+1608 VDDKSQGVG
-1617 TYLTSLMPNKSANI
+1617 AYLTSLMPNKSANI

-1646 WSKEDGRGYISNN
+1646 WSKEDGRGYISDN

-1738 SSNAINDILV
+1738 SSNAIEDILV

-1834 SLPVKPSPELD
+1834 SLQVKPSPELD

-1993 DKVYRAWITNDEPDA
+1993 DKVYRAWITNDVPDA

-2023 ELATLSGETRMERID
+2023 ELVTLSTETKMERID

-2045 VPTDVPRNWFYTA
+2045 VPTDIPRNWFYTA

-2065 YAKILSITDETNNR
+2065 YSKILSITDETNNR
-2079 KLDAAN
+2079 PLDAAN

-2113 KGTNKYIVEFEPIPE
+2113 KGTNTYIVEFEPIPE

-2135 ITTVPADDQIAE
+2135 ITTVPADNQIAE
-2147 KPIEELTVE
+2147 KPIEQLTVE

-2177 KLYSGDIA
+2177 TLFSGDIA
-2185 IAPKDEATKRVFKLN
+2185 ITPKDDASKRIFNLN
-2200 TSGLSENGYYVL
+2200 TSALSENGYYVL
-2212 QVKTDNITDA
+2212 QVKTDNITDT

-2242 VHYNVHVLP
+2242 VHYNVDILP
-2251 LAEWGS
+2251 LAACGR
-2257 VECVKDAPIE
+2257 VECVKDATAE
-2267 TPATAAKRGMKKAEA
+2267 TPAASAKRGMKKAEA

-2296 ATPSNGYKFVCWKDN
+2296 ATPSKGYKFVCWKDN
-2311 ATDEVLSNNAEY
+2311 ATGEVLSKDAEY

-2357 ASGLYEYGTK
+2357 ASGVYEYGTK
-2367 LTLDAKPNEG
+2367 LTLDAKANEG

-2408 LFHDLSPVDVILD
+2408 IFHDLSPVDVILD
-2421 ERKDYQRPVEYVSA
+2421 ERKDYQRPVEYVSS

-2461 CAVENPEEVFGAGT
+2461 CAVEDPQEVFGAGT
-2475 QVAKLAGMTSTSLTF
+2475 QVAQLSGMTPTSLTF
-2490 EYVEKMEANMP
+2490 EYVDRMDANTP
-2501 YIIKPTAV
+2501 YLIKPTAV

-2525 LGMRTLEDLP
+2525 LGMSTLEDLP

-2542 YETESGVSFIGAYR
+2542 YENGSGVSFIGAYSV
-2556 VENLPANEG
+2556 VELPANEG

-2595 NGAMLSLAFGGGTTN
+2595 SGAMLSLAFGGGMSS
-2610 IEDVYFLPAG
+2610 IENVYFLPAG

-2628 GKKVRSSGESLDG
+2628 GKKVRSRGESLDG
-2641 LKPGVYITKNKKFVV
+2641 LKPGVYITNNKKFVV

>member
-1 MKIRRYITMMLFLL
+1 MMLFLL
-15 MYITATAQNNLSVGK
+15 MCITAMAQNNLSVGK

-145 QGNSNVNGSYTVQ
+145 QGDSNVNGSYTVQ

-209 NGTEEAVHIGNTYF
+209 KETEEAVHVGNTYF

-255 VVEPNSG
+255 VVEPSSG

-333 IISKG
+333 TISKG

-387 LTVKLDKTEYNEGE
+387 LSVKLDKTEYNEGE

-433 KSYTFEPGATEAV
+433 KSYTFEPGAKEAV

-473 TGKALFVLKDNDV
+473 TGTALFVLRDNDV

-499 EAAGYNAIH
+499 EAAGYNAVH

-612 LEGDAT
+612 LEGDKT
-618 GATLTISRNDATTNP
+618 GATLTISRNDATTSP

-664 VAKSNE
+664 VALSNA

-675 RTISVIASSD
+675 RTISIIASSD

-704 EMQTPA
+704 EMQTPV
-710 CDAEIEAGSK
+710 CDAEVEAGSK
-720 AKVTI
+720 AKVTV
-725 TVKNIGAIKMP
+725 TVKNIGATKMP
-736 KGTQIRTSIGSS
+736 KGTQIRTSIGSN

-767 VELDAPSVPGK
+767 VELDAPSVPGN

-813 DVKSAKN
+813 GIGADKS
-820 TYNIGEKV
+820 TYNIGDKV
-828 VLGGTVKTRSGAT
+828 VLGGTVKTRGGAA

-846 VEPYIIYAGSRI
+846 VEPYIIYAGSRT

-871 AEYTIQAGM
+871 VEYTLQAGM

-893 NISAQQGTF
+893 NISTQQSTF
-902 AVYGISRTTTEYIKH
+902 NVYGISRTTTEYIKH
-917 EMYEGDVA
+917 EMYEGDVVS
-925 RGTIKVKN
+925 GTVKVKN
-933 MSSLPQHSLTATCE
+933 MSGLPQHSLTATCE
-947 PNEQYEVTFS
+947 PNEQYEVTFGG
-957 DNTELAGGGTAEIS
+957 DTELAGGGTAEIS

-1135 YANKDGEHPY
+1135 YGNKDGEHPY

-1158 GALVMQDVTGEDGS
+1158 GALVMQDVTGADGS

-1185 HVTADRHDTYDQY
+1185 HVTADRHDTYDQN

-1261 DINRGKSALFNVVL
+1261 DINLGNSALFNVVL

-1290 PTADGFVFMPMVEYS
+1290 PTADGFVFMPMVEYE

-1326 FNSDNFAQNVKR
+1326 FNSDDFARNVKR
-1338 KMVQYAEGRAKKK
+1338 KVVQRVEGRAKKK
-1351 CFGDMGT
+1351 CFGNMGT
-1358 RFEWPCGDN
+1358 QFEWPCGDG
-1367 AKFAWIGSVIRYVQ
+1367 AKYAWIGSIIRFVQ
-1381 DNAECSDPPPAGGGH
+1381 DNAECSDPQPAGGH
-1396 AVIYPQTQP
+1396 AVFYPNIQTGLGRGP
-1405 GLGGGPYGDFGGYAT
+1405 GLKPGDYAT
-1420 ASGGRTDAEALMKL
+1420 ASGGRTDAKALLKL
-1434 VCTAIECVPIPDL
+1434 FCTAIECVPLPDL
-1447 PLCMSPAITN
+1447 PTCVAPAITN

-1473 FISGKIGE
+1473 YLSGKVAD
-1481 KIPLFDCLKGI
+1481 KIPLFSCLKGI

-1507 GKKLAGMISKAPMRK
+1507 GKEMADKFSKAPMRK
-1522 ADAAEDKPMPAL
+1522 AAAAEDKPIPAL
-1534 MESSGYKQFLFYS
+1534 MESSGYKQFLFFS

-1573 ELMAAIHNA
+1573 ELMSAIHKA
-1582 DLELQKMRKDGTLWT
+1582 DLELQKMRVDGTLWT

-1608 VDDKSQGMG
+1608 VDDKSQGVG
-1617 TYLTSLMPNKSANI
+1617 PYLTSLMPNKNAVI

-1646 WSKEDGRGYISNN
+1646 WSKEDGRGYISDN

-1671 TRQNCVAKLVNLGIP
+1671 TRQNCVTKLVNLGIP

-1713 VKLEIKQKLVLTR
+1713 VKLEIQQKLVLTR

-1738 SSNAINDILV
+1738 SSNAIEDILV
-1748 DVNATNMETG
+1748 DVNSTNMETG
-1758 FMATSREMQIAIEK
+1758 FMATSREMQISIEK
-1772 IEGFEGEKDGAWRLG
+1772 IEGFEGDKDGAWRLG

-1805 PENLTTYS
+1805 PENITTYS

-1834 SLPVKPSPELD
+1834 SLQVKPTPELD

-1862 DVVEPV
+1862 DVVEPI

-1959 VNVTH
+1959 VSVTH

-2023 ELATLSGETRMERID
+2023 ELAMLSEETRMERID

-2045 VPTDVPRNWFYTA
+2045 VPTNVPRNWFYTT

-2079 KLDAAN
+2079 PLDAAN

-2113 KGTNKYIVEFEPIPE
+2113 KGTNTYIVEFEPIPE

-2135 ITTVPADDQIAE
+2135 ITTVPADNQIAE
-2147 KPIEELTVE
+2147 KPIEQLTVE
-2156 FNKDIKPETFTRE
+2156 FNKDIKPETFTRD
-2169 DIVVRHEG
+2169 DIMVRHEG
-2177 KLYSGDIA
+2177 KLFSGDIA
-2185 IAPKDEATKRVFKLN
+2185 ITPKDDASKRIFNLN
-2200 TSGLSENGYYVL
+2200 TSALSENGYYVL
-2212 QVKTDNITDA
+2212 QVKTDNISDT
-2222 ENYQGAEGK
+2222 ENYLGAEGK

-2242 VHYNVHVLP
+2242 VHYNVNVLP
-2251 LAEWGS
+2251 LADCGH
-2257 VECVKDAPIE
+2257 VDCVKDAAPE
-2267 TPATAAKRGMKKAEA
+2267 TQAASAKRVMKKAGA
-2282 NSGQLAYG
+2282 NSGQLTYG

-2296 ATPSNGYKFVCWKDN
+2296 ATPSKGYKFVCWKDN
-2311 ATDEVLSNNAEY
+2311 ATGEVLSKDAEY

-2337 EAETYKVTVKC
+2337 EAETYKVTVNC

-2357 ASGLYEYGTK
+2357 ASGVYEYGTK
-2367 LTLDAKPNEG
+2367 LTLDAKANEG
-2377 YRLDGYKLNG
+2377 FRLDGYKLNG

-2408 LFHDLSPVDVILD
+2408 IFHDLSPVDVILD

-2435 ASLENG
+2435 ASLQNG
-2441 TNVKLYRSFLKEAW
+2441 TNVKFYRSFLKNAW

-2461 CAVENPEEVFGAGT
+2461 CAVENPEEVFGTGT
-2475 QVAKLAGMTSTSLTF
+2475 QVAKLTGMTPTSLTF
-2490 EYVEKMEANMP
+2490 EYVEKMEANTP

-2509 NNAAYANVA
+2509 NSAAYANVA

-2535 EGKDRPT
+2535 VGKDRPT
-2542 YETESGVSFIGAYR
+2542 YETESGVSFIGAYS
-2556 VENLPANEG
+2556 VMELPANEG
-2565 YYYISGNKFYYIDV
+2565 YYYISSNKFYFVDV

-2595 NGAMLSLAFGGGTTN
+2595 NAAKLSLAFGDGTTN
-2610 IEDVYFLPAG
+2610 IENVYFLPAG

-2641 LKPGVYITKNKKFVV
+2641 LKPGVYITNNKKFVV

>member
-1 MKIRRYITMMLFLL
+1 MMLFLL
-15 MYITATAQNNLSVGK
+15 MCITAMAQNNLSVGK

-118 PTGLDPGTEYAVS
+118 PTGLDPGTEYVVS

-158 RENAP
+158 REDAP
-163 DLATTDVNITEST
+163 DLATTDVNITGST
-176 LVPGNY
+176 LVPGKS
-182 VTVTWKVSNIGNA
+182 VTVSWKVSNVGNA

-209 NGTEEAVHIGNTYF
+209 NETEEVVHVGNTYF
-223 SNTLLKGGYIAR
+223 SNTLLKGGYITRNAT
-235 SAIFNLSQTV
+235 FNLSQTV

-271 NNTAS
+271 NNTAT

-289 APDNSVKEG
+289 VPDKSVKEG

-304 LKRSGDRSMDETFSI
+304 LKRSGDRSMDEAFSI
-319 ASSLPEHAKVPATV
+319 TSSLPEHTKVPATV
-333 IISKG
+333 TISKG
-338 QSAASFDVV
+338 QSAVSFDVA

-353 VNTYSKVTITVNKA
+353 VNTYSEVTITVTKDH
-367 NGYPQDVATSF
+367 GYPQDVATSF

-387 LTVKLDKTEYNEGE
+387 LTVKLNKTEYNEGE

-433 KSYTFEPGATEAV
+433 KSYTFEPGAKEAV

-473 TGKALFVLKDNDV
+473 TGTALFVLKDNDV

-499 EAAGYNAIH
+499 EAAGYNAVH

-612 LEGDAT
+612 LEGDKT
-618 GATLTISRNDATTNP
+618 GATLTVSRNDATTNP

-664 VAKSNE
+664 VALSNE
-670 TSEGN
+670 TNEGN
-675 RTISVIASSD
+675 RTISIIASSD

-704 EMQTPA
+704 EMQTPV

-720 AKVTI
+720 AKVTV
-725 TVKNIGAIKMP
+725 TVKNIGAIAMP
-736 KGTQIRTSIGSS
+736 KGTQIRTSIGIS

-767 VELDAPSVPGK
+767 VELDAPSVPGN

-813 DVKSAKN
+813 GIGADKS
-820 TYNIGEKV
+820 TYNIGDKV
-828 VLGGTVKTRSGAT
+828 VLSGTVKTRGGTT

-846 VEPYIIYAGSRI
+846 VEPYIIYAGSRT

-871 AEYTIQAGM
+871 VEYTIQAGM

-902 AVYGISRTTTEYIKH
+902 NVYGISRTTTEYIKH
-917 EMYEGDVA
+917 EMYEGDVVT
-925 RGTIKVKN
+925 GTIKVKN
-933 MSSLPQHSLTATCE
+933 MSSLPQTKLKAACE
-947 PNEQYEVTFS
+947 PNEQYDVTFS
-957 DNTELAGGGTAEIS
+957 GDTELAGGGTAEIN

-993 TAEGASLS
+993 TAEGASLC

-1086 ANYDVNVY
+1086 AKYDVNIY

-1135 YANKDGEHPY
+1135 YGNKDGEHPY

-1158 GALVMQDVTGEDGS
+1158 GALVMQDVTGQDGS
-1172 ITFNDLNEGYYHL
+1172 ITFSDLNEGYYHL
-1185 HVTADRHDTYDQY
+1185 HVMADRHDTYDQN

-1225 ETEIEDEYD
+1225 ETEVEDEYD

-1249 VEMNAPDAIILA
+1249 VEMNAPEAIILA

-1326 FNSDNFAQNVKR
+1326 FNSEDFARNVKR
-1338 KMVQYAEGRAKKK
+1338 KVVQRAEGRAKKK
-1351 CFGDMGT
+1351 CFGNMDT
-1358 RFEWPCGDN
+1358 RFEWPCGDD

-1396 AVIYPQTQP
+1396 SVFYPTQP
-1405 GLGGGPYGDFGGYAT
+1405 GLGGGPHGDFGSYET

-1434 VCTAIECVPIPDL
+1434 VCTVIECVPL
-1447 PLCMSPAITN
+1447 PNLPTCVAPAITN

-1465 FAGDCAME
+1465 FAGDCAMDYL
-1473 FISGKIGE
+1473 SGKVAD
-1481 KIPLFDCLKGI
+1481 KIPLFSCLKGI

-1507 GKKLAGMISKAPMRK
+1507 GKELAGMVSKMPKRK
-1522 ADAAEDKPMPAL
+1522 AGAAEDKPMPAL
-1534 MESSGYKQFLFYS
+1534 MESSGYKQFLFFS

-1573 ELMAAIHNA
+1573 ELMSAIH
-1582 DLELQKMRKDGTLWT
+1582 DVDYVLQKMREDGSLWT
-1597 FDLNTIPDNTT
+1597 LDLNTIPDNTT
-1608 VDDKSQGMG
+1608 VDDKSQGVG
-1617 TYLTSLMPNKSANI
+1617 PYLTSLMPNKNAVI

-1646 WSKEDGRGYISNN
+1646 WSKEDGRGYISDN

-1671 TRQNCVAKLVNLGIP
+1671 TRQNCVTKLVNLGIP
-1686 TWTDL
+1686 TWVDL

-1738 SSNAINDILV
+1738 SSNAIEDILV

-1805 PENLTTYS
+1805 PETLTTYS

-1823 STTQNRSLYPV
+1823 STTQNRSLFPV
-1834 SLPVKPSPELD
+1834 SLQVKPSPELD

-1993 DKVYRAWITNDEPDA
+1993 DKVYRAWITNDVPDA

-2023 ELATLSGETRMERID
+2023 ELVTLSEETRMERID

-2045 VPTDVPRNWFYTA
+2045 VPTNVPRNWFYTA

-2079 KLDAAN
+2079 SLDAAN

-2113 KGTNKYIVEFEPIPE
+2113 KGTNTYIVEFEPIPE

-2147 KPIEELTVE
+2147 KPIEQLTVE

-2169 DIVVRHEG
+2169 DIVVRYEG
-2177 KLYSGDIA
+2177 ALFSGDIA
-2185 IAPKDEATKRVFKLN
+2185 ITPKDDASKRIFNLN
-2200 TSGLSENGYYVL
+2200 TSALNENGYYVL
-2212 QVKTDNITDA
+2212 QVKTDNIIDF

-2242 VHYNVHVLP
+2242 VHYNVDILP
-2251 LAEWGS
+2251 LAACGR
-2257 VECVKDAPIE
+2257 VECVKDAPAE
-2267 TPATAAKRGMKKAEA
+2267 TPAASAKRGMKKAEA

-2296 ATPSNGYKFVCWKDN
+2296 AAPNKGYKFVCWKDN
-2311 ATDEVLSNNAEY
+2311 NTGEVLSKDAEY
-2323 HVEARNTL
+2323 HVEARNTVN
-2331 DISAVF
+2331 ISAVF

-2357 ASGLYEYGTK
+2357 ASGVYEYGTK
-2367 LTLDAKPNEG
+2367 LTLDAKANEG

-2398 TVEGPTEVEV
+2398 TVERPTEVEV
-2408 LFHDLSPVDVILD
+2408 IFHDLSPVDVILD

-2441 TNVKLYRSFLKEAW
+2441 TNVKFYRSFLKEAW

-2461 CAVENPEEVFGAGT
+2461 CAVENPQEVFGAGT
-2475 QVAKLAGMTSTSLTF
+2475 QVAQLSGMTPTSLTF
-2490 EYVEKMEANMP
+2490 EYVDRMDANTP

-2509 NNAAYANVA
+2509 NNVAYANVA

-2525 LGMRTLEDLP
+2525 LGMSTLEDLP

-2542 YETESGVSFIGAYR
+2542 YEPGSGVSFIGAYSV
-2556 VENLPANEG
+2556 VELPANEG

-2595 NGAMLSLAFGGGTTN
+2595 NGAMLSLAFGGGMSS

-2628 GKKVRSSGESLDG
+2628 GKKVRSGGEPLDG
-2641 LKPGVYITKNKKFVV
+2641 LKPGVYITNNKKFVV

>member
-1 MKIRRYITMMLFLL
+1 MMLFLL
-15 MYITATAQNNLSVGK
+15 ICITSMGQNNLSVGK

-66 RTAPTLSQSRINE
+66 RTVPTLNQSRINE

-158 RENAP
+158 REDAP
-163 DLATTDVNITEST
+163 DLATTDVNITGRT
-176 LVPGNY
+176 LVPGNS
-182 VTVTWKVSNIGNA
+182 VTVSWKVSNVGNA

-209 NGTEEAVHIGNTYF
+209 TETEEVVHVGNTYF
-223 SNTLLKGGYIAR
+223 SNTLLKGGYITRNATF
-235 SAIFNLSQTV
+235 SLSQTV

-271 NNTAS
+271 NNTAT

-289 APDNSVKEG
+289 APDKSVKEG
-298 ESMRLT
+298 QSMRLT

-319 ASSLPEHAKVPATV
+319 TSSLPEHAMVPATV
-333 IISKG
+333 TISKG
-338 QSAASFDVV
+338 QSAASFDVA

-353 VNTYSKVTITVNKA
+353 VNTYSEVTITVTKA
-367 NGYPQDVATSF
+367 NGYPQDVATSL

-387 LTVKLDKTEYNEGE
+387 LEVKLDKTEYNEGQ

-433 KSYTFEPGATEAV
+433 KSYTFEPGATKAV

-473 TGKALFVLKDNDV
+473 TGTALFVLKDNDV
-486 PAISMTLLPTTVS
+486 PAISMTLLPTTIS
-499 EAAGYNAIH
+499 EAAGYNAVH

-612 LEGDAT
+612 LEGDNT

-664 VAKSNE
+664 VALSNA

-704 EMQTPA
+704 EMQTPS

-720 AKVTI
+720 AKVTV
-725 TVKNIGAIKMP
+725 TVKNIGAINMP
-736 KGTQIRTSIGSS
+736 KGTQIRTSIGTS

-813 DVKSAKN
+813 DIGTDKS
-820 TYNIGEKV
+820 TYNIGDKV
-828 VLGGTVKTRSGAT
+828 VLNGTVKTHGGAT

-858 ALKATTDAEGKYS
+858 ALKATADAEGKYS
-871 AEYTIQAGM
+871 VEYTIQAGM

-893 NISAQQGTF
+893 NISTQQGTF
-902 AVYGISRTTTEYIKH
+902 NVYGISRTTTEYIKH
-917 EMYEGDVA
+917 EMYEGDVVS
-925 RGTIKVKN
+925 GTIKVKN
-933 MSSLPQHSLTATCE
+933 MGSLPQTKLKAACE
-947 PNEQYEVTFS
+947 PNEQYEVTFGG
-957 DNTELAGGGTAEIS
+957 DTELAGGGTAEIS

-981 TKEWDRLTFNIT
+981 TKDWDRLTFNIT

-1086 ANYDVNVY
+1086 AKFDVNIY

-1135 YANKDGEHPY
+1135 YGNKDGEHPY

-1185 HVTADRHDTYDQY
+1185 HVTADRHDTYDQN

-1225 ETEIEDEYD
+1225 ETEVEDEYD

-1261 DINRGKSALFNVVL
+1261 DIDRGKSALFNVVL

-1326 FNSDNFAQNVKR
+1326 FNSDNFARNVKR
-1338 KMVQYAEGRAKKK
+1338 KVVQRAEGRGKKK
-1351 CFGDMGT
+1351 CFANMGT

-1381 DNAECSDPPPAGGGH
+1381 DNAECSDPPPAGGGQS
-1396 AVIYPQTQP
+1396 VYYPTQP
-1405 GLGGGPYGDFGGYAT
+1405 GLGGGPHGDFGSYET

-1434 VCTAIECVPIPDL
+1434 VCTAIECVPLPDL

-1473 FISGKIGE
+1473 FISGKIGD
-1481 KIPLFDCLKGI
+1481 KIPLFDCLKGV

-1507 GKKLAGMISKAPMRK
+1507 GKELAGKVSKMPKRK
-1522 ADAAEDKPMPAL
+1522 ADTAEDKPIPAL

-1547 YFDTYMEYNR
+1547 YFDTFMEYNR
-1557 QLTQAPEAISM
+1557 KLTNAPEAISM

-1582 DLELQKMRKDGTLWT
+1582 DLELQKMREDGTLWT

-1608 VDDKSQGMG
+1608 VDDKSQGVG
-1617 TYLTSLMPNKSANI
+1617 AYLTSLMPNKSANI

-1646 WSKEDGRGYISNN
+1646 WSKEDGRGYISDN

-1738 SSNAINDILV
+1738 SSNAIEDILV

-1805 PENLTTYS
+1805 PENLSTYS

-1834 SLPVKPSPELD
+1834 SLQVKPSPELD

-1959 VNVTH
+1959 VSVTH

-1993 DKVYRAWITNDEPDA
+1993 DKVYRAWITNDVPDA

-2023 ELATLSGETRMERID
+2023 ELVTLSTETKMERID

-2045 VPTDVPRNWFYTA
+2045 VPTDIPRNWFYTA

-2065 YAKILSITDETNNR
+2065 YSKILSITDETNSR
-2079 KLDAAN
+2079 PLDAAN

-2113 KGTNKYIVEFEPIPE
+2113 KGTNTYIVEFEPIPE

-2135 ITTVPADDQIAE
+2135 ITTVPADNQIAE
-2147 KPIEELTVE
+2147 KPIEQLTVE

-2177 KLYSGDIA
+2177 TLFSGDIA
-2185 IAPKDEATKRVFKLN
+2185 ITPKDDASKRIFNLN
-2200 TSGLSENGYYVL
+2200 TSALSENGYYVL
-2212 QVKTDNITDA
+2212 QVKTDNITDT

-2242 VHYNVHVLP
+2242 VHYNVDILP
-2251 LAEWGS
+2251 LAACGR
-2257 VECVKDAPIE
+2257 VECVKDATAE
-2267 TPATAAKRGMKKAEA
+2267 TPAAYAKRGMKKAEA

-2296 ATPSNGYKFVCWKDN
+2296 ATPSKGYKFVCWKDN
-2311 ATDEVLSNNAEY
+2311 ATGEVLSKDTEY

-2357 ASGLYEYGTK
+2357 ASGVYEYGTK
-2367 LTLDAKPNEG
+2367 LTLDAKANEG

-2408 LFHDLSPVDVILD
+2408 IFHDLSPVDVILD

-2441 TNVKLYRSFLKEAW
+2441 TNVKFYRSFLKEAW

-2461 CAVENPEEVFGAGT
+2461 CAVENPQEVFGAGT
-2475 QVAKLAGMTSTSLTF
+2475 QVAQLSGMTPTSLTF
-2490 EYVEKMEANMP
+2490 EYVDRMDANTP
-2501 YIIKPTAV
+2501 YLIKPTAV

-2525 LGMRTLEDLP
+2525 LGMSTLEDLP

-2542 YETESGVSFIGAYR
+2542 YENGSGVSFIGAYSV
-2556 VENLPANEG
+2556 VELPANEG

-2595 NGAMLSLAFGGGTTN
+2595 NGAMLSLAFGGGMSS
-2610 IEDVYFLPAG
+2610 IENVYFLPAG

-2628 GKKVRSSGESLDG
+2628 GKKVRSRGESLDG
-2641 LKPGVYITKNKKFVV
+2641 LKPGVYITNNKKFVV

>member
-1 MKIRRYITMMLFLL
+1 MMLFLL
-15 MYITATAQNNLSVGK
+15 MCITSMGQNNLSVGK

-145 QGNSNVNGSYTVQ
+145 QGDSNVNGSYTVQ

-176 LVPGNY
+176 LVPGKS
-182 VTVTWKVSNIGNA
+182 VTVTWKVSNVGNA

-209 NGTEEAVHIGNTYF
+209 NETEEAVHVGNTYF
-223 SNTLLKGGYIAR
+223 SNTLLQGGYITRNAT
-235 SAIFNLSQTV
+235 FNLSQTV
-245 GLEGEVTAKV
+245 GLEGEVTARV

-271 NNTAS
+271 NNTAT

-289 APDNSVKEG
+289 APDKSVKEG
-298 ESMRLT
+298 QSMRLT

-319 ASSLPEHAKVPATV
+319 TSSLPDYAKVPDTV
-333 IISKG
+333 TIAKG

-353 VNTYSKVTITVNKA
+353 VNTYSEVTITVTKA
-367 NGYPQDVATSF
+367 HGYPQDVAASF

-387 LTVKLDKTEYNEGE
+387 LEVKLDKTDYNEGE

-408 VPYRIGNDTLTVY
+408 VPYRIGNDELTVY

-473 TGKALFVLKDNDV
+473 TGSALFVLRDNDV

-603 SVTSNKTTI
+603 SVSSNKTTI
-612 LEGDAT
+612 LEGDKT
-618 GATLTISRNDATTNP
+618 GATLTISRNDATTNA

-664 VAKSNE
+664 VALSNA
-670 TSEGN
+670 TNEGN

-704 EMQTPA
+704 EMQTPV

-720 AKVTI
+720 AKVTV

-767 VELDAPSVPGK
+767 VELDAPSVPGS

-813 DVKSAKN
+813 GIGADKS
-820 TYNIGEKV
+820 TYNIGDKV
-828 VLGGTVKTRSGAT
+828 VLGGTVKTRGGAA

-846 VEPYIIYAGSRI
+846 VEPYIIYAGSRT

-871 AEYTIQAGM
+871 VEYTLQAGM

-902 AVYGISRTTTEYIKH
+902 NVYGISRTTTEYIKH
-917 EMYEGDVA
+917 EMYEGDVVS
-925 RGTIKVKN
+925 GTIKVKN
-933 MSSLPQHSLTATCE
+933 MSSLPQHNLKATCE
-947 PNEQYEVTFS
+947 KNEQYEVTFGG
-957 DNTELAGGGTAEIS
+957 DTELAGGGTAEIS

-981 TKEWDRLTFNIT
+981 TKEWDRLTFNIA

-1042 IAETGKIT
+1042 IAETGKIS

-1135 YANKDGEHPY
+1135 YGNKDGEHPY

-1172 ITFNDLNEGYYHL
+1172 ITFSDLTEGYYHL
-1185 HVTADRHDTYDQY
+1185 HVTADRHDTYNQN

-1215 QAIRVDWTVE
+1215 QAIKVDWTVE
-1225 ETEIEDEYD
+1225 ETEVEDEYE
-1234 ITTKLTYETQVPVPV
+1234 ITTKFTYETQVPVPV
-1249 VEMNAPDAIILA
+1249 VEMNAPEAIILA

-1326 FNSDNFAQNVKR
+1326 FNSDDFARNVKR
-1338 KMVQYAEGRAKKK
+1338 KVVQSVEGRAKKK

-1358 RFEWPCGDN
+1358 KFEWPCGDN
-1367 AKFAWIGSVIRYVQ
+1367 AKYAWIGSIIRFVQ

-1405 GLGGGPYGDFGGYAT
+1405 GLGGGPYGDFGDYAT
-1420 ASGGRTDAEALMKL
+1420 ASGGRTDAKALLKL
-1434 VCTAIECVPIPDL
+1434 FCTAIECVPLPDL
-1447 PLCMSPAITN
+1447 PTCVAPAITN

-1465 FAGDCAME
+1465 FAGDCAMDYL
-1473 FISGKIGE
+1473 SGKVAD
-1481 KIPLFDCLKGI
+1481 KIPLFSCLKGI
-1492 ASNYGPDMVECLGNW
+1492 ASNYGPDMVECLGKW
-1507 GKKLAGMISKAPMRK
+1507 GKEMADKFSKAPLRK
-1522 ADAAEDKPMPAL
+1522 AAAAEDKPIPAL
-1534 MESSGYKQFLFYS
+1534 MESSGYKLFLFFS

-1573 ELMAAIHNA
+1573 ELMSAIHKA
-1582 DLELQKMRKDGTLWT
+1582 DLELQKMRVDGTLWT

-1608 VDDKSQGMG
+1608 VDDKSQGVG
-1617 TYLTSLMPNKSANI
+1617 PYLTSLMPNKNAVI

-1646 WSKEDGRGYISNN
+1646 WSKEDGRGYISDN

-1671 TRQNCVAKLVNLGIP
+1671 TRQNCVTKLVNLGIP

-1713 VKLEIKQKLVLTR
+1713 VKLEIQQKLVLTR

-1738 SSNAINDILV
+1738 SSNAIEDILV
-1748 DVNATNMETG
+1748 DVNSTNMETG
-1758 FMATSREMQIAIEK
+1758 FMATSREMQISIEK
-1772 IEGFEGEKDGAWRLG
+1772 IEGFEGNKDGAWRLG

-1805 PENLTTYS
+1805 PENITTYS

-1834 SLPVKPSPELD
+1834 SLQVKPTPELD

-1851 RDVYGDNPLTP
+1851 RDVYGDNPLTT

-1874 VLIHNKGKGDANNVR
+1874 VLIHNKGYGDANNVR
-1889 MITKKPEIVENE
+1889 MITKKPKIVENE

-1959 VNVTH
+1959 VSVTH

-2023 ELATLSGETRMERID
+2023 ELATLSEETRMERID

-2045 VPTDVPRNWFYTA
+2045 VPTNVPRNWFYTT

-2079 KLDAAN
+2079 PLDAAN

-2113 KGTNKYIVEFEPIPE
+2113 KGTNTYIVEFEPIPE

-2135 ITTVPADDQIAE
+2135 ITTVPADNQIAE
-2147 KPIEELTVE
+2147 KPIEQLTVE
-2156 FNKDIKPETFTRE
+2156 FNKDIKPETFTRD
-2169 DIVVRHEG
+2169 DIMVRHEG
-2177 KLYSGDIA
+2177 KLFSGDIA
-2185 IAPKDEATKRVFKLN
+2185 ITPKDDASKRIFNLN
-2200 TSGLSENGYYVL
+2200 TSALSENGYYVL
-2212 QVKTDNITDA
+2212 QVKTDNISDT
-2222 ENYQGAEGK
+2222 ENYLGAEGK

-2242 VHYNVHVLP
+2242 VHYNVNVLP
-2251 LAEWGS
+2251 LADCGH
-2257 VECVKDAPIE
+2257 VDCVKDAAPE
-2267 TPATAAKRGMKKAEA
+2267 TQAASAKRVMKKAGA
-2282 NSGQLAYG
+2282 NSGQLTYG

-2296 ATPSNGYKFVCWKDN
+2296 ATPSKGYKFVCWKDN
-2311 ATDEVLSNNAEY
+2311 ATGEVLSKDAEY

-2357 ASGLYEYGTK
+2357 ASGVYEYGTK
-2367 LTLDAKPNEG
+2367 LTLDAKANEG
-2377 YRLDGYKLNG
+2377 FRLDGYKLNG

-2408 LFHDLSPVDVILD
+2408 IFHDLSPVDVILD
-2421 ERKDYQRPVEYVSA
+2421 ERKDYQRSVENVSA

-2441 TNVKLYRSFLKEAW
+2441 TNVKFYRSFLKNAW

-2461 CAVENPEEVFGAGT
+2461 CAVENPEEVFGTGT
-2475 QVAKLAGMTSTSLTF
+2475 QVAKLTGMTPTSLTF
-2490 EYVEKMEANMP
+2490 EYVVKMEANTP

-2509 NNAAYANVA
+2509 NSAAYANVA

-2535 EGKDRPT
+2535 VGKDRPT
-2542 YETESGVSFIGAYR
+2542 YETESGVSFIGAYS
-2556 VENLPANEG
+2556 VMELPANEG
-2565 YYYISGNKFYYIDV
+2565 YYYISSNKFYFVDV

-2590 HSDVH
+2590 HSNVH
-2595 NGAMLSLAFGGGTTN
+2595 NAAKLSLAFGDGTTN
-2610 IEDVYFLPAG
+2610 IENVYFLPAG

-2641 LKPGVYITKNKKFVV
+2641 LKPGVYITNNKKFVV

>member
-1 MKIRRYITMMLFLL
+1 MMLFLL
-15 MYITATAQNNLSVGK
+15 MCITAMAQNNLSVGK

-118 PTGLDPGTEYAVS
+118 PTGLDPGTEYVVS

-158 RENAP
+158 REDAP
-163 DLATTDVNITEST
+163 DLATTDVNITGST
-176 LVPGNY
+176 LVPGKS
-182 VTVTWKVSNIGNA
+182 VTVSWKVSNVGNA

-209 NGTEEAVHIGNTYF
+209 NETEEVVHVGNTYF
-223 SNTLLKGGYIAR
+223 SNTLLRGGYITRNAT
-235 SAIFNLSQTV
+235 FNLSQTV

-271 NNTAS
+271 NNTAT

-289 APDNSVKEG
+289 APDKSVKEG

-319 ASSLPEHAKVPATV
+319 TSSLPEHAKVPATV
-333 IISKG
+333 TISKG

-353 VNTYSKVTITVNKA
+353 VNDYSKVTITVTKDH
-367 NGYPQDVATSF
+367 GYPQDVATSF

-387 LTVKLDKTEYNEGE
+387 LTVKLNKTEYNEGE

-433 KSYTFEPGATEAV
+433 KSYTFEPGAKEAV

-473 TGKALFVLKDNDV
+473 TGTALFVLKDNDV

-499 EAAGYNAIH
+499 EAAGYNAVH

-612 LEGDAT
+612 LEGDKT
-618 GATLTISRNDATTNP
+618 GATLTVSRNDATTNP

-664 VAKSNE
+664 VALSNE
-670 TSEGN
+670 TNEGN
-675 RTISVIASSD
+675 RTISIIASSD

-704 EMQTPA
+704 EMQTPV

-720 AKVTI
+720 AKVTV
-725 TVKNIGAIKMP
+725 TVKNIGAIAMP
-736 KGTQIRTSIGSS
+736 KGTQIRTSIGIS

-767 VELDAPSVPGK
+767 VELDAPSVPGN

-813 DVKSAKN
+813 GIGADKS
-820 TYNIGEKV
+820 TYNIGDKV
-828 VLGGTVKTRSGAT
+828 VLSGTVKTRGGAT

-846 VEPYIIYAGSRI
+846 VEPYIIYAGSRT

-871 AEYTIQAGM
+871 VEYTIQAGM

-902 AVYGISRTTTEYIKH
+902 NVYGISRTTTEYIKH
-917 EMYEGDVA
+917 EMYEGDVVT
-925 RGTIKVKN
+925 GTIKVKN
-933 MSSLPQHSLTATCE
+933 MSSLPQTKLKAACE
-947 PNEQYEVTFS
+947 PNEQYDVTFS
-957 DNTELAGGGTAEIS
+957 GDTELAGGGTAEIN

-993 TAEGASLS
+993 TAEGASLC

-1086 ANYDVNVY
+1086 AKYDVNIY

-1135 YANKDGEHPY
+1135 YGNKDGEHPY

-1172 ITFNDLNEGYYHL
+1172 ITFSDLNEGYYHL
-1185 HVTADRHDTYDQY
+1185 HVTADRHDTYDQN

-1225 ETEIEDEYD
+1225 ETEVEDEYD

-1249 VEMNAPDAIILA
+1249 VEMNAPEAIILA

-1326 FNSDNFAQNVKR
+1326 FNSEDFARNVKR
-1338 KMVQYAEGRAKKK
+1338 KVVQRAEGRAKKK
-1351 CFGDMGT
+1351 CFGNMDT
-1358 RFEWPCGDN
+1358 RFEWPCGDD

-1396 AVIYPQTQP
+1396 SVFYPTQP
-1405 GLGGGPYGDFGGYAT
+1405 GLGGGPHGDFGSYET

-1434 VCTAIECVPIPDL
+1434 VCTVIECVPLPDL
-1447 PLCMSPAITN
+1447 PTCVAPAITN

-1465 FAGDCAME
+1465 FAGDCAMDYL
-1473 FISGKIGE
+1473 SGKVAD
-1481 KIPLFDCLKGI
+1481 KIPLFSCLKGI

-1507 GKKLAGMISKAPMRK
+1507 GKELAGMVSKMPKRK
-1522 ADAAEDKPMPAL
+1522 AGAAEDKPMPAL
-1534 MESSGYKQFLFYS
+1534 MESSGYKQFLFFS

-1557 QLTQAPEAISM
+1557 QLTQAREAISM

-1573 ELMAAIHNA
+1573 ELMSAIH
-1582 DLELQKMRKDGTLWT
+1582 DVDYVLQKMREDGSLWT
-1597 FDLNTIPDNTT
+1597 LDLNTIPDNTT
-1608 VDDKSQGMG
+1608 VDDKSQGVG
-1617 TYLTSLMPNKSANI
+1617 PYLTSLMPNKNAVI

-1646 WSKEDGRGYISNN
+1646 WSKEDGRGYISDN

-1671 TRQNCVAKLVNLGIP
+1671 TRQNCVTKLVNLGIP
-1686 TWTDL
+1686 TWVDL

-1738 SSNAINDILV
+1738 SSNAIEDILV

-1805 PENLTTYS
+1805 PETLTTYS

-1823 STTQNRSLYPV
+1823 STTQNRSLFPV
-1834 SLPVKPSPELD
+1834 SLQVKPSPELD

-1993 DKVYRAWITNDEPDA
+1993 DKVYRAWITNDVPDA

-2023 ELATLSGETRMERID
+2023 ELVTLSEETRMERID

-2045 VPTDVPRNWFYTA
+2045 VPTNVPRNWFYTA

-2079 KLDAAN
+2079 SLDAAN

-2113 KGTNKYIVEFEPIPE
+2113 KGTNTYIVEFEPIPE

-2147 KPIEELTVE
+2147 KPIEQLTVE

-2169 DIVVRHEG
+2169 DIVVRYEG
-2177 KLYSGDIA
+2177 ALFSGDIA
-2185 IAPKDEATKRVFKLN
+2185 ITPKDDASKRIFNLN
-2200 TSGLSENGYYVL
+2200 TSALNENGYYVL
-2212 QVKTDNITDA
+2212 QVKTDNIIDF

-2231 MVRWMLFKDGL
+2231 MVRWMLFKGGL
-2242 VHYNVHVLP
+2242 VHYNVDILP
-2251 LAEWGS
+2251 LAACGR
-2257 VECVKDAPIE
+2257 VECVKDAPAE
-2267 TPATAAKRGMKKAEA
+2267 TPAASAKRGMKKAEA

-2296 ATPSNGYKFVCWKDN
+2296 AAPNKSYKFVCWKDN
-2311 ATDEVLSNNAEY
+2311 NTGEVLSKDAEY
-2323 HVEARNTL
+2323 HVEARNTVN
-2331 DISAVF
+2331 ISAVF

-2357 ASGLYEYGTK
+2357 ASGVYEYGTK
-2367 LTLDAKPNEG
+2367 LTLDAKANEG

-2398 TVEGPTEVEV
+2398 TVEEPTEVEV
-2408 LFHDLSPVDVILD
+2408 IFHDLSPVDVILD

-2441 TNVKLYRSFLKEAW
+2441 TNVKFYRSFLKEAW

-2461 CAVENPEEVFGAGT
+2461 CAVENPQEVFGAGT
-2475 QVAKLAGMTSTSLTF
+2475 QVAQLSGMTPTSLTF
-2490 EYVEKMEANMP
+2490 EYVDRMDANTP

-2509 NNAAYANVA
+2509 NSAAYANVA

-2525 LGMRTLEDLP
+2525 LGMSTLEDLP
-2535 EGKDRPT
+2535 DGKDRPT
-2542 YETESGVSFIGAYR
+2542 YEPGSGVSFIGAYSV
-2556 VENLPANEG
+2556 VELPANEG

-2595 NGAMLSLAFGGGTTN
+2595 NGAMLSLAFGGGMSS

-2628 GKKVRSSGESLDG
+2628 GKKVRSGGEPLDG
-2641 LKPGVYITKNKKFVV
+2641 LKPGVYITNNKKFVV

>member
-1 MKIRRYITMMLFLL
+1 MMLFLL
-15 MYITATAQNNLSVGK
+15 MCITSMGQNNLSVGK

-158 RENAP
+158 REDAP
-163 DLATTDVNITEST
+163 DLATTDVNISEST

-182 VTVTWKVSNIGNA
+182 VTVTWKVSNVGNA

-209 NGTEEAVHIGNTYF
+209 TETEEVVHVGNTYF
-223 SNTLLKGGYIAR
+223 SNTLLKGGYITRNATF
-235 SAIFNLSQTV
+235 SLSQTV

-271 NNTAS
+271 NNTAT
-276 GGTAELEKHLFLT
+276 GGTAQLEKHLFLT
-289 APDNSVKEG
+289 APDKSVKEG
-298 ESMRLT
+298 QSMRLT

-319 ASSLPEHAKVPATV
+319 TSSLPEHAKVPATV
-333 IISKG
+333 TISKG

-353 VNTYSKVTITVNKA
+353 VNTYSEVTITVNKA
-367 NGYPQDVATSF
+367 HGYPKDVATSF

-387 LTVKLDKTEYNEGE
+387 LEVKLDKTDYNEGE

-408 VPYRIGNDTLTVY
+408 VPYRIGNDELTVY

-473 TGKALFVLKDNDV
+473 TGSALFVLRDNDV

-618 GATLTISRNDATTNP
+618 GATLTISRNDATTNA

-664 VAKSNE
+664 VALSNA

-704 EMQTPA
+704 EMQTPS

-720 AKVTI
+720 AKVTV

-767 VELDAPSVPGK
+767 VELDAPSVPGS

-813 DVKSAKN
+813 GIGADKS
-820 TYNIGEKV
+820 TYNIGDKV
-828 VLGGTVKTRSGAT
+828 VLGGTVKTRGGAT

-871 AEYTIQAGM
+871 VEYTLQAGM

-893 NISAQQGTF
+893 NISTQQGTF
-902 AVYGISRTTTEYIKH
+902 NVYGISRTTTEYIKH
-917 EMYEGDVA
+917 EMYEGDVVS
-925 RGTIKVKN
+925 GTIKVKN
-933 MSSLPQHSLTATCE
+933 MSSLPQHNLKATCE
-947 PNEQYEVTFS
+947 KNEQYEVTFGG
-957 DNTELAGGGTAEIS
+957 DTELAGGGTAEIS

-981 TKEWDRLTFNIT
+981 TKEWDRLTFNIA

-1017 STNSINTTVTKG
+1017 STNSINTNVTKG

-1042 IAETGKIT
+1042 IAETGKIS

-1086 ANYDVNVY
+1086 AKYDVNIY

-1135 YANKDGEHPY
+1135 YGNKDGEHPY

-1158 GALVMQDVTGEDGS
+1158 GALVMQDVTGADGS
-1172 ITFNDLNEGYYHL
+1172 ITFNGLNEGYYHL
-1185 HVTADRHDTYDQY
+1185 HVTADRHDTYDQN

-1225 ETEIEDEYD
+1225 ETEVEDEYD
-1234 ITTKLTYETQVPVPV
+1234 ITTKFTYETQVPVPV

-1290 PTADGFVFMPMVEYS
+1290 PTADGFVFMPMVEYE

-1338 KMVQYAEGRAKKK
+1338 HMVQRAEGRAKKK
-1351 CFGDMGT
+1351 CFGNMGT
-1358 RFEWPCGDN
+1358 KFEWPCGDG

-1381 DNAECSDPPPAGGGH
+1381 NNAECSDPPPAGGGH
-1396 AVIYPQTQP
+1396 AVVYPQTQP
-1405 GLGGGPYGDFGGYAT
+1405 GLGGGPYGDFGSYAT

-1473 FISGKIGE
+1473 FISGKISDRF
-1481 KIPLFDCLKGI
+1481 PLFDCLKGI

-1507 GKKLAGMISKAPMRK
+1507 GKQLAGMVSKAPRRK
-1522 ADAAEDKPMPAL
+1522 AGDKDDKPMPAL

-1557 QLTQAPEAISM
+1557 QLTKAPEAISM

-1573 ELMAAIHNA
+1573 ELMAAIHKA
-1582 DLELQKMRKDGTLWT
+1582 DLELQKMREDGTLWT
-1597 FDLNTIPDNTT
+1597 FDLSTIPDNTT

-1617 TYLTSLMPNKSANI
+1617 AYLTSLMPNKNANI

-1671 TRQNCVAKLVNLGIP
+1671 TRQNCVAKLVDLGIA

-1713 VKLEIKQKLVLTR
+1713 VKLEIQQKLVLTR

-1738 SSNAINDILV
+1738 SSNAIDDILV

-1758 FMATSREMQIAIEK
+1758 FMATSREMQISIEK
-1772 IEGFEGEKDGAWRLG
+1772 IEGFEGDKDGAWRLG

-1805 PENLTTYS
+1805 PENITTYS

-1834 SLPVKPSPELD
+1834 SLQVKPTPELD

-1851 RDVYGDNPLTP
+1851 RDVYGDNPLTT

-1874 VLIHNKGKGDANNVR
+1874 VLIHNKGYGDANNVR
-1889 MITKKPEIVENE
+1889 MITKKPKIVENE

-1959 VNVTH
+1959 VSVTH

-2023 ELATLSGETRMERID
+2023 ELATLSEETRMERID

-2045 VPTDVPRNWFYTA
+2045 VPTNVPRNWFYTT

-2079 KLDAAN
+2079 PLDAAN

-2113 KGTNKYIVEFEPIPE
+2113 KGTNTYIVEFEPIPE

-2135 ITTVPADDQIAE
+2135 ITTVPADNQIAE
-2147 KPIEELTVE
+2147 KPIEQLTVE
-2156 FNKDIKPETFTRE
+2156 FNKDIKPETFTRD
-2169 DIVVRHEG
+2169 DIMVRHEG
-2177 KLYSGDIA
+2177 KLFSGDIA
-2185 IAPKDEATKRVFKLN
+2185 ITPKDDASKRIFNLN
-2200 TSGLSENGYYVL
+2200 TSALSENGYYVL
-2212 QVKTDNITDA
+2212 QVKTDNISDT
-2222 ENYQGAEGK
+2222 ENYLGAEGK

-2242 VHYNVHVLP
+2242 VHYNVNVLP
-2251 LAEWGS
+2251 LADCGH
-2257 VECVKDAPIE
+2257 VDCVKDAAPE
-2267 TPATAAKRGMKKAEA
+2267 TQAASAKRVMKKAGA

-2296 ATPSNGYKFVCWKDN
+2296 ATPSKGYKFVCWKDN
-2311 ATDEVLSNNAEY
+2311 ATGEVLSKDAEY

-2357 ASGLYEYGTK
+2357 ASGVYEYGTK
-2367 LTLDAKPNEG
+2367 LTLDAKANEG
-2377 YRLDGYKLNG
+2377 FRLDGYKLNG
-2387 VQTETAAPYEL
+2387 VQTATADPYEL
-2398 TVEGPTEVEV
+2398 TVEGATEVEV
-2408 LFHDLSPVDVILD
+2408 IFHDLSPVDVILD

-2441 TNVKLYRSFLKEAW
+2441 TNVKFYRSFLKNAW

-2461 CAVENPEEVFGAGT
+2461 CAVENPEEVFGTGT
-2475 QVAKLAGMTSTSLTF
+2475 QVAKLTGMTPTSLTF
-2490 EYVEKMEANMP
+2490 EYVVKMEANTP

-2509 NNAAYANVA
+2509 NSAAYANVA

-2535 EGKDRPT
+2535 VGKDRPT
-2542 YETESGVSFIGAYR
+2542 YETESGVSFIGAYS
-2556 VENLPANEG
+2556 VMELPANEG
-2565 YYYISGNKFYYIDV
+2565 YYYISSNKFYFVDV

-2595 NGAMLSLAFGGGTTN
+2595 NSAKLSLAFGDGTTN
-2610 IEDVYFLPAG
+2610 IENVYFLPAG

>member
-1 MKIRRYITMMLFLL
+1 MKIRRYITMTLFLL

-39 LIPISLENTDEVVA
+39 LIPVSLENTDEVVA

-145 QGNSNVNGSYTVQ
+145 QGDSNANGSYTVQ

-176 LVPGNY
+176 LVPGKSLA
-182 VTVTWKVSNIGNA
+182 VTWKVSNIGNA

-209 NGTEEAVHIGNTYF
+209 NETEEAVHIGNTYF
-223 SNTLLKGGYIAR
+223 SNTLIQGGYIAR
-235 SAIFNLSQTV
+235 SATFNLSQTV

-255 VVEPNSG
+255 VVEPSSG

-271 NNTAS
+271 NNTAT

-289 APDNSVKEG
+289 APDKSVKEG

-333 IISKG
+333 TISKG

-347 CPDNNV
+347 CPDNNA
-353 VNTYSKVTITVNKA
+353 VNDYSKVTITVNKA

-433 KSYTFEPGATEAV
+433 KSYTFEPGAKEAV

-460 ETLQLS
+460 ETLKLS

-473 TGKALFVLKDNDV
+473 TGTALFVLKDNDV

-538 ITMPEGT
+538 ITMPEGI

-618 GATLTISRNDATTNP
+618 GAMLTISRNDATTSP

-664 VAKSNE
+664 IALSNE
-670 TSEGN
+670 ASEGN

-720 AKVTI
+720 AKVTV

-767 VELDAPSVPGK
+767 VELDAPSVPGN
-778 YRVTAEINPNGTVT
+778 YRVTAEINPNGTIT

-813 DVKSAKN
+813 GIGADKN
-820 TYNIGEKV
+820 TYNIGDKV
-828 VLGGTVKTRSGAT
+828 VLSGTVKTRGGAT

-871 AEYTIQAGM
+871 AEYAIQAGM

-893 NISAQQGTF
+893 NISAHQGTF

-947 PNEQYEVTFS
+947 PNDQYEVTFGG
-957 DNTELAGGGTAEIS
+957 DTELAGGGTAEIS
-971 YTIKPLSLSK
+971 YTVKPLSLSK

-1109 QIGFNVKVVSEEKG
+1109 LIGFNVKVVSEEKG

-1135 YANKDGEHPY
+1135 YGNKDGEHPY

-1158 GALVMQDVTGEDGS
+1158 GALVMQDVTGSDGS
-1172 ITFNDLNEGYYHL
+1172 ITFNGLNEGYYHL
-1185 HVTADRHDTYDQY
+1185 HVTADRHDTYDQN

-1290 PTADGFVFMPMVEYS
+1290 PTADGFVFMPMVEYT

-1326 FNSDNFAQNVKR
+1326 FNSDDFARNVKR
-1338 KMVQYAEGRAKKK
+1338 KVMQRAEGRAKK

-1358 RFEWPCGDN
+1358 KFEWPCGDN
-1367 AKFAWIGSVIRYVQ
+1367 AKYAWIGSIIRFVQ

-1405 GLGGGPYGDFGGYAT
+1405 GLGGGPYGDFGDYAT
-1420 ASGGRTDAEALMKL
+1420 ASGGRTDAKALLKL
-1434 VCTAIECVPIPDL
+1434 FCTAIECVPLPDL
-1447 PLCMSPAITN
+1447 PTCVAPAITN

-1465 FAGDCAME
+1465 FAGDCAMDYL
-1473 FISGKIGE
+1473 SGKVAD
-1481 KIPLFDCLKGI
+1481 KIPLFSCLKGI
-1492 ASNYGPDMVECLGNW
+1492 ASNYGPDMVECLGKW
-1507 GKKLAGMISKAPMRK
+1507 GKEMADKFSKAPMRK
-1522 ADAAEDKPMPAL
+1522 AAAAEDKPIPAL

-1557 QLTQAPEAISM
+1557 QLTKAPEAISM

-1573 ELMAAIHNA
+1573 ELMSAIHKA
-1582 DLELQKMRKDGTLWT
+1582 DIELQKMRVDGTLWT

-1608 VDDKSQGMG
+1608 VDDKSQGVG
-1617 TYLTSLMPNKSANI
+1617 PYLTSLMPNKSANI

-1646 WSKEDGRGYISNN
+1646 WSKEDGRGYISAN

-1671 TRQNCVAKLVNLGIP
+1671 TRQNCVTKLVNLGIP

-1738 SSNAINDILV
+1738 SSNAIEDILV

-1823 STTQNRSLYPV
+1823 STTQNRSLFPV
-1834 SLPVKPSPELD
+1834 SLQVKPSPELD

-1959 VNVTH
+1959 VSVTH

-1983 LIHSMNATIG
+1983 LIHSLNATIG
-1993 DKVYRAWITNDEPDA
+1993 DKVYRAWITNDESDA

-2023 ELATLSGETRMERID
+2023 ELVTLSGETRMERID
-2038 ATHYRVT
+2038 NTHYRVT

-2079 KLDAAN
+2079 QLDPAN

-2147 KPIEELTVE
+2147 KLIEELTVE

-2200 TSGLSENGYYVL
+2200 TSALSENGYYVL

-2222 ENYQGAEGK
+2222 ENYPGAEGK

-2251 LAEWGS
+2251 LADWGS
-2257 VECVKDAPIE
+2257 VECVKDAPAE
-2267 TPATAAKRGMKKAEA
+2267 TPAASAKRAMKKAEA

-2296 ATPSNGYKFVCWKDN
+2296 ATPSKGYRFVCWKDN

-2323 HVEARNTL
+2323 HAEARNTL

-2367 LTLDAKPNEG
+2367 LTLDAKPNDG

-2387 VQTETAAPYEL
+2387 VQTETAAPYKL
-2398 TVEGPTEVEV
+2398 TVEGPIEVEV

-2435 ASLENG
+2435 ASLQNG

-2490 EYVEKMEANMP
+2490 EYVEKMEANTP

-2610 IEDVYFLPAG
+2610 IENVYFLPAG

-2641 LKPGVYITKNKKFVV
+2641 LKPGVYITQNKKFVV

>member
-1 MKIRRYITMMLFLL
+1 MMLFLL
-15 MYITATAQNNLSVGK
+15 MCITAMAQNNLSVGK

-66 RTAPTLSQSRINE
+66 RTAPTLNQSRINE

-145 QGNSNVNGSYTVQ
+145 QGDSNVNGSYTVQ
-158 RENAP
+158 REDAP
-163 DLATTDVNITEST
+163 DLATTDVNITGSK
-176 LVPGNY
+176 LVPGKS
-182 VTVTWKVSNIGNA
+182 VTVSWKVSNVGNA

-209 NGTEEAVHIGNTYF
+209 TGTEEVVHVGNAYF
-223 SNTLLKGGYIAR
+223 SNTLLKGGYITRNAT
-235 SAIFNLSQTV
+235 FNLSQTV

-271 NNTAS
+271 NNTAT

-304 LKRSGDRSMDETFSI
+304 LKRSGDRNMDETFSI
-319 ASSLPEHAKVPATV
+319 TSSLTDNAKVPATV
-333 IISKG
+333 TISKG

-347 CPDNNV
+347 CPNNNV

-367 NGYPQDVATSF
+367 HGYPQDVATSF

-387 LTVKLDKTEYNEGE
+387 IEVKLDKTDYNEGE

-433 KSYTFEPGATEAV
+433 KSYTFEPGAKEAV

-473 TGKALFVLKDNDV
+473 TGSALFVLRDNDV

-612 LEGDAT
+612 LEGDKT
-618 GATLTISRNDATTNP
+618 GATLTVSRNDATTSP

-664 VAKSNE
+664 VALSNE

-704 EMQTPA
+704 EMQTPV
-710 CDAEIEAGSK
+710 CDAEVEAGSK
-720 AKVTI
+720 AKVTV

-736 KGTQIRTSIGSS
+736 KGTQIRTSIGTS

-767 VELDAPSVPGK
+767 VELDAPSVPGN

-813 DVKSAKN
+813 GIGTDKS
-820 TYNIGEKV
+820 TYNIGDKV
-828 VLGGTVKTRSGAT
+828 VLGGTVKTRGGAT
-841 AANVE
+841 AASVE

-871 AEYTIQAGM
+871 VEYTLQAGM

-902 AVYGISRTTTEYIKH
+902 NVYGISRTTTEYIKH
-917 EMYEGDVA
+917 EMYEGDVVS
-925 RGTIKVKN
+925 GTIKVKN
-933 MSSLPQHSLTATCE
+933 MSSLPQHNLEATCE
-947 PNEQYEVTFS
+947 KNEQYDVTFRG
-957 DNTELAGGGTAEIS
+957 DTELAGGGTAEIS

-981 TKEWDRLTFNIT
+981 TKEWDRLTFNIA

-1042 IAETGKIT
+1042 IAETGKIS

-1086 ANYDVNVY
+1086 AKYDVNIY

-1135 YANKDGEHPY
+1135 YGNKDGEHPY

-1185 HVTADRHDTYDQY
+1185 HVTADRHDTYDQN

-1215 QAIRVDWTVE
+1215 QAIKVDWTVE
-1225 ETEIEDEYD
+1225 ETEVEDEYE
-1234 ITTKLTYETQVPVPV
+1234 ITTKFTYETQVPVPV
-1249 VEMNAPDAIILA
+1249 VEMNAPEAIILA

-1290 PTADGFVFMPMVEYS
+1290 PTADGFVFMPMVEYE

-1338 KMVQYAEGRAKKK
+1338 HMVQRAEGRAKKK
-1351 CFGDMGT
+1351 CFGNMGT
-1358 RFEWPCGDN
+1358 KFEWPCGDD

-1396 AVIYPQTQP
+1396 SVSYPQTQP

-1473 FISGKIGE
+1473 FINGKIGD

-1507 GKKLAGMISKAPMRK
+1507 GKQLAGMVSKAPRRK
-1522 ADAAEDKPMPAL
+1522 AGDKDDKPMPAL

-1557 QLTQAPEAISM
+1557 QLTKAPKAISM

-1582 DLELQKMRKDGTLWT
+1582 DLELQKMREDGTLWT

-1608 VDDKSQGMG
+1608 VDDKSQGVG
-1617 TYLTSLMPNKSANI
+1617 PYLTSLMPNKNAVI

-1671 TRQNCVAKLVNLGIP
+1671 TRQNCVTKLVNLGIP

-1738 SSNAINDILV
+1738 SSNAIEDILV

-1758 FMATSREMQIAIEK
+1758 FMATSREMQISIEK

-1805 PENLTTYS
+1805 PKNITTYS

-1834 SLPVKPSPELD
+1834 SLQVKPTPELD

-1851 RDVYGDNPLTP
+1851 RDVYGDNPLTT

-1874 VLIHNKGKGDANNVR
+1874 VLIHNKGYGDANNVR

-1959 VNVTH
+1959 VSVTH

-2023 ELATLSGETRMERID
+2023 ELATLSEETRMERID

-2045 VPTDVPRNWFYTA
+2045 VPTNVPRNWFYTA

-2079 KLDAAN
+2079 PLDAAN

-2147 KPIEELTVE
+2147 KPIVELTVE

-2177 KLYSGDIA
+2177 KLFSGDIA
-2185 IAPKDEATKRVFKLN
+2185 ITPKDDASKRIFNLN
-2200 TSGLSENGYYVL
+2200 TSALSENGYYVL
-2212 QVKTDNITDA
+2212 QVKTDNITDT
-2222 ENYQGAEGK
+2222 ENYLGAEGK

-2242 VHYNVHVLP
+2242 VHYNVNVLP
-2251 LAEWGS
+2251 LAACGH
-2257 VECVKDAPIE
+2257 VDCVKDAAPE
-2267 TPATAAKRGMKKAEA
+2267 TQAASAKRVMKKAEA
-2282 NSGQLAYG
+2282 NSGQLTYG

-2296 ATPSNGYKFVCWKDN
+2296 ATPSKGYKFVCWKDN
-2311 ATDEVLSNNAEY
+2311 VSGEVLSKEAEY

-2357 ASGLYEYGTK
+2357 ASGVYEYGTK
-2367 LTLDAKPNEG
+2367 LTLDAKANEG

-2398 TVEGPTEVEV
+2398 TVEGTTEVEV

-2441 TNVKLYRSFLKEAW
+2441 TNVKFYRSFLKNAW

-2461 CAVENPEEVFGAGT
+2461 CAVENPQEVFGTGT
-2475 QVAKLAGMTSTSLTF
+2475 QVAKLTGMTPTSLTF
-2490 EYVEKMEANMP
+2490 EYVVKMDANTP

-2535 EGKDRPT
+2535 MGKDRPT
-2542 YETESGVSFIGAYR
+2542 YETESGVSFIGAYK
-2556 VENLPANEG
+2556 VEELPANEG
-2565 YYYISGNKFYYIDV
+2565 YYYISSNKFYFVDV

-2595 NGAMLSLAFGGGTTN
+2595 NSAKLSLAFGDGTTN
-2610 IEDVYFLPAG
+2610 IENVYFLPVG

-2641 LKPGVYITKNKKFVV
+2641 LKPGVYITNNKKFVV

>member
-53 LQFDLQLPFDRSS
+53 LQFDLQLPFDLSS

-145 QGNSNVNGSYTVQ
+145 QGDSNVNGSYTVQ

-209 NGTEEAVHIGNTYF
+209 NETEEAVHIGNTYF

-255 VVEPNSG
+255 VVEPSSG

-271 NNTAS
+271 NNTAT

-333 IISKG
+333 TISKG

-347 CPDNNV
+347 CPDDNV

-367 NGYPQDVATSF
+367 NVYPQDVATSF

-387 LTVKLDKTEYNEGE
+387 LKVKLDKTEYNEGE

-473 TGKALFVLKDNDV
+473 TGTALFVLKDNDV

-675 RTISVIASSD
+675 RTISIIASSD

-720 AKVTI
+720 AKVTV

-736 KGTQIRTSIGSS
+736 KGTQIRTSIGSN

-757 IAVGATYTSV
+757 ITVGATYTSI
-767 VELDAPSVPGK
+767 VELDAPSVPGN
-778 YRVTAEINPNGTVT
+778 YRVTAEINPNGTIT

-813 DVKSAKN
+813 DVKAEKN

-828 VLGGTVKTRSGAT
+828 VLGGMVKTRGGAT

-947 PNEQYEVTFS
+947 PNEQYEVTFGG
-957 DNTELAGGGTAEIS
+957 DTELAGGGTAEIS

-1135 YANKDGEHPY
+1135 YGNKDGEHPY

-1185 HVTADRHDTYDQY
+1185 HVTADRHDTYDQN

-1326 FNSDNFAQNVKR
+1326 FNSDDFARNVKR
-1338 KMVQYAEGRAKKK
+1338 KVMQRAEGRAKK

-1358 RFEWPCGDN
+1358 KFEWPCGDN
-1367 AKFAWIGSVIRYVQ
+1367 AKYAWIGSIIRFVQ

-1405 GLGGGPYGDFGGYAT
+1405 GLGGGPYGDFGDYAT
-1420 ASGGRTDAEALMKL
+1420 ASGGRTDAKALLKL
-1434 VCTAIECVPIPDL
+1434 FCTAIECVPLPDL
-1447 PLCMSPAITN
+1447 PTCVAPAITN

-1465 FAGDCAME
+1465 FAGDCAMDYL
-1473 FISGKIGE
+1473 SGKVAD
-1481 KIPLFDCLKGI
+1481 KIPLFSCLKGI

-1507 GKKLAGMISKAPMRK
+1507 GKEMADKFSKAPMRK
-1522 ADAAEDKPMPAL
+1522 AAAAEDKPIPAL

-1557 QLTQAPEAISM
+1557 QLTKAPEAISM

-1573 ELMAAIHNA
+1573 ELMSAIHKA
-1582 DLELQKMRKDGTLWT
+1582 DLELQKMRVDGTLWT
-1597 FDLNTIPDNTT
+1597 FDLTTIPDNTT

-1617 TYLTSLMPNKSANI
+1617 AYLTSLMPNKSANI
-1631 ADFSLRNYVERLRNT
+1631 ADFSLRNYVERLRNA
-1646 WSKEDGRGYISNN
+1646 WSKEDGRGYISAN

-1738 SSNAINDILV
+1738 SSNAIEDILV

-1772 IEGFEGEKDGAWRLG
+1772 IEGFEGEKDGAWRLD

-1823 STTQNRSLYPV
+1823 STTQNRSLFPV
-1834 SLPVKPSPELD
+1834 SLQVKPSPELD

-1959 VNVTH
+1959 VSVTH

-2023 ELATLSGETRMERID
+2023 ELATLSEETRMERID
-2038 ATHYRVT
+2038 NTHYRVT
-2045 VPTDVPRNWFYTA
+2045 VPTNMPRNWFYTA

-2079 KLDAAN
+2079 PLDAAN

-2113 KGTNKYIVEFEPIPE
+2113 KGTNTYIVEFEPIPE

-2135 ITTVPADDQIAE
+2135 ITTVPADNQIAE
-2147 KPIEELTVE
+2147 KPIDELTVE

-2177 KLYSGDIA
+2177 KLFSGDIA
-2185 IAPKDEATKRVFKLN
+2185 ITPKDDAPKRIFSLN
-2200 TSGLSENGYYVL
+2200 TSALSENGYYVL

-2222 ENYQGAEGK
+2222 ENYLGAEGK

-2251 LAEWGS
+2251 LAACGR
-2257 VECVKDAPIE
+2257 VECVKDAPVE
-2267 TPATAAKRGMKKAEA
+2267 TPAASAKRGMKKAEA

-2296 ATPSNGYKFVCWKDN
+2296 ATPSKGYKFVCWKDN
-2311 ATDEVLSNNAEY
+2311 ATGEVLSKDAEY

-2357 ASGLYEYGTK
+2357 ASGVYEYGTK

-2387 VQTETAAPYEL
+2387 VQTATADPYEL

-2408 LFHDLSPVDVILD
+2408 VFHDLSPVDVILD

-2475 QVAKLAGMTSTSLTF
+2475 QVAQLAGMTPTSLTF
-2490 EYVEKMEANMP
+2490 EYVEKMEANTP

-2525 LGMRTLEDLP
+2525 LGMRKLEDLP

-2556 VENLPANEG
+2556 VENLPTNEG

-2620 AGDIYDLT
+2620 SGDIYDLT

>member
-15 MYITATAQNNLSVGK
+15 MYITATPQNNLSVGK

-39 LIPISLENTDEVVA
+39 LIPVSLENTDEVVA

-145 QGNSNVNGSYTVQ
+145 QGDSNVNGSYTVQ

-176 LVPGNY
+176 LVPGKSLA
-182 VTVTWKVSNIGNA
+182 VTWKVSNIGNA

-209 NGTEEAVHIGNTYF
+209 NETEEAVHIGNTYF
-223 SNTLLKGGYIAR
+223 SNTLIQGGYIAR
-235 SAIFNLSQTV
+235 SATFNLSQTV

-255 VVEPNSG
+255 VVEPSSG

-271 NNTAS
+271 NNTAT

-289 APDNSVKEG
+289 APDKSVKEG

-333 IISKG
+333 TISKG

-353 VNTYSKVTITVNKA
+353 VNDYSKVTITVNKA

-408 VPYRIGNDTLTVY
+408 VPYYIGNDTLTVY

-433 KSYTFEPGATEAV
+433 KSYTFEPGAKEAV

-473 TGKALFVLKDNDV
+473 TDTALFVLKDNDV

-499 EAAGYNAIH
+499 EVAGYNAIH

-538 ITMPEGT
+538 ITMPEGI

-591 TITILDNDGPTL
+591 TITVLDNDGPTL

-618 GATLTISRNDATTNP
+618 GATLTISRNDATTSP

-664 VAKSNE
+664 VALSNE
-670 TSEGN
+670 ASEGN

-720 AKVTI
+720 AKVTV

-736 KGTQIRTSIGSS
+736 KGTQIRTSIGTS

-767 VELDAPSVPGK
+767 VELDAPSVPGN

-813 DVKSAKN
+813 GIGADKN

-828 VLGGTVKTRSGAT
+828 VLGGTVKTRGGAT

-947 PNEQYEVTFS
+947 PNDQYEVTFGG
-957 DNTELAGGGTAEIS
+957 DTELAGGGTAEIS

-1135 YANKDGEHPY
+1135 YGNKDGEHPY

-1158 GALVMQDVTGEDGS
+1158 GALVMQDVTGADGS
-1172 ITFNDLNEGYYHL
+1172 ITFNSLNEGYYHL
-1185 HVTADRHDTYDQY
+1185 HVTADRHDTYDQN

-1290 PTADGFVFMPMVEYS
+1290 PTADGFVFMPMVEYT

-1326 FNSDNFAQNVKR
+1326 FNSDDFARNVKR
-1338 KMVQYAEGRAKKK
+1338 KVMQRAEGRAKK

-1358 RFEWPCGDN
+1358 KFEWPCGDN
-1367 AKFAWIGSVIRYVQ
+1367 AKYAWIGSIIRFVQ

-1405 GLGGGPYGDFGGYAT
+1405 GLGGGPYGDFGDYAT
-1420 ASGGRTDAEALMKL
+1420 ASGGRTDAKALLKL
-1434 VCTAIECVPIPDL
+1434 FCTAIECVPLPDL
-1447 PLCMSPAITN
+1447 PTCVAPAITN

-1465 FAGDCAME
+1465 FAGDCAMDYL
-1473 FISGKIGE
+1473 SGKVAD
-1481 KIPLFDCLKGI
+1481 KIPLFSCLKGI
-1492 ASNYGPDMVECLGNW
+1492 ASNYGPDMVECLGKW
-1507 GKKLAGMISKAPMRK
+1507 GKEMADKFSKAPMRK
-1522 ADAAEDKPMPAL
+1522 AAAAEDKPIPAL

-1557 QLTQAPEAISM
+1557 QLTKAPEAISM

-1573 ELMAAIHNA
+1573 ELMSAIHKA
-1582 DLELQKMRKDGTLWT
+1582 DIELQKMRVDGTLWT

-1608 VDDKSQGMG
+1608 VDDKSQGVG
-1617 TYLTSLMPNKSANI
+1617 PYLTSLMPNKSANI

-1646 WSKEDGRGYISNN
+1646 WSKEDGRGYISAN

-1671 TRQNCVAKLVNLGIP
+1671 TRQNCVTKLVNLGIP

-1738 SSNAINDILV
+1738 SSNAIEDILV

-1823 STTQNRSLYPV
+1823 STTQNRSLFPV
-1834 SLPVKPSPELD
+1834 SLQVKPSPELD

-1959 VNVTH
+1959 VSVTH

-1983 LIHSMNATIG
+1983 LIHSLNATIG
-1993 DKVYRAWITNDEPDA
+1993 DKVYRAWITNDESDA

-2023 ELATLSGETRMERID
+2023 ELVTLSGETRMERID
-2038 ATHYRVT
+2038 NTHYRVT

-2079 KLDAAN
+2079 QLDPAN

-2177 KLYSGDIA
+2177 KLYNGDIA

-2222 ENYQGAEGK
+2222 ENYPGAEGK

-2251 LAEWGS
+2251 LADWGS
-2257 VECVKDAPIE
+2257 VECVKDAPTE
-2267 TPATAAKRGMKKAEA
+2267 TPAASAKRAMKRAEA

-2296 ATPSNGYKFVCWKDN
+2296 ATPSKGYRFVYWKDN

-2323 HVEARNTL
+2323 HAEARNTL

-2367 LTLDAKPNEG
+2367 LTLDAKPNDG

-2398 TVEGPTEVEV
+2398 TVDGPIEVEV

-2435 ASLENG
+2435 ASLQNG

-2461 CAVENPEEVFGAGT
+2461 CAVENPEEVFGVGT

-2490 EYVEKMEANMP
+2490 EYVEKMEANTP

-2595 NGAMLSLAFGGGTTN
+2595 NGAMLSLAFGGGTTT
-2610 IEDVYFLPAG
+2610 IENVYFLPVG

-2641 LKPGVYITKNKKFVV
+2641 LKPGVYITQNKKFVV

>member
-1 MKIRRYITMMLFLL
+1 MMLFLL
-15 MYITATAQNNLSVGK
+15 MCIMAMAQNNLSVGK

-66 RTAPTLSQSRINE
+66 RTAPTLNQSRINE

-87 GNHKYRVV
+87 GSHKYRVV

-118 PTGLDPGTEYAVS
+118 PTGLDPGTEYTVS

-145 QGNSNVNGSYTVQ
+145 QGGSNVNGSYTVQ
-158 RENAP
+158 REDAP
-163 DLATTDVNITEST
+163 DLATTDVNITGSK
-176 LVPGNY
+176 LVPGKS
-182 VTVTWKVSNIGNA
+182 VTVSWKVSNVGNA

-209 NGTEEAVHIGNTYF
+209 TGTEEVVHVGNTYF
-223 SNTLLKGGYIAR
+223 SNTLLKDGYITRNAT
-235 SAIFNLSQTV
+235 FNLSQTV
-245 GLEGEVTAKV
+245 GLAGEVTAKV

-271 NNTAS
+271 NNTAT

-298 ESMRLT
+298 QSMRLT

-319 ASSLPEHAKVPATV
+319 TSSLTDNAKVPATV
-333 IISKG
+333 TISKG

-353 VNTYSKVTITVNKA
+353 VNTYSKVTITVNKDH
-367 NGYPQDVATSF
+367 GYPQNVATSF

-387 LTVKLDKTEYNEGE
+387 LEVKLDKTDYNEGE

-473 TGKALFVLKDNDV
+473 TCTALFVLKDNDV

-603 SVTSNKTTI
+603 RVTSNKTTI
-612 LEGDAT
+612 LEGDRT
-618 GATLTISRNDATTNP
+618 GATLTVSRNDATTNP

-664 VAKSNE
+664 VALSNE
-670 TSEGN
+670 TNEGN

-704 EMQTPA
+704 EMQTPV
-710 CDAEIEAGSK
+710 CDAEVEAGSK
-720 AKVTI
+720 AKVTV

-767 VELDAPSVPGK
+767 VELDAPSVPGN
-778 YRVTAEINPNGTVT
+778 YRVTSEINPNGTVT

-813 DVKSAKN
+813 GIGTDKS
-820 TYNIGEKV
+820 TYNIGDKV
-828 VLGGTVKTRSGAT
+828 VLGGTVKTRGGAT
-841 AANVE
+841 AASVE

-858 ALKATTDAEGKYS
+858 ALKATTDVEGKYS
-871 AEYTIQAGM
+871 VEYTLQAGM

-893 NISAQQGTF
+893 NISALQGTF
-902 AVYGISRTTTEYIKH
+902 NVYGISRTTTEYIKH
-917 EMYEGDVA
+917 EMYEGDVVS
-925 RGTIKVKN
+925 GTIKVKN
-933 MSSLPQHSLTATCE
+933 MSSLPQHNLKATCE
-947 PNEQYEVTFS
+947 KNEQYDVTFS
-957 DNTELAGGGTAEIS
+957 GDTELAGGGTAEIS

-981 TKEWDRLTFNIT
+981 TKEWDRLTFNIA

-1042 IAETGKIT
+1042 IAETGKIS

-1064 TPATMP
+1064 TPSTMP

-1086 ANYDVNVY
+1086 AKYDVNIY

-1135 YANKDGEHPY
+1135 YGNKDGEHPY

-1172 ITFNDLNEGYYHL
+1172 ITFSDLTEGYYHL
-1185 HVTADRHDTYDQY
+1185 HVTADRHDSYDQN

-1225 ETEIEDEYD
+1225 ETEVEDEYD

-1290 PTADGFVFMPMVEYS
+1290 PTADGFVFMPMVEYE

-1338 KMVQYAEGRAKKK
+1338 HMVQRAEGRAKK
-1351 CFGDMGT
+1351 CFGNMGT
-1358 RFEWPCGDN
+1358 KFEWPCGDD

-1381 DNAECSDPPPAGGGH
+1381 DNAECSDPPPAGGH
-1396 AVIYPQTQP
+1396 AVFYPEIQP
-1405 GLGGGPYGDFGGYAT
+1405 GLGGGPWGGAGGYAT
-1420 ASGGRTDAEALMKL
+1420 ASGGRTDGEALMKL

-1473 FISGKIGE
+1473 FINGKIGD

-1492 ASNYGPDMVECLGNW
+1492 ASNYGPDMVDCLGNW
-1507 GKKLAGMISKAPMRK
+1507 GKKLAGMLSKAPRRK
-1522 ADAAEDKPMPAL
+1522 AGDKDDKPMPAL

-1557 QLTQAPEAISM
+1557 QLTKAPEALGM

-1573 ELMAAIHNA
+1573 ELMSAIHKA
-1582 DLELQKMRKDGTLWT
+1582 DLELQKMRVDGTLWT

-1608 VDDKSQGMG
+1608 VDDKSQGLG
-1617 TYLTSLMPNKSANI
+1617 PYLTSLMPNKNAVI

-1646 WSKEDGRGYISNN
+1646 WSKEDGRGYISDN

-1671 TRQNCVAKLVNLGIP
+1671 TRQNCVTKLVNLGIT

-1738 SSNAINDILV
+1738 SSNAIEDILV

-1758 FMATSREMQIAIEK
+1758 FMATSREMQISIEK
-1772 IEGFEGEKDGAWRLG
+1772 IEGFDGEKDGAWRLG

-1805 PENLTTYS
+1805 PENITTYS

-1834 SLPVKPSPELD
+1834 SLQVKPTPELD

-1851 RDVYGDNPLTP
+1851 RDVYGDNPLTT

-1874 VLIHNKGKGDANNVR
+1874 VLIHNKGYGDANNVR
-1889 MITKKPEIVENE
+1889 MITKKPTIVENE

-1959 VNVTH
+1959 VSVTH

-2023 ELATLSGETRMERID
+2023 ELATLSEATRMERID

-2045 VPTDVPRNWFYTA
+2045 VPTNVPRKWFYTT

-2079 KLDAAN
+2079 PLDAAN

-2113 KGTNKYIVEFEPIPE
+2113 KGTNTYIVEFEPIPE

-2135 ITTVPADDQIAE
+2135 ITTVPADDQIVE
-2147 KPIEELTVE
+2147 KPIEQLTVE
-2156 FNKDIKPETFTRE
+2156 FNKDIRPETFTRE

-2177 KLYSGDIA
+2177 KLFSGDIA
-2185 IAPKDEATKRVFKLN
+2185 ITPKDDASKRIFNLN
-2200 TSGLSENGYYVL
+2200 TSTLSENGYYVL
-2212 QVKTDNITDA
+2212 QVKTDNITDT
-2222 ENYQGAEGK
+2222 ENYLGAEGK

-2242 VHYNVHVLP
+2242 VHYNVGILP
-2251 LAEWGS
+2251 FVACGR
-2257 VECVKDAPIE
+2257 VYCVKDADTE
-2267 TPATAAKRGMKKAEA
+2267 TPAPAAKRSMKATA
-2282 NSGQLAYG
+2282 NNSGQLAYG

-2296 ATPSNGYKFVCWKDN
+2296 ATPSKGYKFVCWKDN
-2311 ATDEVLSNNAEY
+2311 VSGEVLSKDAEY

-2357 ASGLYEYGTK
+2357 ASGVYEYGTK
-2367 LTLDAKPNEG
+2367 LTLDAKANEG

-2398 TVEGPTEVEV
+2398 TVEGQTEVEV

-2441 TNVKLYRSFLKEAW
+2441 TNVKFYRSFLKEAW

-2461 CAVENPEEVFGAGT
+2461 CAVENPQEVFGVGT
-2475 QVAKLAGMTSTSLTF
+2475 QVAKLTGMTKTSLTF
-2490 EYVEKMEANMP
+2490 EYVEKMDANTP

-2535 EGKDRPT
+2535 VGKDRPT
-2542 YETESGVSFIGAYR
+2542 YETEGGVSFIGAYR

-2595 NGAMLSLAFGGGTTN
+2595 NSAKLSLAFGDGTTN
-2610 IEDVYFLPAG
+2610 IEDVYFLPVG

-2641 LKPGVYITKNKKFVV
+2641 LKPGVYITNNKKFVV